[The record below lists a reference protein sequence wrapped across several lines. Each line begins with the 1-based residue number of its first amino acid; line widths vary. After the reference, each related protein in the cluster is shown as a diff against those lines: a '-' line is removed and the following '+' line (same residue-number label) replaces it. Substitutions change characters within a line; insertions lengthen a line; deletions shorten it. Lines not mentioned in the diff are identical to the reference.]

1 MKRLKKLVSSILI
14 TMLTVATLGIISAVK
29 AASAGPLY
37 LGIVSLRRSGYGYQQ
52 GGASGKVWKIAEYD
66 SENGKTADLSKTIY
80 CIKGGPGFGSSDMAT
95 GGVPTISKYTQK
107 FNLKD
112 LASIPSTYSKI
123 LPTGTNYN
131 SLMWLLDNI
140 YIMPAAGTDNKTARE
155 AFLES
160 KIPDEFYEYVTD
172 DDIDVVQQLAI
183 WYFTNPSGDKYH
195 YETTNLK
202 VNSIANVDSNYV
214 SIGDLAQYNGGD
226 DGRDR
231 EDAIEALFQYYI
243 TNAKANSNYKSTNNT
258 TSPIE
263 IVKNNATMTKVGSN
277 YVAGPYK
284 INQLLNVDYTLS
296 ATFTDINGKT
306 ITPTIGIK
314 NSSGNIVS
322 TTKSLKELVGQ
333 EFYLSMP
340 VSSNIS
346 GIKMTVNTSYTSKT
360 VDYWSVADA
369 PTTEQPVVIVDETPF
384 KFSDTTSIVVPK
396 PFDLSLRKF
405 ITNINGTE
413 ITNRIPQVDVSK
425 LASGEAT
432 TATYNHPKNPLRVA
446 IGDEVTYTIRVY
458 NEGEVDGYVEEI
470 TDHLPEQ
477 LEFIVDDQVNI
488 QYGWKIASSSDLK
501 TIKTEYLSKAK
512 ETTDGANKISAF
524 NGKTLAYKDVKIKCR
539 VVSTDP
545 MPTKITNIAD
555 ITRFTDGD
563 GNTVTDRDSQA
574 NNVQLPTG
582 KDLENYRDSEI
593 NRGEEYIPGQQDD
606 DDFEKLTLKDFDL
619 SLRKFI
625 TGVNGTAITNR
636 EPKVNVTPLN
646 NGGTTAI
653 YNHPK
658 TPVSVAIGDLV
669 EYTIR
674 VYNEAEIDGYVE
686 EITDHLPDQL
696 EFVSGNATNTKYGW
710 VVDSTNSK
718 IIRTNYLS
726 KAKESSAGSNK
737 IKAFNGTTLDYKDV
751 KVVCKVVSTDPMP
764 TKITNIADISNFTD
778 GNGNKVTDRDS
789 QENNVNIPSDLPG
802 YKDDEIGKD
811 YVPGQQDD
819 DDFEKLKI
827 KEFDLALRKFIT
839 KLNDEEITSRI
850 PQPDVTKLADGT
862 ATTATYNHPK
872 NPIDV
877 TIGDIVEYTIRVYNE
892 GEVDGYVQEITDHLP
907 DQLEFVANDETNI
920 KYGWTVDGNNSKIIR
935 TKYLSKEND
944 TAEGENKITS
954 FNGTTLDYKDVKV
967 VCKVIETK
975 PMPTKI
981 TNIADISDFTDG
993 NGNKVKDR
1001 DSQEN
1006 NVNIPSDLPGY
1017 KDDEIGKNYV
1027 PGQQDDDDFE
1037 KLKIKEFDLA
1047 LRKFITKVNDENISS
1062 RVPVVDITQLKNGT
1076 ATTATYDHPK
1086 TPIKV
1091 KIDDV
1096 VEYTIRVYNEG
1107 GVDGYVEEITDHLPD
1122 QLEFIADN
1130 ETNKKYGWS
1139 VDNQNSKVVK
1149 TTYLSKA
1156 NEKVAGENKIP
1167 AFDGTTLSYKEV
1179 KIACKVISTNPMP
1192 TKITNIAD
1200 ISDFTNGNGEK
1211 VKDRDSEE
1219 NNVNI
1224 PSDLP
1229 GYKDDEIGKDYVPG
1243 QQDDDDF
1250 EKLEV
1255 KPLEFDLALRK
1266 FITKVND
1273 EEITSRIPK
1282 VDITKLASGEAT
1294 TAIYNHS
1301 KTPVEVAIDDIVEY
1315 TIRVYNE
1322 GEIDGYAEEIKDHL
1336 PDQLELIADNETNK
1350 AYGWTVDDQDSKV
1363 IKTTYLSKA
1372 NEKVAGENKIPAFDG
1387 TTLSY
1392 KDVKVVCKV
1401 VETNQ
1406 MPKKITNL
1414 ADVSDFTDG
1423 DGNKV
1428 TDRDSEKDN
1437 VKIPEDRPGYKDDE
1451 SNKDY
1456 VPGQE
1461 DDDDFEKVTV
1471 AKFDLSLRK
1480 FITAVN
1486 DTEITS
1492 RIPQVDVT
1500 PIKDGSGTTA
1510 KYDHP
1515 KDPVLVSN
1523 GNIVTYTI
1531 RVYNEGEI
1539 DGYASEIKD
1548 DMPQGLKFLT
1558 DNKTNIEYRWK
1569 MLDKDGKE
1577 TENLDEAVSIVT
1589 DYLSKEQEKT
1599 AGANLLKAFDG
1610 EKLDYRDVKVAFE
1623 VTEPN
1628 TSDRILIN
1636 QAQISKNTN
1645 KDGKDVKDQDS
1656 VPDKWNE
1663 GEDDQDIE
1671 KVKVQYFD
1679 LSLRKWVTQAI
1690 VTENGEDKIIESGH
1704 KAEDDPE
1711 DVVKVD
1717 LKKSKINKV
1726 TIKFRYKIRVKN
1738 EGNIAGYAKEL
1749 KDYIP
1754 DGLKFVAEDN
1764 PLWKQIDEKTIT
1776 TDQTKDILLQPGDTT
1791 EVEVLLTWINDS
1803 ENFGVMDNWA
1813 EISKDHND
1821 FNSPDIDSTPDNNKK
1836 GEDDIDDAPVSVGVQ
1851 TGQIRTFTTI
1861 GLAVLVILSSGVA
1874 LIKKFVL

>member
-1 MKRLKKLVSSILI
+1 MKKFKKLVSSILI
-14 TMLTVATLGIISAVK
+14 TMLTVATLGSISAVK

-37 LGIVSLRRSGYGYQQ
+37 LGIVSLRRAGYGYQQ
-52 GGASGKVWKIAEYD
+52 EGSKVWKIAEYD

-123 LPTGTNYN
+123 LPTGSNYN

-140 YIMPAAGTDNKTARE
+140 YIMPAIGTDNTTARE
-155 AFLES
+155 EFLKS
-160 KIPDEFYEYVTD
+160 KIPNELYELITD
-172 DDIDVVQQLAI
+172 DDIDAVQQLAI

-195 YETTNLK
+195 YETSNFK
-202 VNSIANVDSNYV
+202 INSIANVDSNYA
-214 SIGDLAQYNGGD
+214 SMGDIFGD
-226 DGRDR
+226 DGWDR

-263 IVKNNATMTKVGSN
+263 IVKSNATMTKVGSN

-284 INQLLNVDYTLS
+284 INQLLNVDYTLN
-296 ATFTDINGKT
+296 ATFTDINGTT
-306 ITPTIGIK
+306 ITPSIGIK
-314 NSSGNIVS
+314 DVSGNVTA
-322 TTKSLKELVGQ
+322 TTKTLKELVGQ
-333 EFYLSMP
+333 EFYLIMP
-340 VSSNIS
+340 TSSNIS

-369 PTTEQPVVIVDETPF
+369 PTTEQPVVIVNETPLN
-384 KFSDTTSIVVPK
+384 FSDATSIVVPK

-432 TATYNHPKNPLRVA
+432 TATYNHTKTPLKVA
-446 IGDEVTYTIRVY
+446 IGDVVTYTIRVY
-458 NEGEVDGYVEEI
+458 NEGDIDGYVEEI
-470 TDHLPEQ
+470 TDHLPDQ

-488 QYGWKIASSSDLK
+488 EYGWKIASSTDLK
-501 TIKTEYLSKAK
+501 TIKTEYLSKAN

-524 NGKTLAYKDVKIKCR
+524 NGTTLAYKDVKIKCR
-539 VVSTDP
+539 VVATDP
-545 MPTKITNIAD
+545 MADKITNIAD
-555 ITRFTDGD
+555 ITKFTDGD
-563 GNTVTDRDSQA
+563 GNTVTDRDSQE
-574 NNVQLPTG
+574 NNVNLPTG
-582 KDLENYRDSEI
+582 KDLENYKDSEI

-606 DDFEKLTLKDFDL
+606 DDFEKLTLKEFDL

-636 EPKVNVTPLN
+636 EPQVNVTPLK

-696 EFVSGNATNTKYGW
+696 EFVAGNEINTKYGW

-726 KAKESSAGSNK
+726 KAKEASEGANK
-737 IKAFNGTTLDYKDV
+737 IKAFDGTKLDYKDV
-751 KVVCKVVSTDPMP
+751 KVVCKVISTDPMP
-764 TKITNIADISNFTD
+764 TKITNIADITKFTD

-827 KEFDLALRKFIT
+827 KEFDLALGKFIT

-850 PQPDVTKLADGT
+850 PQPDVSKLADGT

-872 NPIDV
+872 
-877 TIGDIVEYTIRVYNE
+877 
-892 GEVDGYVQEITDHLP
+892 
-907 DQLEFVANDETNI
+907 
-920 KYGWTVDGNNSKIIR
+920 
-935 TKYLSKEND
+935 
-944 TAEGENKITS
+944 
-954 FNGTTLDYKDVKV
+954 
-967 VCKVIETK
+967 
-975 PMPTKI
+975 
-981 TNIADISDFTDG
+981 
-993 NGNKVKDR
+993 
-1001 DSQEN
+1001 
-1006 NVNIPSDLPGY
+1006 
-1017 KDDEIGKNYV
+1017 
-1027 PGQQDDDDFE
+1027 
-1037 KLKIKEFDLA
+1037 
-1047 LRKFITKVNDENISS
+1047 
-1062 RVPVVDITQLKNGT
+1062 
-1076 ATTATYDHPK
+1076 
-1086 TPIKV
+1086 TPISV
-1091 KIDDV
+1091 AIGDV
-1096 VEYTIRVYNEG
+1096 VEYTIRVYNEAE
-1107 GVDGYVEEITDHLPD
+1107 VDGYVEEITDHLPD
-1122 QLEFIADN
+1122 QLEFVAGN
-1130 ETNKKYGWS
+1130 ETNTKYGWT
-1139 VDNQNSKVVK
+1139 VDSNNSKIIK
-1149 TTYLSKA
+1149 TKYLSKA
-1156 NEKVAGENKIP
+1156 NETTEGDNKIK
-1167 AFDGTTLSYKEV
+1167 AFDGTKLDYKDV
-1179 KIACKVISTNPMP
+1179 KVVCKVVSTDPMP

-1200 ISDFTNGNGEK
+1200 ITKFTDGNGNT
-1211 VKDRDSEE
+1211 VTDRDSQE

-1250 EKLEV
+1250 EKL
-1255 KPLEFDLALRK
+1255 KIKEFDLALRK
-1266 FITKVND
+1266 FITKVNNT
-1273 EEITSRIPK
+1273 EIKSRIPQ
-1282 VDITKLASGEAT
+1282 VDTTPLKNGTGT

-1301 KTPVEVAIDDIVEY
+1301 KEPVKVSLGAVVEY

-1322 GEIDGYAEEIKDHL
+1322 GQVNGYVEEIKDHL
-1336 PDQLELIADNETNK
+1336 PDQLEFIKDNETNK
-1350 AYGWTVDDQDSKV
+1350 KYGWIVDSTDSKV
-1363 IKTTYLSKA
+1363 IKTSYLCKA

-1392 KDVKVVCKV
+1392 KEVKVACKV
-1401 VETNQ
+1401 VSTDP
-1406 MPKKITNL
+1406 MPSKITNL
-1414 ADVSDFTDG
+1414 ADISDFTDG
-1423 DGNKV
+1423 EGNKV
-1428 TDRDSEKDN
+1428 TDRDSKEDN

-1451 SNKDY
+1451 SKKDY

-1461 DDDDFEKVTV
+1461 DDDDFEKVTLV
-1471 AKFDLSLRK
+1471 KFDLSLRK

-1486 DTEITS
+1486 NTEITS

-1500 PIKDGSGTTA
+1500 PIKDGSSTTA

-1531 RVYNEGEI
+1531 RVFNEGEM

-1577 TENLDEAVSIVT
+1577 TEKLDEAVSIVT

-1636 QAQISKNTN
+1636 QAQISKDSD
-1645 KDGKDVKDQDS
+1645 KDGNDVTDQDS

-1690 VTENGEDKIIESGH
+1690 VTENGEEKIIESGH

-1754 DGLKFVAEDN
+1754 NGLKFVPEDN

-1791 EVEVLLTWINDS
+1791 EVEVVLTWINDS

-1851 TGQIRTFTTI
+1851 TGQIKTFTTI
-1861 GLAVLVILSSGVA
+1861 GLAVLVILSSGVV

>member
-1 MKRLKKLVSSILI
+1 MKKFKKLVSSILI
-14 TMLTVATLGIISAVK
+14 TMLTVATLGSISAVK

-37 LGIVSLRRSGYGYQQ
+37 LGIVSLRRAGYGYQQ
-52 GGASGKVWKIAEYD
+52 EGSKVWKIAEYD

-123 LPTGTNYN
+123 LPTGSNYN

-140 YIMPAAGTDNKTARE
+140 YIMPAIGTDNTTARE
-155 AFLES
+155 EFLKS
-160 KIPDEFYEYVTD
+160 KIPNELYELITD
-172 DDIDVVQQLAI
+172 DDIDAVQQLAI

-195 YETTNLK
+195 YETSNFK
-202 VNSIANVDSNYV
+202 INSIANVDSNYA
-214 SIGDLAQYNGGD
+214 SMGDIFGD
-226 DGRDR
+226 DGWDR

-263 IVKNNATMTKVGSN
+263 IVKSNATMTKVGSN

-284 INQLLNVDYTLS
+284 INQLLNVDYTLN
-296 ATFTDINGKT
+296 ATFTDINGTT
-306 ITPTIGIK
+306 ITPSIGIK
-314 NSSGNIVS
+314 DVSGNVTT
-322 TTKSLKELVGQ
+322 TTKTLKELVGQ
-333 EFYLSMP
+333 EFYLIMP
-340 VSSNIS
+340 TSSNIS

-369 PTTEQPVVIVDETPF
+369 PTTEQPVVIVNETPLN
-384 KFSDTTSIVVPK
+384 FSDTTSIVVPK

-432 TATYNHPKNPLRVA
+432 TATYNHTKTPLKVA
-446 IGDEVTYTIRVY
+446 IGDVVTYTIRVY
-458 NEGEVDGYVEEI
+458 NEGDIDGYVEEI
-470 TDHLPEQ
+470 TDHLPDQ

-488 QYGWKIASSSDLK
+488 EYGWKIASSTDLK
-501 TIKTEYLSKAK
+501 TIKTEYLSKAN

-524 NGKTLAYKDVKIKCR
+524 NGTTLAYKDVKIKCR
-539 VVSTDP
+539 VVATDP
-545 MPTKITNIAD
+545 MADKITNIAD
-555 ITRFTDGD
+555 ITKFTDGD
-563 GNTVTDRDSQA
+563 GNTVTDRDSQE
-574 NNVQLPTG
+574 NNVNLPTG

-606 DDFEKLTLKDFDL
+606 DDFEKLTLKEFDL

-636 EPKVNVTPLN
+636 EPQVNVTPLK

-696 EFVSGNATNTKYGW
+696 EFVTGNEINTKYGW
-710 VVDSTNSK
+710 VVDSTNPK

-726 KAKESSAGSNK
+726 KAKEASEGANK
-737 IKAFNGTTLDYKDV
+737 IKAFDGEKLDYKDV

-764 TKITNIADISNFTD
+764 TKITNIADITKFTD
-778 GNGNKVTDRDS
+778 GNGNTVTDRDS

-850 PQPDVTKLADGT
+850 PQPDVSKLADGT

-872 NPIDV
+872 
-877 TIGDIVEYTIRVYNE
+877 
-892 GEVDGYVQEITDHLP
+892 
-907 DQLEFVANDETNI
+907 
-920 KYGWTVDGNNSKIIR
+920 
-935 TKYLSKEND
+935 
-944 TAEGENKITS
+944 
-954 FNGTTLDYKDVKV
+954 
-967 VCKVIETK
+967 
-975 PMPTKI
+975 
-981 TNIADISDFTDG
+981 
-993 NGNKVKDR
+993 
-1001 DSQEN
+1001 
-1006 NVNIPSDLPGY
+1006 
-1017 KDDEIGKNYV
+1017 
-1027 PGQQDDDDFE
+1027 
-1037 KLKIKEFDLA
+1037 
-1047 LRKFITKVNDENISS
+1047 
-1062 RVPVVDITQLKNGT
+1062 
-1076 ATTATYDHPK
+1076 
-1086 TPIKV
+1086 TPISV
-1091 KIDDV
+1091 AIGDV
-1096 VEYTIRVYNEG
+1096 VEYTIRVYNEAE
-1107 GVDGYVEEITDHLPD
+1107 VDGYVEEITDHLPD
-1122 QLEFIADN
+1122 QLEFVAGN
-1130 ETNKKYGWS
+1130 ETNTKYGWT
-1139 VDNQNSKVVK
+1139 VDSNNSKIIK
-1149 TTYLSKA
+1149 TKYLSKA
-1156 NEKVAGENKIP
+1156 NETTEGDNKIK
-1167 AFDGTTLSYKEV
+1167 AFDGTKLDYKDV
-1179 KIACKVISTNPMP
+1179 KVVCKVVSTDPMP

-1200 ISDFTNGNGEK
+1200 ITKFTDGNENT
-1211 VKDRDSEE
+1211 VTDRDSQE

-1250 EKLEV
+1250 EKL
-1255 KPLEFDLALRK
+1255 KIKEFDLALRK
-1266 FITKVND
+1266 FITKVNNT
-1273 EEITSRIPK
+1273 EIKSRIPQ
-1282 VDITKLASGEAT
+1282 VDTTPLKNGTGT

-1301 KTPVEVAIDDIVEY
+1301 KEPVKVSLGAVVEY

-1322 GEIDGYAEEIKDHL
+1322 GQVDGYVEEIKDHL
-1336 PDQLELIADNETNK
+1336 PDQLEFVKDNETNK
-1350 AYGWTVDDQDSKV
+1350 KYGWTVDSTDSKV
-1363 IKTTYLSKA
+1363 IKTSYLCKA

-1387 TTLSY
+1387 TTLYY
-1392 KDVKVVCKV
+1392 KEVKVACKV
-1401 VETNQ
+1401 VSTDP
-1406 MPKKITNL
+1406 MPSKITNL
-1414 ADVSDFTDG
+1414 ADISDFTDG
-1423 DGNKV
+1423 EGNKV
-1428 TDRDSEKDN
+1428 TDRDSKEDN

-1451 SNKDY
+1451 SKKDY

-1461 DDDDFEKVTV
+1461 DDDDFEKVTLV
-1471 AKFDLSLRK
+1471 KFDLSLRK

-1486 DTEITS
+1486 NTEITS

-1500 PIKDGSGTTA
+1500 PIKDGSSTTA

-1531 RVYNEGEI
+1531 RVFNEGEM

-1636 QAQISKNTN
+1636 QAQISKDSD
-1645 KDGKDVKDQDS
+1645 KDGNDVTDQDS

-1690 VTENGEDKIIESGH
+1690 VTENGEEKIIESGH

-1754 DGLKFVAEDN
+1754 NGLKFVPEDN

-1791 EVEVLLTWINDS
+1791 EVEVVLTWINDS

-1851 TGQIRTFTTI
+1851 TGQIKTFTTI
-1861 GLAVLVILSSGVA
+1861 GLAVLVILSSGVV

>member
-1 MKRLKKLVSSILI
+1 MKKFKKLVSSILI
-14 TMLTVATLGIISAVK
+14 TMLTVATLGSISAVK

-37 LGIVSLRRSGYGYQQ
+37 LGIVSLRRAGYGYQQ
-52 GGASGKVWKIAEYD
+52 EGSKVWKIAEYD

-123 LPTGTNYN
+123 LPTGSNYN

-140 YIMPAAGTDNKTARE
+140 YIMPAIGTDNTTARE
-155 AFLES
+155 EFLKS
-160 KIPDEFYEYVTD
+160 KIPNELYELITD
-172 DDIDVVQQLAI
+172 DDIDAVQQLAI

-195 YETTNLK
+195 YETSNFK
-202 VNSIANVDSNYV
+202 INSIANVDSNYA
-214 SIGDLAQYNGGD
+214 SMGDIFGD
-226 DGRDR
+226 DGWDR

-263 IVKNNATMTKVGSN
+263 IVKSNATMTKVGSN

-284 INQLLNVDYTLS
+284 INQLLNVDYTLN
-296 ATFTDINGKT
+296 ATFTDINGTT
-306 ITPTIGIK
+306 ITPSIGIK
-314 NSSGNIVS
+314 DVSGNVTA
-322 TTKSLKELVGQ
+322 TTKTLKELVGQ
-333 EFYLSMP
+333 EFYLMMP
-340 VSSNIS
+340 TSSNIS

-369 PTTEQPVVIVDETPF
+369 PTTEQPVVIVNETPLN
-384 KFSDTTSIVVPK
+384 FSDTTSIVVPK

-432 TATYNHPKNPLRVA
+432 TATYNHPKTPLKVA
-446 IGDEVTYTIRVY
+446 IGDVVTYTIRVY
-458 NEGEVDGYVEEI
+458 NEGDIDGYVEEI

-488 QYGWKIASSSDLK
+488 EYGWKIASSTDLK
-501 TIKTEYLSKAK
+501 TIKTEYLSKAN

-524 NGKTLAYKDVKIKCR
+524 NGTTLAYKDVKIKCR
-539 VVSTDP
+539 VVATDP
-545 MPTKITNIAD
+545 MADKITNIAD
-555 ITRFTDGD
+555 ITKFTDGD
-563 GNTVTDRDSQA
+563 GNTVTDRDSQE
-574 NNVQLPTG
+574 NNVNLPTG

-606 DDFEKLTLKDFDL
+606 DDFEKLTLKEFDL

-636 EPKVNVTPLN
+636 EPQVNVTPLK

-696 EFVSGNATNTKYGW
+696 EFVSENEINTKYGW

-726 KAKESSAGSNK
+726 KAKEASEGANK
-737 IKAFNGTTLDYKDV
+737 IKAFDGTKLDYKDV

-764 TKITNIADISNFTD
+764 TKITNIADITKFTD
-778 GNGNKVTDRDS
+778 GNGNTVTDRDS

-850 PQPDVTKLADGT
+850 PQPDVSKLADGT

-872 NPIDV
+872 
-877 TIGDIVEYTIRVYNE
+877 
-892 GEVDGYVQEITDHLP
+892 
-907 DQLEFVANDETNI
+907 
-920 KYGWTVDGNNSKIIR
+920 
-935 TKYLSKEND
+935 
-944 TAEGENKITS
+944 
-954 FNGTTLDYKDVKV
+954 
-967 VCKVIETK
+967 
-975 PMPTKI
+975 
-981 TNIADISDFTDG
+981 
-993 NGNKVKDR
+993 
-1001 DSQEN
+1001 
-1006 NVNIPSDLPGY
+1006 
-1017 KDDEIGKNYV
+1017 
-1027 PGQQDDDDFE
+1027 
-1037 KLKIKEFDLA
+1037 
-1047 LRKFITKVNDENISS
+1047 
-1062 RVPVVDITQLKNGT
+1062 
-1076 ATTATYDHPK
+1076 
-1086 TPIKV
+1086 TPISV
-1091 KIDDV
+1091 AIGDV
-1096 VEYTIRVYNEG
+1096 VEYTIRVYNEAE
-1107 GVDGYVEEITDHLPD
+1107 VDGYVEEITDHLPD
-1122 QLEFIADN
+1122 QLEFIAGN
-1130 ETNKKYGWS
+1130 EINTKYGWK
-1139 VDNQNSKVVK
+1139 VDSNNSKIIK
-1149 TTYLSKA
+1149 TEYLSKA
-1156 NEKVAGENKIP
+1156 NETTEGDNKIK
-1167 AFDGTTLSYKEV
+1167 AFDGTKLDYKDV
-1179 KIACKVISTNPMP
+1179 KVVCKVVSTDPMP

-1200 ISDFTNGNGEK
+1200 ITKFTDGNGNT
-1211 VKDRDSEE
+1211 VTDRDSQE

-1250 EKLEV
+1250 EKL
-1255 KPLEFDLALRK
+1255 KIKEFDLALRK
-1266 FITKVND
+1266 FITKVNNT
-1273 EEITSRIPK
+1273 EIKSRIPQ
-1282 VDITKLASGEAT
+1282 VDTTPLKNGTGT

-1301 KTPVEVAIDDIVEY
+1301 KEPVKVSLGAVVEY

-1322 GEIDGYAEEIKDHL
+1322 GQVDGYVEEIKDHL
-1336 PDQLELIADNETNK
+1336 PDQLEFVKDNETNK
-1350 AYGWTVDDQDSKV
+1350 KYGWTVDSTDSKV
-1363 IKTTYLSKA
+1363 IKTSYLSKA

-1392 KDVKVVCKV
+1392 REVKVACKV
-1401 VETNQ
+1401 VSTDP
-1406 MPKKITNL
+1406 MPSKITNL
-1414 ADVSDFTDG
+1414 ADISDFTDG
-1423 DGNKV
+1423 EGNKV
-1428 TDRDSEKDN
+1428 TDRDSKEDN

-1451 SNKDY
+1451 SKKDY

-1461 DDDDFEKVTV
+1461 DDDDFEKVTLV
-1471 AKFDLSLRK
+1471 KFDLSLRK

-1486 DTEITS
+1486 NTEITS

-1500 PIKDGSGTTA
+1500 PIKDGSSTTA

-1531 RVYNEGEI
+1531 RVFNEGEM

-1636 QAQISKNTN
+1636 QAQISKDSD
-1645 KDGKDVKDQDS
+1645 KDGNDVTDQDS

-1754 DGLKFVAEDN
+1754 NGLKFVPEDN

-1791 EVEVLLTWINDS
+1791 EVEVVLTWINDS

-1851 TGQIRTFTTI
+1851 TGQIKTFTTI
-1861 GLAVLVILSSGVA
+1861 GLAVLVILSSGVV

>member
-1 MKRLKKLVSSILI
+1 MKKFKKLVSSILI
-14 TMLTVATLGIISAVK
+14 TMLTVATLGSISAVK

-37 LGIVSLRRSGYGYQQ
+37 LGIVSLRRAGYGYQQ
-52 GGASGKVWKIAEYD
+52 EGSKVWKIAEYD

-123 LPTGTNYN
+123 LPTGSNYN

-140 YIMPAAGTDNKTARE
+140 YIMPAIGTDNTTARE
-155 AFLES
+155 EFLKS
-160 KIPDEFYEYVTD
+160 KIPNELYDLITD
-172 DDIDVVQQLAI
+172 DDIDAVQQLAI

-195 YETTNLK
+195 YETSNFK
-202 VNSIANVDSNYV
+202 INSIANVDSNYA
-214 SIGDLAQYNGGD
+214 SMGDIFGD
-226 DGRDR
+226 DGWDR

-263 IVKNNATMTKVGSN
+263 IVKSNATMTKVGSN

-284 INQLLNVDYTLS
+284 INQLLNIDYTLN
-296 ATFTDINGKT
+296 ATFTDINGTT
-306 ITPTIGIK
+306 ITPSIGIK
-314 NSSGNIVS
+314 DVSGNVTA
-322 TTKSLKELVGQ
+322 TTKTLKELVGQ
-333 EFYLSMP
+333 EFYLIMP
-340 VSSNIS
+340 TSSNIS

-369 PTTEQPVVIVDETPF
+369 PTTEQPVVIVNETPLN
-384 KFSDTTSIVVPK
+384 FSYTTSIVVPK

-432 TATYNHPKNPLRVA
+432 TATYNHPKTPLKVA
-446 IGDEVTYTIRVY
+446 IGDVVTYTIRVY
-458 NEGEVDGYVEEI
+458 NEGDIDGYVEEI

-488 QYGWKIASSSDLK
+488 EYGWKIASSTDLK
-501 TIKTEYLSKAK
+501 TIKTEYLSKAN

-524 NGKTLAYKDVKIKCR
+524 NGTTLAYKDVKIKCR
-539 VVSTDP
+539 VVATEP
-545 MPTKITNIAD
+545 MADKITNIAD
-555 ITRFTDGD
+555 ITKFTDGD
-563 GNTVTDRDSQA
+563 GNTVTDRDSQE
-574 NNVQLPTG
+574 NNVNLPTG
-582 KDLENYRDSEI
+582 KDLENYKDSEI

-606 DDFEKLTLKDFDL
+606 DDFEKLTLKEFDL

-636 EPKVNVTPLN
+636 EPQVNVTPLK

-696 EFVSGNATNTKYGW
+696 EFVAGNEINTKYGW

-726 KAKESSAGSNK
+726 KAKEASEGANK
-737 IKAFNGTTLDYKDV
+737 IKAFDGTKLDYKDV
-751 KVVCKVVSTDPMP
+751 KVVCKVVSTEPMP
-764 TKITNIADISNFTD
+764 TKITNIADITKFTD
-778 GNGNKVTDRDS
+778 GNGNTVTDRDS

-850 PQPDVTKLADGT
+850 PQPDVSKLADGT

-872 NPIDV
+872 
-877 TIGDIVEYTIRVYNE
+877 
-892 GEVDGYVQEITDHLP
+892 
-907 DQLEFVANDETNI
+907 
-920 KYGWTVDGNNSKIIR
+920 
-935 TKYLSKEND
+935 
-944 TAEGENKITS
+944 
-954 FNGTTLDYKDVKV
+954 
-967 VCKVIETK
+967 
-975 PMPTKI
+975 
-981 TNIADISDFTDG
+981 
-993 NGNKVKDR
+993 
-1001 DSQEN
+1001 
-1006 NVNIPSDLPGY
+1006 
-1017 KDDEIGKNYV
+1017 
-1027 PGQQDDDDFE
+1027 
-1037 KLKIKEFDLA
+1037 
-1047 LRKFITKVNDENISS
+1047 
-1062 RVPVVDITQLKNGT
+1062 
-1076 ATTATYDHPK
+1076 
-1086 TPIKV
+1086 TPISV
-1091 KIDDV
+1091 AIGDV
-1096 VEYTIRVYNEG
+1096 VEYTIRVYNEAE
-1107 GVDGYVEEITDHLPD
+1107 VDGYVEEITDHLPD
-1122 QLEFIADN
+1122 QLEFIAGN
-1130 ETNKKYGWS
+1130 EINTKYGWT
-1139 VDNQNSKVVK
+1139 VDSNNSKIIK
-1149 TTYLSKA
+1149 TKYLSKA
-1156 NEKVAGENKIP
+1156 NETTEGDNKIK
-1167 AFDGTTLSYKEV
+1167 AFDGTKLDYKDV
-1179 KIACKVISTNPMP
+1179 KVVCKVVSTDPMP

-1200 ISDFTNGNGEK
+1200 ITKFTDGNGNI
-1211 VKDRDSEE
+1211 VTDRDSQE

-1250 EKLEV
+1250 EKL
-1255 KPLEFDLALRK
+1255 KIKEFDLALRK
-1266 FITKVND
+1266 FITKVNNT
-1273 EEITSRIPK
+1273 EIKSRIPQ
-1282 VDITKLASGEAT
+1282 VDTTPLKNGTGT

-1301 KTPVEVAIDDIVEY
+1301 KEPVKVSLGAVVEY

-1322 GEIDGYAEEIKDHL
+1322 GQVDGYVEEIKDHL
-1336 PDQLELIADNETNK
+1336 PDQLEFIKDNETNK
-1350 AYGWTVDDQDSKV
+1350 KYGWTVDSTDSKV
-1363 IKTTYLSKA
+1363 IKTSYLSKA

-1392 KDVKVVCKV
+1392 KEVKVACKV
-1401 VETNQ
+1401 VSTDP
-1406 MPKKITNL
+1406 MPSKITNL
-1414 ADVSDFTDG
+1414 ADISDFTDG
-1423 DGNKV
+1423 EGNKV
-1428 TDRDSEKDN
+1428 TDRDSKEDN

-1451 SNKDY
+1451 SKKDY

-1461 DDDDFEKVTV
+1461 DDDDFEKVTLV
-1471 AKFDLSLRK
+1471 KFDLSLRK

-1486 DTEITS
+1486 NTEITS

-1500 PIKDGSGTTA
+1500 PIKDGSSTTA

-1531 RVYNEGEI
+1531 RVFNEGEM

-1636 QAQISKNTN
+1636 QAQISKDSD
-1645 KDGKDVKDQDS
+1645 KDGNDVTDQDS

-1690 VTENGEDKIIESGH
+1690 VTENGEEKIIESGH

-1754 DGLKFVAEDN
+1754 NGLKFVPEDN

-1791 EVEVLLTWINDS
+1791 EVEVVLTWINDS

-1851 TGQIRTFTTI
+1851 TGQIKTFTTI
-1861 GLAVLVILSSGVA
+1861 GLAVLVILSSGVV

>member
-1 MKRLKKLVSSILI
+1 MKKFKKLVSSILI
-14 TMLTVATLGIISAVK
+14 TMLTVATLGSISAVK

-37 LGIVSLRRSGYGYQQ
+37 LGIVSLRRAGYGYQQ
-52 GGASGKVWKIAEYD
+52 EGSKVWKIAEYD

-112 LASIPSTYSKI
+112 LASIPSTYSRI
-123 LPTGTNYN
+123 LPTGSNYN

-140 YIMPAAGTDNKTARE
+140 YIMPAIGTDNTTARE
-155 AFLES
+155 EFLKS
-160 KIPDEFYEYVTD
+160 KIPNELYELITD
-172 DDIDVVQQLAI
+172 DDIDAVQQLAI

-195 YETTNLK
+195 YETSNFK
-202 VNSIANVDSNYV
+202 INSIANVDSNYA
-214 SIGDLAQYNGGD
+214 SMGDIFGD
-226 DGRDR
+226 DGWDR

-263 IVKNNATMTKVGSN
+263 IVKSNATMTKVGSN

-284 INQLLNVDYTLS
+284 INQLLNVDYTLN
-296 ATFTDINGKT
+296 ATFTDINGTT
-306 ITPTIGIK
+306 ITPSIGIK
-314 NSSGNIVS
+314 DVSGNVTA
-322 TTKSLKELVGQ
+322 TTKTLKELVGQ
-333 EFYLSMP
+333 EFYLIMP
-340 VSSNIS
+340 TSSNIS

-369 PTTEQPVVIVDETPF
+369 PTTEQPVVIVNETPLN
-384 KFSDTTSIVVPK
+384 FSDTTSIVVPK

-432 TATYNHPKNPLRVA
+432 TATYNHTKTPLKVA
-446 IGDEVTYTIRVY
+446 IGDVVTYTIRVY
-458 NEGEVDGYVEEI
+458 NEGDIDGYVEEI

-488 QYGWKIASSSDLK
+488 EYGWKIASSTDLK
-501 TIKTEYLSKAK
+501 TIKTEYLSKAN

-524 NGKTLAYKDVKIKCR
+524 NGTTLAYKDVKIKCR
-539 VVSTDP
+539 VVATDP
-545 MPTKITNIAD
+545 MADKITNIAD
-555 ITRFTDGD
+555 ITKFTDGD
-563 GNTVTDRDSQA
+563 GNTVTDRDSQE
-574 NNVQLPTG
+574 NNVNLPTG
-582 KDLENYRDSEI
+582 KDLENYKDSEI

-606 DDFEKLTLKDFDL
+606 DDFEKLTLKEFDL

-636 EPKVNVTPLN
+636 EPQVNVTPLK

-696 EFVSGNATNTKYGW
+696 EFVAGNETNSKYGW

-726 KAKESSAGSNK
+726 KAKEASEGANK
-737 IKAFNGTTLDYKDV
+737 IKAFDGTKLDYKDV

-764 TKITNIADISNFTD
+764 TKITNIADITKFTD
-778 GNGNKVTDRDS
+778 GNGNTVTDRDS

-839 KLNDEEITSRI
+839 KLNYEEITSRV
-850 PQPDVTKLADGT
+850 PQPDVSKLADGT

-872 NPIDV
+872 
-877 TIGDIVEYTIRVYNE
+877 
-892 GEVDGYVQEITDHLP
+892 
-907 DQLEFVANDETNI
+907 
-920 KYGWTVDGNNSKIIR
+920 
-935 TKYLSKEND
+935 
-944 TAEGENKITS
+944 
-954 FNGTTLDYKDVKV
+954 
-967 VCKVIETK
+967 
-975 PMPTKI
+975 
-981 TNIADISDFTDG
+981 
-993 NGNKVKDR
+993 
-1001 DSQEN
+1001 
-1006 NVNIPSDLPGY
+1006 
-1017 KDDEIGKNYV
+1017 
-1027 PGQQDDDDFE
+1027 
-1037 KLKIKEFDLA
+1037 
-1047 LRKFITKVNDENISS
+1047 
-1062 RVPVVDITQLKNGT
+1062 
-1076 ATTATYDHPK
+1076 
-1086 TPIKV
+1086 TPISV
-1091 KIDDV
+1091 AIGDV
-1096 VEYTIRVYNEG
+1096 VEYTIRVYNEAE
-1107 GVDGYVEEITDHLPD
+1107 VDGYVEEITDHLPD
-1122 QLEFIADN
+1122 QLEFVAGN
-1130 ETNKKYGWS
+1130 ETNTKYGWT
-1139 VDNQNSKVVK
+1139 VDSNNSKIIK
-1149 TTYLSKA
+1149 TKYLSKA
-1156 NEKVAGENKIP
+1156 NETTEGDNKIK
-1167 AFDGTTLSYKEV
+1167 AFDGTKLDYKDV
-1179 KIACKVISTNPMP
+1179 KVVCKVVSTDPMP

-1200 ISDFTNGNGEK
+1200 ITKFTDGNGNT
-1211 VKDRDSEE
+1211 VTDRDSQE

-1250 EKLEV
+1250 EKL
-1255 KPLEFDLALRK
+1255 KIKEFDLALRK
-1266 FITKVND
+1266 FITKVNNT
-1273 EEITSRIPK
+1273 EIKSRIPQ
-1282 VDITKLASGEAT
+1282 VDTTPLKNGTGT

-1301 KTPVEVAIDDIVEY
+1301 KEPVKVSLGAVVEY

-1322 GEIDGYAEEIKDHL
+1322 GQVDGYVEEIKDHL
-1336 PDQLELIADNETNK
+1336 PDQLEFIKDNETNK
-1350 AYGWTVDDQDSKV
+1350 KYGWTVDSTDSKV
-1363 IKTTYLSKA
+1363 IKTSYLSKA

-1392 KDVKVVCKV
+1392 KEVKVACKV
-1401 VETNQ
+1401 VSTDP
-1406 MPKKITNL
+1406 MPSKITNL
-1414 ADVSDFTDG
+1414 ADISDFTDG
-1423 DGNKV
+1423 EGNKV
-1428 TDRDSEKDN
+1428 TDRDSKEDN

-1451 SNKDY
+1451 SKKDY
-1456 VPGQE
+1456 VQGQE
-1461 DDDDFEKVTV
+1461 DDDDFEKVTLV
-1471 AKFDLSLRK
+1471 KFDLSLRK

-1486 DTEITS
+1486 NTEITS

-1500 PIKDGSGTTA
+1500 PIKDGSSTTA

-1531 RVYNEGEI
+1531 RVFNEGEM

-1636 QAQISKNTN
+1636 QAQISKDSD
-1645 KDGKDVKDQDS
+1645 KDGNDVTDQDS

-1690 VTENGEDKIIESGH
+1690 VTENGEEKIIESGH

-1754 DGLKFVAEDN
+1754 NGLKFVPEDN

-1791 EVEVLLTWINDS
+1791 EVEVVLTWINDS

-1851 TGQIRTFTTI
+1851 TGQIKTFTTI
-1861 GLAVLVILSSGVA
+1861 GLAVLVILSSGVV

>member
-1 MKRLKKLVSSILI
+1 MKKFKKLVSSILI
-14 TMLTVATLGIISAVK
+14 TMLTVATLGSISAVK

-37 LGIVSLRRSGYGYQQ
+37 LGIVSLRRAGYGYQQ
-52 GGASGKVWKIAEYD
+52 EGSKVWKIAEYD

-123 LPTGTNYN
+123 LPTGSNYN

-140 YIMPAAGTDNKTARE
+140 YIMPAIGTDNTTARE
-155 AFLES
+155 EFLKS
-160 KIPDEFYEYVTD
+160 KIPNELYELITD
-172 DDIDVVQQLAI
+172 DDIDAVQQLAI

-195 YETTNLK
+195 YETSNFK
-202 VNSIANVDSNYV
+202 INSIANVDSNYA
-214 SIGDLAQYNGGD
+214 SMGDIFGD
-226 DGRDR
+226 DGWDR

-263 IVKNNATMTKVGSN
+263 IVKSNATMTKVGSN

-284 INQLLNVDYTLS
+284 INQLLNVDYTLN
-296 ATFTDINGKT
+296 ATFTDINGTT
-306 ITPTIGIK
+306 ITPSIGIK
-314 NSSGNIVS
+314 DVSGNVTA
-322 TTKSLKELVGQ
+322 TTKTLKELVGQ
-333 EFYLSMP
+333 EFYLIMP
-340 VSSNIS
+340 TSSNIS

-369 PTTEQPVVIVDETPF
+369 PTTEQPVVIVNETPLN
-384 KFSDTTSIVVPK
+384 FSDTTSIVVPK

-432 TATYNHPKNPLRVA
+432 TATYNHTKTPLKVA
-446 IGDEVTYTIRVY
+446 IGDVVTYTIRVY
-458 NEGEVDGYVEEI
+458 NEGDIDGYVEEI
-470 TDHLPEQ
+470 TDHLPDQ

-488 QYGWKIASSSDLK
+488 EYGWKIASSTDLK
-501 TIKTEYLSKAK
+501 TIKTEYLSKAN

-524 NGKTLAYKDVKIKCR
+524 NGTTLAYKDVKIKCK
-539 VVSTDP
+539 VVATDP
-545 MPTKITNIAD
+545 MADKITNIAD
-555 ITRFTDGD
+555 ITKFTDGD
-563 GNTVTDRDSQA
+563 GNTVTDRDSQE
-574 NNVQLPTG
+574 NNVNLPTG

-606 DDFEKLTLKDFDL
+606 DDFEKLTLKEFDL

-636 EPKVNVTPLN
+636 EPQVNVTPLK

-696 EFVSGNATNTKYGW
+696 EFVAGNETNTKYGW

-726 KAKESSAGSNK
+726 KAKEASEGANK
-737 IKAFNGTTLDYKDV
+737 IKAFDGTKLDYKDV

-764 TKITNIADISNFTD
+764 TKITNIADITKFTD
-778 GNGNKVTDRDS
+778 GNGNTVTDRDS

-850 PQPDVTKLADGT
+850 PQPDVSKLADGT

-872 NPIDV
+872 TPISV
-877 TIGDIVEYTIRVYNE
+877 
-892 GEVDGYVQEITDHLP
+892 
-907 DQLEFVANDETNI
+907 
-920 KYGWTVDGNNSKIIR
+920 
-935 TKYLSKEND
+935 
-944 TAEGENKITS
+944 
-954 FNGTTLDYKDVKV
+954 
-967 VCKVIETK
+967 
-975 PMPTKI
+975 
-981 TNIADISDFTDG
+981 
-993 NGNKVKDR
+993 
-1001 DSQEN
+1001 
-1006 NVNIPSDLPGY
+1006 
-1017 KDDEIGKNYV
+1017 EIG
-1027 PGQQDDDDFE
+1027 
-1037 KLKIKEFDLA
+1037 
-1047 LRKFITKVNDENISS
+1047 
-1062 RVPVVDITQLKNGT
+1062 
-1076 ATTATYDHPK
+1076 
-1086 TPIKV
+1086 
-1091 KIDDV
+1091 DV
-1096 VEYTIRVYNEG
+1096 VEYTIRVYNETE
-1107 GVDGYVEEITDHLPD
+1107 VDGYVEEITDHLPN
-1122 QLEFIADN
+1122 QLEFIAGN
-1130 ETNKKYGWS
+1130 EINTKYGWT
-1139 VDNQNSKVVK
+1139 VDSNNSKIIK
-1149 TTYLSKA
+1149 TKYLSKA
-1156 NEKVAGENKIP
+1156 NETTEGDNKIK
-1167 AFDGTTLSYKEV
+1167 AFDGTKLDYKDV
-1179 KIACKVISTNPMP
+1179 KVVCKVVSTDPMP

-1200 ISDFTNGNGEK
+1200 ITKFTDGNGNT
-1211 VKDRDSEE
+1211 VTDRDSQE

-1250 EKLEV
+1250 EKL
-1255 KPLEFDLALRK
+1255 KIKEFDLALRK
-1266 FITKVND
+1266 FITKVNNT
-1273 EEITSRIPK
+1273 EIKSRIPQ
-1282 VDITKLASGEAT
+1282 VDTTPLKNGTGT

-1301 KTPVEVAIDDIVEY
+1301 KEPVKVSLGAVVEY

-1322 GEIDGYAEEIKDHL
+1322 GQVDGYVEEIKDHL
-1336 PDQLELIADNETNK
+1336 PDQLEFIKDNEINK
-1350 AYGWTVDDQDSKV
+1350 KYGWTVDSTDSKV
-1363 IKTTYLSKA
+1363 IKTSYLCKA

-1392 KDVKVVCKV
+1392 KEVKVACKV
-1401 VETNQ
+1401 VSTDP
-1406 MPKKITNL
+1406 MPSKITNL
-1414 ADVSDFTDG
+1414 ADISDFTDG
-1423 DGNKV
+1423 EGNKV
-1428 TDRDSEKDN
+1428 TDRDSKEDN

-1451 SNKDY
+1451 SKKDY

-1461 DDDDFEKVTV
+1461 DDDDFEKVTLV
-1471 AKFDLSLRK
+1471 KFDLSLRK

-1486 DTEITS
+1486 NTEITS

-1500 PIKDGSGTTA
+1500 PIKDGSSTTA

-1531 RVYNEGEI
+1531 RVFNEGEM

-1636 QAQISKNTN
+1636 QAQISKDSD
-1645 KDGKDVKDQDS
+1645 KDGNDVTDQDS

-1754 DGLKFVAEDN
+1754 NGLKFVPEDN

-1791 EVEVLLTWINDS
+1791 EVEVVLTWINDS

-1851 TGQIRTFTTI
+1851 TGQIKTFTTI
-1861 GLAVLVILSSGVA
+1861 SLAVLVILSSGVV

>member
-1 MKRLKKLVSSILI
+1 MKKFKKLVSSILI
-14 TMLTVATLGIISAVK
+14 TMLTVATLGSISAVK

-37 LGIVSLRRSGYGYQQ
+37 LGIVSLRRAGYGYQQ
-52 GGASGKVWKIAEYD
+52 EGSKVWKIAEYD

-112 LASIPSTYSKI
+112 LASIPSTYSRI
-123 LPTGTNYN
+123 LPTGSNYN

-140 YIMPAAGTDNKTARE
+140 YIMPAIGTDNTTARE
-155 AFLES
+155 EFLKS
-160 KIPDEFYEYVTD
+160 KIPNELYNLITD
-172 DDIDVVQQLAI
+172 DDIDAVQQLAI

-195 YETTNLK
+195 YETSNFK
-202 VNSIANVDSNYV
+202 INSIANVDSNYA
-214 SIGDLAQYNGGD
+214 SMGDIFGD
-226 DGRDR
+226 DGWDR

-263 IVKNNATMTKVGSN
+263 IVKSNATMTKVGSN

-284 INQLLNVDYTLS
+284 INQLLNVDYTLN
-296 ATFTDINGKT
+296 ATFTDINGTT
-306 ITPTIGIK
+306 ITPSIGIK
-314 NSSGNIVS
+314 DVSGNVTA
-322 TTKSLKELVGQ
+322 TTKTLKELVGQ
-333 EFYLSMP
+333 EFYLIMP
-340 VSSNIS
+340 TSSNIS

-369 PTTEQPVVIVDETPF
+369 PTTEQPVVIVNETPLN
-384 KFSDTTSIVVPK
+384 FSDTTSIVVPK

-432 TATYNHPKNPLRVA
+432 TATYNHPKTPLKVA
-446 IGDEVTYTIRVY
+446 IGDVVTYTIRVY
-458 NEGEVDGYVEEI
+458 NEGDIDGYVEEI
-470 TDHLPEQ
+470 TDHLPDQ

-488 QYGWKIASSSDLK
+488 ENGWKIASSTDLK
-501 TIKTEYLSKAK
+501 TIKTEYLSKAN

-524 NGKTLAYKDVKIKCR
+524 NGTTLAYKDVKIKCR
-539 VVSTDP
+539 VVATDP
-545 MPTKITNIAD
+545 MADKITNIAD
-555 ITRFTDGD
+555 ITKFTDGD
-563 GNTVTDRDSQA
+563 GNTVTDRDSQE
-574 NNVQLPTG
+574 NNVNLPTG
-582 KDLENYRDSEI
+582 KDLENYKDSEI

-606 DDFEKLTLKDFDL
+606 DDFEKLTLKEFDL

-636 EPKVNVTPLN
+636 EPQVNVTPLK

-696 EFVSGNATNTKYGW
+696 EFVAGNEINTKYGW

-726 KAKESSAGSNK
+726 KAKEASEGANK
-737 IKAFNGTTLDYKDV
+737 IKAFDGTKLDYKDV

-764 TKITNIADISNFTD
+764 TKITNIADITKFTD

-850 PQPDVTKLADGT
+850 PQPDVSKLADGT

-872 NPIDV
+872 
-877 TIGDIVEYTIRVYNE
+877 
-892 GEVDGYVQEITDHLP
+892 
-907 DQLEFVANDETNI
+907 
-920 KYGWTVDGNNSKIIR
+920 
-935 TKYLSKEND
+935 
-944 TAEGENKITS
+944 
-954 FNGTTLDYKDVKV
+954 
-967 VCKVIETK
+967 
-975 PMPTKI
+975 
-981 TNIADISDFTDG
+981 
-993 NGNKVKDR
+993 
-1001 DSQEN
+1001 
-1006 NVNIPSDLPGY
+1006 
-1017 KDDEIGKNYV
+1017 
-1027 PGQQDDDDFE
+1027 
-1037 KLKIKEFDLA
+1037 
-1047 LRKFITKVNDENISS
+1047 
-1062 RVPVVDITQLKNGT
+1062 
-1076 ATTATYDHPK
+1076 
-1086 TPIKV
+1086 TPISV
-1091 KIDDV
+1091 AIGDV
-1096 VEYTIRVYNEG
+1096 VEYTIRVYNEAE
-1107 GVDGYVEEITDHLPD
+1107 VDGYVEEITDHLPD
-1122 QLEFIADN
+1122 QLEFVTGN
-1130 ETNKKYGWS
+1130 EINTKYGWV
-1139 VDNQNSKVVK
+1139 VDSTNPKIIRTN
-1149 TTYLSKA
+1149 YLSKA
-1156 NEKVAGENKIP
+1156 KEASEGANKIK
-1167 AFDGTTLSYKEV
+1167 AFDGEKLDYKDV
-1179 KIACKVISTNPMP
+1179 KVVCKVVSTDPMP

-1200 ISDFTNGNGEK
+1200 ITKFTDGNGNT
-1211 VKDRDSEE
+1211 VTDRDSQE

-1250 EKLEV
+1250 EKL
-1255 KPLEFDLALRK
+1255 KIKEFDLALRK
-1266 FITKVND
+1266 FITKVNNT
-1273 EEITSRIPK
+1273 EIKSRIPQ
-1282 VDITKLASGEAT
+1282 VDTTPLKNGTGT

-1301 KTPVEVAIDDIVEY
+1301 KEPVKVSLGAVVEY

-1322 GEIDGYAEEIKDHL
+1322 GQVDGYVEEIKDHL
-1336 PDQLELIADNETNK
+1336 PDQLEFIKDNETNK
-1350 AYGWTVDDQDSKV
+1350 KYGWTVDSTDSKV
-1363 IKTTYLSKA
+1363 IKTSYLCKA

-1392 KDVKVVCKV
+1392 KEVKVACKV
-1401 VETNQ
+1401 VSTDP
-1406 MPKKITNL
+1406 MPSKITNL
-1414 ADVSDFTDG
+1414 ADISDFTDG
-1423 DGNKV
+1423 EGNKV
-1428 TDRDSEKDN
+1428 TDRDSKEDN

-1451 SNKDY
+1451 SKKDY

-1461 DDDDFEKVTV
+1461 DDDDFEKVTLV
-1471 AKFDLSLRK
+1471 KFDLSLRK

-1486 DTEITS
+1486 NTEITS

-1500 PIKDGSGTTA
+1500 PIKDGSSTTA

-1523 GNIVTYTI
+1523 GKIVTYTI
-1531 RVYNEGEI
+1531 RVFNEGEM

-1636 QAQISKNTN
+1636 QAQISKDSD
-1645 KDGKDVKDQDS
+1645 KDGNDVTDQDS

-1754 DGLKFVAEDN
+1754 NGLKFVPEDN

-1776 TDQTKDILLQPGDTT
+1776 TEQTKDILLQPGDTT
-1791 EVEVLLTWINDS
+1791 EVEVVLTWINDS

-1851 TGQIRTFTTI
+1851 TGQIKTFTTI
-1861 GLAVLVILSSGVA
+1861 GLAVLVILSSGVV

>member
-1 MKRLKKLVSSILI
+1 MKKFKKLVSSILI
-14 TMLTVATLGIISAVK
+14 TMLTVATLGSISAVK

-37 LGIVSLRRSGYGYQQ
+37 LGIVSLRRAGYGYQQ
-52 GGASGKVWKIAEYD
+52 EGSKVWKIAEYD

-123 LPTGTNYN
+123 LPTGSNYN

-140 YIMPAAGTDNKTARE
+140 YIMPAIGTDNTTARE
-155 AFLES
+155 EFLKS
-160 KIPDEFYEYVTD
+160 KIPNELYELITD
-172 DDIDVVQQLAI
+172 DDIDAVQQLAI

-195 YETTNLK
+195 YETSNFK
-202 VNSIANVDSNYV
+202 INSIANVDSNYA
-214 SIGDLAQYNGGD
+214 SMGDIFGD
-226 DGRDR
+226 DGWDR

-263 IVKNNATMTKVGSN
+263 IVKSNATMTKVGSN

-284 INQLLNVDYTLS
+284 INQLLNVDYTLN
-296 ATFTDINGKT
+296 ATFTDINGTT
-306 ITPTIGIK
+306 ITPSIGIK
-314 NSSGNIVS
+314 DVSGNVTA
-322 TTKSLKELVGQ
+322 TTKTLKELVGQ
-333 EFYLSMP
+333 EFYLIMP
-340 VSSNIS
+340 TSSNIS

-369 PTTEQPVVIVDETPF
+369 PTTEQPVVIVNETPLN
-384 KFSDTTSIVVPK
+384 FSDATSIVVPK

-432 TATYNHPKNPLRVA
+432 TATYNHTKTPLKVA
-446 IGDEVTYTIRVY
+446 IGDVVTYTIRVY
-458 NEGEVDGYVEEI
+458 NEGD
-470 TDHLPEQ
+470 
-477 LEFIVDDQVNI
+477 
-488 QYGWKIASSSDLK
+488 
-501 TIKTEYLSKAK
+501 
-512 ETTDGANKISAF
+512 
-524 NGKTLAYKDVKIKCR
+524 
-539 VVSTDP
+539 
-545 MPTKITNIAD
+545 
-555 ITRFTDGD
+555 
-563 GNTVTDRDSQA
+563 
-574 NNVQLPTG
+574 
-582 KDLENYRDSEI
+582 
-593 NRGEEYIPGQQDD
+593 
-606 DDFEKLTLKDFDL
+606 
-619 SLRKFI
+619 
-625 TGVNGTAITNR
+625 
-636 EPKVNVTPLN
+636 
-646 NGGTTAI
+646 
-653 YNHPK
+653 
-658 TPVSVAIGDLV
+658 
-669 EYTIR
+669 
-674 VYNEAEIDGYVE
+674 IDGYVE

-696 EFVSGNATNTKYGW
+696 EFVAGNEINTKYGW
-710 VVDSTNSK
+710 VVDSTNPK

-726 KAKESSAGSNK
+726 KAKEASEGANK
-737 IKAFNGTTLDYKDV
+737 IKAFDGTKLDYKDV

-764 TKITNIADISNFTD
+764 TKITNIADITKFTD
-778 GNGNKVTDRDS
+778 GNGNTVTDRDS

-839 KLNDEEITSRI
+839 KVNNTEIKSRI
-850 PQPDVTKLADGT
+850 PQVD
-862 ATTATYNHPK
+862 TTP
-872 NPIDV
+872 
-877 TIGDIVEYTIRVYNE
+877 
-892 GEVDGYVQEITDHLP
+892 
-907 DQLEFVANDETNI
+907 
-920 KYGWTVDGNNSKIIR
+920 
-935 TKYLSKEND
+935 
-944 TAEGENKITS
+944 
-954 FNGTTLDYKDVKV
+954 
-967 VCKVIETK
+967 
-975 PMPTKI
+975 
-981 TNIADISDFTDG
+981 
-993 NGNKVKDR
+993 
-1001 DSQEN
+1001 
-1006 NVNIPSDLPGY
+1006 
-1017 KDDEIGKNYV
+1017 
-1027 PGQQDDDDFE
+1027 
-1037 KLKIKEFDLA
+1037 
-1047 LRKFITKVNDENISS
+1047 
-1062 RVPVVDITQLKNGT
+1062 LKNGT
-1076 ATTATYDHPK
+1076 GTTAIYNHSKEPV
-1086 TPIKV
+1086 KV
-1091 KIDDV
+1091 SLGAV

-1107 GVDGYVEEITDHLPD
+1107 QVDGYVEEIKDHLPD
-1122 QLEFIADN
+1122 QLEFIKDN
-1130 ETNKKYGWS
+1130 ETNKKYGWT
-1139 VDNQNSKVVK
+1139 VDSTDSKVIK
-1149 TTYLSKA
+1149 TSYLCKA

-1179 KIACKVISTNPMP
+1179 KVACKVVSTDPMP
-1192 TKITNIAD
+1192 SKITNLAD
-1200 ISDFTNGNGEK
+1200 ISDFTDGE
-1211 VKDRDSEE
+1211 
-1219 NNVNI
+1219 
-1224 PSDLP
+1224 
-1229 GYKDDEIGKDYVPG
+1229 
-1243 QQDDDDF
+1243 
-1250 EKLEV
+1250 
-1255 KPLEFDLALRK
+1255 
-1266 FITKVND
+1266 
-1273 EEITSRIPK
+1273 
-1282 VDITKLASGEAT
+1282 
-1294 TAIYNHS
+1294 
-1301 KTPVEVAIDDIVEY
+1301 
-1315 TIRVYNE
+1315 
-1322 GEIDGYAEEIKDHL
+1322 
-1336 PDQLELIADNETNK
+1336 
-1350 AYGWTVDDQDSKV
+1350 
-1363 IKTTYLSKA
+1363 
-1372 NEKVAGENKIPAFDG
+1372 
-1387 TTLSY
+1387 
-1392 KDVKVVCKV
+1392 
-1401 VETNQ
+1401 
-1406 MPKKITNL
+1406 
-1414 ADVSDFTDG
+1414 
-1423 DGNKV
+1423 GNKV
-1428 TDRDSEKDN
+1428 TDRDSKEDN

-1451 SNKDY
+1451 SKKDY

-1461 DDDDFEKVTV
+1461 DDDDFEKVTLV
-1471 AKFDLSLRK
+1471 KFDLSLRK

-1486 DTEITS
+1486 NTEITS

-1500 PIKDGSGTTA
+1500 PIKDGSSTTA

-1531 RVYNEGEI
+1531 RVFNEGEM

-1636 QAQISKNTN
+1636 QAQISKDSD
-1645 KDGKDVKDQDS
+1645 KDGNDVTDQDS

-1690 VTENGEDKIIESGH
+1690 VTENGEEKIIESGH

-1754 DGLKFVAEDN
+1754 NGLKFVPEDN

-1791 EVEVLLTWINDS
+1791 EVEVVLTWINDS

-1851 TGQIRTFTTI
+1851 TGQIKTFTTI
-1861 GLAVLVILSSGVA
+1861 SLAVLVILSSGVV

>member
-1 MKRLKKLVSSILI
+1 MKKFKKLVSSILI
-14 TMLTVATLGIISAVK
+14 TMLTVATLGSISAVK

-37 LGIVSLRRSGYGYQQ
+37 LGIVSLRRAGYGYQQ
-52 GGASGKVWKIAEYD
+52 EGSKVWKIAEYD
-66 SENGKTADLSKTIY
+66 SENGRTANLSKTIY

-123 LPTGTNYN
+123 LPTGSNYN

-140 YIMPAAGTDNKTARE
+140 YIMPAIGTDNTTARE
-155 AFLES
+155 EFLKS
-160 KIPDEFYEYVTD
+160 KIPNELYNLITD
-172 DDIDVVQQLAI
+172 DDIDAVQQLAI

-195 YETTNLK
+195 YETSNFK
-202 VNSIANVDSNYV
+202 INSIANVDSNYA
-214 SIGDLAQYNGGD
+214 SMGDIFGD
-226 DGRDR
+226 DGWDR

-263 IVKNNATMTKVGSN
+263 IVKSNATMTKVGSN

-284 INQLLNVDYTLS
+284 INQLLNVDYTLN
-296 ATFTDINGKT
+296 ATFTDINGTT
-306 ITPTIGIK
+306 ITPSIGIK
-314 NSSGNIVS
+314 DVSGNVTA
-322 TTKSLKELVGQ
+322 TTKTLKELVGQ
-333 EFYLSMP
+333 EFYLIMP
-340 VSSNIS
+340 TSSNIS

-369 PTTEQPVVIVDETPF
+369 PTTEQPVVIVNETPLN
-384 KFSDTTSIVVPK
+384 FSDATSIVVPK

-432 TATYNHPKNPLRVA
+432 TATYNHTKTPLKVA
-446 IGDEVTYTIRVY
+446 IGDVVTYTIRVY
-458 NEGEVDGYVEEI
+458 NEGDIDGYVEEI
-470 TDHLPEQ
+470 TDHLPDQ

-488 QYGWKIASSSDLK
+488 EYGWKIASSTDLK
-501 TIKTEYLSKAK
+501 TIKTEYLSKAN

-524 NGKTLAYKDVKIKCR
+524 NGTTLAYKDVKIKCR
-539 VVSTDP
+539 VVATDP
-545 MPTKITNIAD
+545 MADKITNIAD
-555 ITRFTDGD
+555 ITKFTDGD
-563 GNTVTDRDSQA
+563 GNTVTDRDSQE
-574 NNVQLPTG
+574 NNVNLPTG
-582 KDLENYRDSEI
+582 KDLENYKDSEI

-606 DDFEKLTLKDFDL
+606 DDFEKLTLKEFDL

-636 EPKVNVTPLN
+636 EPQVNVTPLK

-696 EFVSGNATNTKYGW
+696 EFVAGNEINTKYGW

-726 KAKESSAGSNK
+726 KAKEASEGANK
-737 IKAFNGTTLDYKDV
+737 IKAFDGTKLDYKDV

-764 TKITNIADISNFTD
+764 TKITNIADITKFTD

-850 PQPDVTKLADGT
+850 PQPDVSKLADGT

-872 NPIDV
+872 
-877 TIGDIVEYTIRVYNE
+877 
-892 GEVDGYVQEITDHLP
+892 
-907 DQLEFVANDETNI
+907 
-920 KYGWTVDGNNSKIIR
+920 
-935 TKYLSKEND
+935 
-944 TAEGENKITS
+944 
-954 FNGTTLDYKDVKV
+954 
-967 VCKVIETK
+967 
-975 PMPTKI
+975 
-981 TNIADISDFTDG
+981 
-993 NGNKVKDR
+993 
-1001 DSQEN
+1001 
-1006 NVNIPSDLPGY
+1006 
-1017 KDDEIGKNYV
+1017 
-1027 PGQQDDDDFE
+1027 
-1037 KLKIKEFDLA
+1037 
-1047 LRKFITKVNDENISS
+1047 
-1062 RVPVVDITQLKNGT
+1062 
-1076 ATTATYDHPK
+1076 
-1086 TPIKV
+1086 TPISV
-1091 KIDDV
+1091 AIGDV
-1096 VEYTIRVYNEG
+1096 VEYTIRVYNEAE
-1107 GVDGYVEEITDHLPD
+1107 VDGYVEEITDHLPD
-1122 QLEFIADN
+1122 QLEFVAGN
-1130 ETNKKYGWS
+1130 ETNTKYGWT
-1139 VDNQNSKVVK
+1139 VDSNNSKIIK
-1149 TTYLSKA
+1149 TKYLSKA
-1156 NEKVAGENKIP
+1156 NETTEGDNKIK
-1167 AFDGTTLSYKEV
+1167 AFDGTKLDYKDV
-1179 KIACKVISTNPMP
+1179 KVVCKVVSTDPMP

-1200 ISDFTNGNGEK
+1200 ITKFTDGNGNK
-1211 VKDRDSEE
+1211 VTDRDSQE

-1250 EKLEV
+1250 EKL
-1255 KPLEFDLALRK
+1255 KIKEFDLALRK
-1266 FITKVND
+1266 FITKVNNT
-1273 EEITSRIPK
+1273 EIKSRIPQ
-1282 VDITKLASGEAT
+1282 VDTTPLKNGTGT

-1301 KTPVEVAIDDIVEY
+1301 KEPVKVSLGAVVEY

-1322 GEIDGYAEEIKDHL
+1322 GQVDGYVEEIKDHL
-1336 PDQLELIADNETNK
+1336 PDQLEFVKDNETNK
-1350 AYGWTVDDQDSKV
+1350 KYGWTVDSTDSKV
-1363 IKTTYLSKA
+1363 IKTSYLSKT

-1392 KDVKVVCKV
+1392 KEVKVACKV
-1401 VETNQ
+1401 VSTDP
-1406 MPKKITNL
+1406 MPSKITNL
-1414 ADVSDFTDG
+1414 ADISDFTDG
-1423 DGNKV
+1423 EGNKV
-1428 TDRDSEKDN
+1428 TDRDSKEDN

-1451 SNKDY
+1451 SKKDY

-1461 DDDDFEKVTV
+1461 DDDDFEKVTLV
-1471 AKFDLSLRK
+1471 KFDLSLRK

-1486 DTEITS
+1486 NTEITS

-1500 PIKDGSGTTA
+1500 PIKDGSSTTA

-1531 RVYNEGEI
+1531 RVFNEGEM

-1636 QAQISKNTN
+1636 QAQISKDSD
-1645 KDGKDVKDQDS
+1645 KDGNDVKDQDS

-1690 VTENGEDKIIESGH
+1690 VTENGEEKIIESGH

-1717 LKKSKINKV
+1717 LKKSKINSV

-1764 PLWKQIDEKTIT
+1764 PQWKQIDEKTIT

>member
-1 MKRLKKLVSSILI
+1 MKKFKKLVSSILI
-14 TMLTVATLGIISAVK
+14 TMLTVATLGSISAVK

-37 LGIVSLRRSGYGYQQ
+37 LGIVSLRRAGYGYQQ
-52 GGASGKVWKIAEYD
+52 EGSKVWKIAEYD

-123 LPTGTNYN
+123 LPTGSNYN

-140 YIMPAAGTDNKTARE
+140 YIMPAIGTDNTTARE
-155 AFLES
+155 EFLKS
-160 KIPDEFYEYVTD
+160 KIPNELYELITD
-172 DDIDVVQQLAI
+172 DDIDAVQQLAI

-195 YETTNLK
+195 YETSNFK
-202 VNSIANVDSNYV
+202 INSIANVDSNYA
-214 SIGDLAQYNGGD
+214 SMGDIFGD
-226 DGRDR
+226 DGWDR

-263 IVKNNATMTKVGSN
+263 IVKSNATMTKVGSN

-284 INQLLNVDYTLS
+284 INQLLNIDYTLN
-296 ATFTDINGKT
+296 ATFTDINGTT
-306 ITPTIGIK
+306 ITPSIGIK
-314 NSSGNIVS
+314 DVSGNVTA
-322 TTKSLKELVGQ
+322 TTKTLKELVGQ
-333 EFYLSMP
+333 EFYLIMP
-340 VSSNIS
+340 TSSNIS

-369 PTTEQPVVIVDETPF
+369 PTTEQPVVIVNETPLN
-384 KFSDTTSIVVPK
+384 FSDATSIVVPK

-432 TATYNHPKNPLRVA
+432 TATYNHTKTPLKVA
-446 IGDEVTYTIRVY
+446 IGDVVTYTIRVY
-458 NEGEVDGYVEEI
+458 NEGDIDGYVEEI

-488 QYGWKIASSSDLK
+488 EYGWKIASSTDLK
-501 TIKTEYLSKAK
+501 TIKTEYLSKAN

-524 NGKTLAYKDVKIKCR
+524 NGTTLAYKDVKIKCR
-539 VVSTDP
+539 VVATDP
-545 MPTKITNIAD
+545 MADKITNIAD
-555 ITRFTDGD
+555 ITKFTDGD
-563 GNTVTDRDSQA
+563 GNTVTDRDSQE
-574 NNVQLPTG
+574 NNVNLPTG

-606 DDFEKLTLKDFDL
+606 DDFEKLTLKEFDL

-636 EPKVNVTPLN
+636 EPQVNVTPLK

-696 EFVSGNATNTKYGW
+696 EFVAGNEINTKYGW

-726 KAKESSAGSNK
+726 KAKEASEGANK
-737 IKAFNGTTLDYKDV
+737 IKAFDGTKLDYKDV

-764 TKITNIADISNFTD
+764 TKITNIADITKFTD
-778 GNGNKVTDRDS
+778 GNGNTVTDRDS

-850 PQPDVTKLADGT
+850 PQPDVSKLADGT

-872 NPIDV
+872 
-877 TIGDIVEYTIRVYNE
+877 
-892 GEVDGYVQEITDHLP
+892 
-907 DQLEFVANDETNI
+907 
-920 KYGWTVDGNNSKIIR
+920 
-935 TKYLSKEND
+935 
-944 TAEGENKITS
+944 
-954 FNGTTLDYKDVKV
+954 
-967 VCKVIETK
+967 
-975 PMPTKI
+975 
-981 TNIADISDFTDG
+981 
-993 NGNKVKDR
+993 
-1001 DSQEN
+1001 
-1006 NVNIPSDLPGY
+1006 
-1017 KDDEIGKNYV
+1017 
-1027 PGQQDDDDFE
+1027 
-1037 KLKIKEFDLA
+1037 
-1047 LRKFITKVNDENISS
+1047 
-1062 RVPVVDITQLKNGT
+1062 
-1076 ATTATYDHPK
+1076 
-1086 TPIKV
+1086 TPISV
-1091 KIDDV
+1091 AIGDV
-1096 VEYTIRVYNEG
+1096 VEYTIRVYNEAE
-1107 GVDGYVEEITDHLPD
+1107 VDGYVEEITDHLPD
-1122 QLEFIADN
+1122 QLEFVTGN
-1130 ETNKKYGWS
+1130 EINTKYGWV
-1139 VDNQNSKVVK
+1139 VDSTNPKIIRTN
-1149 TTYLSKA
+1149 YLSKA
-1156 NEKVAGENKIP
+1156 KEASEGANKIK
-1167 AFDGTTLSYKEV
+1167 AFDGEKLDYKDV
-1179 KIACKVISTNPMP
+1179 KVVCKVVSTDPMP

-1200 ISDFTNGNGEK
+1200 ITKFTDGNGNT
-1211 VKDRDSEE
+1211 VTDRDSQE

-1250 EKLEV
+1250 EKL
-1255 KPLEFDLALRK
+1255 KIKEFDLALRK
-1266 FITKVND
+1266 FITKVNNT
-1273 EEITSRIPK
+1273 EIKSRIPQ
-1282 VDITKLASGEAT
+1282 VDTTPLKNGTGT

-1301 KTPVEVAIDDIVEY
+1301 KEPVKVSLGAVVEY

-1322 GEIDGYAEEIKDHL
+1322 GQVDGYVEEIKDHL
-1336 PDQLELIADNETNK
+1336 PDQLEFIKDNETNK
-1350 AYGWTVDDQDSKV
+1350 KYGWTVDSTDSKV
-1363 IKTTYLSKA
+1363 IKTSYLCKA

-1392 KDVKVVCKV
+1392 KEVKVACKV
-1401 VETNQ
+1401 VSTDP
-1406 MPKKITNL
+1406 MPSKITNL
-1414 ADVSDFTDG
+1414 ADISDFTDG
-1423 DGNKV
+1423 EGNKV
-1428 TDRDSEKDN
+1428 TDRDSKEDN

-1451 SNKDY
+1451 SKKDY

-1461 DDDDFEKVTV
+1461 DDDDFEKVTLV
-1471 AKFDLSLRK
+1471 KFDLSLRK

-1486 DTEITS
+1486 NTEITS

-1500 PIKDGSGTTA
+1500 PIKDGSSTTA

-1523 GNIVTYTI
+1523 GKIVTYTI
-1531 RVYNEGEI
+1531 RVFNEGEM

-1636 QAQISKNTN
+1636 QAQISKDSD
-1645 KDGKDVKDQDS
+1645 KDGNDVTDQDS

-1754 DGLKFVAEDN
+1754 NELKFVPEDN

-1791 EVEVLLTWINDS
+1791 EVEVVLTWINDS

-1851 TGQIRTFTTI
+1851 TGQIKTFTTI
-1861 GLAVLVILSSGVA
+1861 GLAVLVILSSGVV

>member
-1 MKRLKKLVSSILI
+1 MKKFKKLVSSILI
-14 TMLTVATLGIISAVK
+14 TMLTVATLGSFSAVK

-37 LGIVSLRRSGYGYQQ
+37 LGIVSLRRAGYGYQQ
-52 GGASGKVWKIAEYD
+52 EGSKVWKIAEYD

-123 LPTGTNYN
+123 LPTGSNYN

-140 YIMPAAGTDNKTARE
+140 YIMPAIGTDNTTARE
-155 AFLES
+155 EFLKS
-160 KIPDEFYEYVTD
+160 KIPNELYNLITD
-172 DDIDVVQQLAI
+172 DDIDAVQQLAI

-195 YETTNLK
+195 YETSNFK
-202 VNSIANVDSNYV
+202 INSIANVDSNYA
-214 SIGDLAQYNGGD
+214 SMGDIFGD
-226 DGRDR
+226 DGWDR

-263 IVKNNATMTKVGSN
+263 IVKSNATMTKVGSN

-284 INQLLNVDYTLS
+284 INQLLNVDYTLN
-296 ATFTDINGKT
+296 ATFTDINGTT
-306 ITPTIGIK
+306 ITPSIGIK
-314 NSSGNIVS
+314 DVSGNVTA
-322 TTKSLKELVGQ
+322 TTKTLKELVGQ
-333 EFYLSMP
+333 EFYLIMP
-340 VSSNIS
+340 TSSNIS

-369 PTTEQPVVIVDETPF
+369 PTTEQPVVIVNETPLN
-384 KFSDTTSIVVPK
+384 FSDTTSIVVPK

-432 TATYNHPKNPLRVA
+432 TATYNHPKTPLKVA
-446 IGDEVTYTIRVY
+446 IGDVVTYTIRVY
-458 NEGEVDGYVEEI
+458 NEGDIDGYVEEI
-470 TDHLPEQ
+470 TDHLPDQ

-488 QYGWKIASSSDLK
+488 ENGWKIASSTDLK
-501 TIKTEYLSKAK
+501 TIKTEYLSKAN

-524 NGKTLAYKDVKIKCR
+524 NGTTLAYKDVKIKCR
-539 VVSTDP
+539 VVATDP
-545 MPTKITNIAD
+545 MADKITNIAD
-555 ITRFTDGD
+555 ITKFTDGD
-563 GNTVTDRDSQA
+563 GNTVTDRDSQE
-574 NNVQLPTG
+574 NNVNLPTG
-582 KDLENYRDSEI
+582 KDLENYKDSEI

-606 DDFEKLTLKDFDL
+606 DDFEKLTLKEFDL

-636 EPKVNVTPLN
+636 EPQVNVTPLK

-658 TPVSVAIGDLV
+658 TPISVAIGDLV

-696 EFVSGNATNTKYGW
+696 EFVAGNEINTKYGW

-726 KAKESSAGSNK
+726 KAKETSEGANK
-737 IKAFNGTTLDYKDV
+737 IKAFDGTKLDYKDV

-764 TKITNIADISNFTD
+764 TKITNIADITKFTD
-778 GNGNKVTDRDS
+778 GNGNTVTDRDS

-850 PQPDVTKLADGT
+850 PQPDVSKLADGT

-872 NPIDV
+872 TPISV
-877 TIGDIVEYTIRVYNE
+877 AIGDVVEYTIRVYNE
-892 GEVDGYVQEITDHLP
+892 AEVDGYVEEITDHLP
-907 DQLEFVANDETNI
+907 DQLEFVAGNETNT
-920 KYGWTVDGNNSKIIR
+920 KYGWTVDSNNSKIIK
-935 TKYLSKEND
+935 TKYLSKANE
-944 TAEGENKITS
+944 TTEGDNKIKA
-954 FNGTTLDYKDVKV
+954 FDGTKLDYKDVKV
-967 VCKVIETK
+967 VCKVVSTD

-993 NGNKVKDR
+993 NGNKVTDR
-1001 DSQEN
+1001 DSQ
-1006 NVNIPSDLPGY
+1006 
-1017 KDDEIGKNYV
+1017 
-1027 PGQQDDDDFE
+1027 
-1037 KLKIKEFDLA
+1037 
-1047 LRKFITKVNDENISS
+1047 
-1062 RVPVVDITQLKNGT
+1062 
-1076 ATTATYDHPK
+1076 
-1086 TPIKV
+1086 
-1091 KIDDV
+1091 
-1096 VEYTIRVYNEG
+1096 
-1107 GVDGYVEEITDHLPD
+1107 
-1122 QLEFIADN
+1122 
-1130 ETNKKYGWS
+1130 
-1139 VDNQNSKVVK
+1139 
-1149 TTYLSKA
+1149 
-1156 NEKVAGENKIP
+1156 
-1167 AFDGTTLSYKEV
+1167 
-1179 KIACKVISTNPMP
+1179 
-1192 TKITNIAD
+1192 
-1200 ISDFTNGNGEK
+1200 
-1211 VKDRDSEE
+1211 E

-1250 EKLEV
+1250 EKL
-1255 KPLEFDLALRK
+1255 KIKEFDLALRK
-1266 FITKVND
+1266 FITKVNNT
-1273 EEITSRIPK
+1273 EIKSRIPQ
-1282 VDITKLASGEAT
+1282 VDTTPLKNGTGT

-1301 KTPVEVAIDDIVEY
+1301 KEPVKVSLGAVVEY

-1322 GEIDGYAEEIKDHL
+1322 GQVDGYVEEIKDHL
-1336 PDQLELIADNETNK
+1336 PDQLEFIKDNETNK
-1350 AYGWTVDDQDSKV
+1350 KYGWTVDSTDSKV
-1363 IKTTYLSKA
+1363 IKTSYLSKA

-1392 KDVKVVCKV
+1392 KEVKVACKV
-1401 VETNQ
+1401 VSTDP
-1406 MPKKITNL
+1406 MPSKITNL
-1414 ADVSDFTDG
+1414 ADISDFTDG
-1423 DGNKV
+1423 EGNKV
-1428 TDRDSEKDN
+1428 TDRDSKEDN

-1451 SNKDY
+1451 SKKDY

-1461 DDDDFEKVTV
+1461 DDDDFEKVTLV
-1471 AKFDLSLRK
+1471 KFDLSLRK

-1486 DTEITS
+1486 NTEITS

-1500 PIKDGSGTTA
+1500 PIKDGSSTTA

-1531 RVYNEGEI
+1531 RVFNEGEM

-1636 QAQISKNTN
+1636 QAQISKDSD
-1645 KDGKDVKDQDS
+1645 KDGNDVTDQDS

-1679 LSLRKWVTQAI
+1679 LSLRKWVIQAI
-1690 VTENGEDKIIESGH
+1690 VSENGEEKIIESGH

-1754 DGLKFVAEDN
+1754 NGLKFVPEDN

-1791 EVEVLLTWINDS
+1791 EVEVVLTWINDS

-1851 TGQIRTFTTI
+1851 TGQIKTFTTI
-1861 GLAVLVILSSGVA
+1861 GLAVLVILSSGVV

>member
-1 MKRLKKLVSSILI
+1 MKKFKKLVSSILI
-14 TMLTVATLGIISAVK
+14 TMLTVATLGSISAVK

-37 LGIVSLRRSGYGYQQ
+37 LGIVSLRRAGYGYQQ
-52 GGASGKVWKIAEYD
+52 EGSKVWKIAEYD

-123 LPTGTNYN
+123 LPTESNYN

-140 YIMPAAGTDNKTARE
+140 YIMPAIGTDNTTARE
-155 AFLES
+155 EFLKS
-160 KIPDEFYEYVTD
+160 KIPNELYGLITD
-172 DDIDVVQQLAI
+172 DDIDAVQQLAI

-195 YETTNLK
+195 YETSNFK
-202 VNSIANVDSNYV
+202 INSIANVDSNYA
-214 SIGDLAQYNGGD
+214 SMGDIFGD
-226 DGRDR
+226 DGWDR

-263 IVKNNATMTKVGSN
+263 IVKSNATMTKVGSN

-284 INQLLNVDYTLS
+284 INQLLNVDYTLN
-296 ATFTDINGKT
+296 ATFTDINGTT
-306 ITPTIGIK
+306 ITPNIGIK
-314 NSSGNIVS
+314 DVSGNVTA
-322 TTKSLKELVGQ
+322 TTKTLKELVGQ
-333 EFYLSMP
+333 EFYLIMP
-340 VSSNIS
+340 TSSNIS

-369 PTTEQPVVIVDETPF
+369 PTTEQPVVIVNETPLN
-384 KFSDTTSIVVPK
+384 FSDTTSIVVPK

-405 ITNINGTE
+405 ITDINGKE

-432 TATYNHPKNPLRVA
+432 TATYNHPKTPLKVA
-446 IGDEVTYTIRVY
+446 IGDVVTYTIRVY
-458 NEGEVDGYVEEI
+458 NEGDIDGYVEEI
-470 TDHLPEQ
+470 TDHLPDQ

-488 QYGWKIASSSDLK
+488 EYGWKIASSTDLK
-501 TIKTEYLSKAK
+501 TIKTEYLSKAN

-524 NGKTLAYKDVKIKCR
+524 NGTTLAYKDVKIKCR
-539 VVSTDP
+539 VVATDP
-545 MPTKITNIAD
+545 MADKITNIAD
-555 ITRFTDGD
+555 ITKFTDGD
-563 GNTVTDRDSQA
+563 GNTVTDRDSQE
-574 NNVQLPTG
+574 NNVNLPTG
-582 KDLENYRDSEI
+582 KDLENYKDSEI

-606 DDFEKLTLKDFDL
+606 DDFEKLTLKEFDL

-636 EPKVNVTPLN
+636 EPQVNVTPLK

-696 EFVSGNATNTKYGW
+696 EFVAGNEINTKYGW

-726 KAKESSAGSNK
+726 KAKEASEGANK
-737 IKAFNGTTLDYKDV
+737 IKAFDGTKLDYKDV
-751 KVVCKVVSTDPMP
+751 KVVCKVVSTEPMP
-764 TKITNIADISNFTD
+764 TKITNIADITKFTD
-778 GNGNKVTDRDS
+778 GNGNTVTDRDS

-839 KLNDEEITSRI
+839 KVNNTEIKSRI
-850 PQPDVTKLADGT
+850 PQVD
-862 ATTATYNHPK
+862 TTP
-872 NPIDV
+872 
-877 TIGDIVEYTIRVYNE
+877 
-892 GEVDGYVQEITDHLP
+892 
-907 DQLEFVANDETNI
+907 
-920 KYGWTVDGNNSKIIR
+920 
-935 TKYLSKEND
+935 
-944 TAEGENKITS
+944 
-954 FNGTTLDYKDVKV
+954 
-967 VCKVIETK
+967 
-975 PMPTKI
+975 
-981 TNIADISDFTDG
+981 
-993 NGNKVKDR
+993 
-1001 DSQEN
+1001 
-1006 NVNIPSDLPGY
+1006 
-1017 KDDEIGKNYV
+1017 
-1027 PGQQDDDDFE
+1027 
-1037 KLKIKEFDLA
+1037 
-1047 LRKFITKVNDENISS
+1047 
-1062 RVPVVDITQLKNGT
+1062 LKNGT
-1076 ATTATYDHPK
+1076 GTTAIYNHSKEPV
-1086 TPIKV
+1086 KV
-1091 KIDDV
+1091 SLGAV
-1096 VEYTIRVYNEG
+1096 VEYTIRLYNEG
-1107 GVDGYVEEITDHLPD
+1107 QVDGYVEEIKDHLPD
-1122 QLEFIADN
+1122 QLEFIKDN
-1130 ETNKKYGWS
+1130 ETNKKYGWT
-1139 VDNQNSKVVK
+1139 VDSTDSKVIK
-1149 TTYLSKA
+1149 TSYLSKA

-1179 KIACKVISTNPMP
+1179 KVACKVVSTDPMP
-1192 TKITNIAD
+1192 SKITNLAD
-1200 ISDFTNGNGEK
+1200 ISDFTDGE
-1211 VKDRDSEE
+1211 
-1219 NNVNI
+1219 
-1224 PSDLP
+1224 
-1229 GYKDDEIGKDYVPG
+1229 
-1243 QQDDDDF
+1243 
-1250 EKLEV
+1250 
-1255 KPLEFDLALRK
+1255 
-1266 FITKVND
+1266 
-1273 EEITSRIPK
+1273 
-1282 VDITKLASGEAT
+1282 
-1294 TAIYNHS
+1294 
-1301 KTPVEVAIDDIVEY
+1301 
-1315 TIRVYNE
+1315 
-1322 GEIDGYAEEIKDHL
+1322 
-1336 PDQLELIADNETNK
+1336 
-1350 AYGWTVDDQDSKV
+1350 
-1363 IKTTYLSKA
+1363 
-1372 NEKVAGENKIPAFDG
+1372 
-1387 TTLSY
+1387 
-1392 KDVKVVCKV
+1392 
-1401 VETNQ
+1401 
-1406 MPKKITNL
+1406 
-1414 ADVSDFTDG
+1414 
-1423 DGNKV
+1423 GNKV
-1428 TDRDSEKDN
+1428 TDRDSKEDN

-1451 SNKDY
+1451 SKKDY

-1461 DDDDFEKVTV
+1461 DDDDFEKVTLV
-1471 AKFDLSLRK
+1471 KFDLSLRK

-1486 DTEITS
+1486 NTEITS

-1500 PIKDGSGTTA
+1500 PIKDGSSTTA

-1531 RVYNEGEI
+1531 RVFNEGEM

-1636 QAQISKNTN
+1636 QAQISKDSD
-1645 KDGKDVKDQDS
+1645 KDGNDVTDQDS

-1663 GEDDQDIE
+1663 GEDDQDLE

-1690 VTENGEDKIIESGH
+1690 VTENGEEKIIESGH

-1754 DGLKFVAEDN
+1754 NGLKFVPEDN

-1791 EVEVLLTWINDS
+1791 EVEVVLTWINDS

-1851 TGQIRTFTTI
+1851 TGQIKTFTTI
-1861 GLAVLVILSSGVA
+1861 GLAVLVILSSGVV

>member
-1 MKRLKKLVSSILI
+1 
-14 TMLTVATLGIISAVK
+14 
-29 AASAGPLY
+29 
-37 LGIVSLRRSGYGYQQ
+37 
-52 GGASGKVWKIAEYD
+52 
-66 SENGKTADLSKTIY
+66 
-80 CIKGGPGFGSSDMAT
+80 MAT

-123 LPTGTNYN
+123 LPTGSNYN

-140 YIMPAAGTDNKTARE
+140 YIMPAIGTDNTTARE
-155 AFLES
+155 EFLKS
-160 KIPDEFYEYVTD
+160 KIPNELYELITD
-172 DDIDVVQQLAI
+172 DDIDAVQQLAI

-195 YETTNLK
+195 YETSNFK
-202 VNSIANVDSNYV
+202 INSIANVDSNYA
-214 SIGDLAQYNGGD
+214 SMGDIFGD
-226 DGRDR
+226 DGWDR

-263 IVKNNATMTKVGSN
+263 IVKSNATMTKVGSN

-284 INQLLNVDYTLS
+284 INQLLNVDYTLN
-296 ATFTDINGKT
+296 ATFTDINGTT
-306 ITPTIGIK
+306 ITPSIGIK
-314 NSSGNIVS
+314 DVSGNVTA
-322 TTKSLKELVGQ
+322 TTKTLKELVGQ
-333 EFYLSMP
+333 EFYLIMP
-340 VSSNIS
+340 TSSNIS

-369 PTTEQPVVIVDETPF
+369 PTTEQPVVIVNETPLN
-384 KFSDTTSIVVPK
+384 FSDATSIVVPK

-432 TATYNHPKNPLRVA
+432 TATYNHTKTPLKVA
-446 IGDEVTYTIRVY
+446 IGDVVTYTIRVY
-458 NEGEVDGYVEEI
+458 NEGDIDGYVEEI
-470 TDHLPEQ
+470 TDHLPDQ

-488 QYGWKIASSSDLK
+488 EYGWKIASSTDLK
-501 TIKTEYLSKAK
+501 TIKTEYLSKAN

-524 NGKTLAYKDVKIKCR
+524 NGTTLAYKDVKIKCR
-539 VVSTDP
+539 VVATDP
-545 MPTKITNIAD
+545 MADKITNIAD
-555 ITRFTDGD
+555 ITKFTDGD
-563 GNTVTDRDSQA
+563 GNTVTDRDSQE
-574 NNVQLPTG
+574 NNVNLPTG
-582 KDLENYRDSEI
+582 KDLENYKDSEI

-606 DDFEKLTLKDFDL
+606 DDFEKLTLKEFDL

-636 EPKVNVTPLN
+636 EPQVNVTPLK

-696 EFVSGNATNTKYGW
+696 EFVAGNEINTKYGW

-726 KAKESSAGSNK
+726 KAKEASEGANK
-737 IKAFNGTTLDYKDV
+737 IKAFDGTKLDYKDV
-751 KVVCKVVSTDPMP
+751 KVVCKVISTDPMP
-764 TKITNIADISNFTD
+764 TKITNIADITKFTD

-839 KLNDEEITSRI
+839 KVNNTEIKSRI
-850 PQPDVTKLADGT
+850 PQVD
-862 ATTATYNHPK
+862 TTP
-872 NPIDV
+872 
-877 TIGDIVEYTIRVYNE
+877 
-892 GEVDGYVQEITDHLP
+892 
-907 DQLEFVANDETNI
+907 
-920 KYGWTVDGNNSKIIR
+920 
-935 TKYLSKEND
+935 
-944 TAEGENKITS
+944 
-954 FNGTTLDYKDVKV
+954 
-967 VCKVIETK
+967 
-975 PMPTKI
+975 
-981 TNIADISDFTDG
+981 
-993 NGNKVKDR
+993 
-1001 DSQEN
+1001 
-1006 NVNIPSDLPGY
+1006 
-1017 KDDEIGKNYV
+1017 
-1027 PGQQDDDDFE
+1027 
-1037 KLKIKEFDLA
+1037 
-1047 LRKFITKVNDENISS
+1047 
-1062 RVPVVDITQLKNGT
+1062 LKNGT
-1076 ATTATYDHPK
+1076 GTTAIYNHSKEPV
-1086 TPIKV
+1086 KV
-1091 KIDDV
+1091 SLGAV

-1107 GVDGYVEEITDHLPD
+1107 QVNGYVEEIKDHLPD
-1122 QLEFIADN
+1122 QLEFIKDN
-1130 ETNKKYGWS
+1130 ETNKKYGWI
-1139 VDNQNSKVVK
+1139 VDSTDSKVIK
-1149 TTYLSKA
+1149 TSYLCKA

-1179 KIACKVISTNPMP
+1179 KVACKVVSTDPMP
-1192 TKITNIAD
+1192 SKITNLAD
-1200 ISDFTNGNGEK
+1200 ISDFTDGE
-1211 VKDRDSEE
+1211 
-1219 NNVNI
+1219 
-1224 PSDLP
+1224 
-1229 GYKDDEIGKDYVPG
+1229 
-1243 QQDDDDF
+1243 
-1250 EKLEV
+1250 
-1255 KPLEFDLALRK
+1255 
-1266 FITKVND
+1266 
-1273 EEITSRIPK
+1273 
-1282 VDITKLASGEAT
+1282 
-1294 TAIYNHS
+1294 
-1301 KTPVEVAIDDIVEY
+1301 
-1315 TIRVYNE
+1315 
-1322 GEIDGYAEEIKDHL
+1322 
-1336 PDQLELIADNETNK
+1336 
-1350 AYGWTVDDQDSKV
+1350 
-1363 IKTTYLSKA
+1363 
-1372 NEKVAGENKIPAFDG
+1372 
-1387 TTLSY
+1387 
-1392 KDVKVVCKV
+1392 
-1401 VETNQ
+1401 
-1406 MPKKITNL
+1406 
-1414 ADVSDFTDG
+1414 
-1423 DGNKV
+1423 GNKV
-1428 TDRDSEKDN
+1428 TDRDSKEDN

-1451 SNKDY
+1451 SKKDY

-1461 DDDDFEKVTV
+1461 DDDDFEKVTLV
-1471 AKFDLSLRK
+1471 KFDLSLRK

-1486 DTEITS
+1486 NTEITS

-1500 PIKDGSGTTA
+1500 PIKDGSSTTA

-1531 RVYNEGEI
+1531 RVFNEGEM

-1577 TENLDEAVSIVT
+1577 TEKLDEAVSIVT

-1636 QAQISKNTN
+1636 QAQISKDSD
-1645 KDGKDVKDQDS
+1645 KDGNDVTDQDS

-1690 VTENGEDKIIESGH
+1690 VTENGEEKIIESGH

-1754 DGLKFVAEDN
+1754 NGLKFVPEDN

-1791 EVEVLLTWINDS
+1791 EVEVVLTWINDS

-1851 TGQIRTFTTI
+1851 TGQIKTFTTI
-1861 GLAVLVILSSGVA
+1861 GLAVLVILSSGVV

>member
-1 MKRLKKLVSSILI
+1 MKKFKKLVSSILI
-14 TMLTVATLGIISAVK
+14 TMLTVATLGSISAVK

-37 LGIVSLRRSGYGYQQ
+37 LGIVSLRRAGYGYQQ
-52 GGASGKVWKIAEYD
+52 EGSKVWKIAEYD

-123 LPTGTNYN
+123 LPTGSNYN

-140 YIMPAAGTDNKTARE
+140 YIMPAIGTDNTTARE
-155 AFLES
+155 EFLKS
-160 KIPDEFYEYVTD
+160 KIPNELYDLITD
-172 DDIDVVQQLAI
+172 DDIDAVQQLAI

-195 YETTNLK
+195 YETSNFK
-202 VNSIANVDSNYV
+202 INSIANVDSNYA
-214 SIGDLAQYNGGD
+214 SMGDIFGD
-226 DGRDR
+226 DGWDR

-263 IVKNNATMTKVGSN
+263 IVKSNATMTKVGSN

-284 INQLLNVDYTLS
+284 INQLLNIDYTLN
-296 ATFTDINGKT
+296 ATFTDINGTT
-306 ITPTIGIK
+306 ITPSIGIK
-314 NSSGNIVS
+314 DVSGNVTA
-322 TTKSLKELVGQ
+322 TTKTLKELVGQ
-333 EFYLSMP
+333 EFYLIMP
-340 VSSNIS
+340 TSSNIS

-369 PTTEQPVVIVDETPF
+369 PTTEQPVVIVNETPLN
-384 KFSDTTSIVVPK
+384 FSDTTSIVVPK

-432 TATYNHPKNPLRVA
+432 TATYNHPKTPLKVA
-446 IGDEVTYTIRVY
+446 IGDVVTYTIRVY
-458 NEGEVDGYVEEI
+458 NEGDIDGYVEEI

-488 QYGWKIASSSDLK
+488 EYGWKIASSTDLK
-501 TIKTEYLSKAK
+501 TIKTEYLSKAN

-524 NGKTLAYKDVKIKCR
+524 NGTTLAYKDVKIKCR
-539 VVSTDP
+539 VVATEP
-545 MPTKITNIAD
+545 MADKITNIAD
-555 ITRFTDGD
+555 ITKFTDGD
-563 GNTVTDRDSQA
+563 ENTVTDRDSQE
-574 NNVQLPTG
+574 NNVNLPTG
-582 KDLENYRDSEI
+582 KDLENYKDSEI

-606 DDFEKLTLKDFDL
+606 DDFEKLTLKEFDL

-636 EPKVNVTPLN
+636 EPQVNVTPLK

-674 VYNEAEIDGYVE
+674 VYNEAEVDGYVE

-696 EFVSGNATNTKYGW
+696 EFVAGNEINTKYGW

-726 KAKESSAGSNK
+726 KAKEASEGANK
-737 IKAFNGTTLDYKDV
+737 IKAFDGTKLDYKDV
-751 KVVCKVVSTDPMP
+751 KVVCKVVSTEPMP
-764 TKITNIADISNFTD
+764 TKITNIADITKFTD
-778 GNGNKVTDRDS
+778 GNGNTVTDRDS

-839 KLNDEEITSRI
+839 KVNNTEIKSRI
-850 PQPDVTKLADGT
+850 PQVD
-862 ATTATYNHPK
+862 TTP
-872 NPIDV
+872 
-877 TIGDIVEYTIRVYNE
+877 
-892 GEVDGYVQEITDHLP
+892 
-907 DQLEFVANDETNI
+907 
-920 KYGWTVDGNNSKIIR
+920 
-935 TKYLSKEND
+935 
-944 TAEGENKITS
+944 
-954 FNGTTLDYKDVKV
+954 
-967 VCKVIETK
+967 
-975 PMPTKI
+975 
-981 TNIADISDFTDG
+981 
-993 NGNKVKDR
+993 
-1001 DSQEN
+1001 
-1006 NVNIPSDLPGY
+1006 
-1017 KDDEIGKNYV
+1017 
-1027 PGQQDDDDFE
+1027 
-1037 KLKIKEFDLA
+1037 
-1047 LRKFITKVNDENISS
+1047 
-1062 RVPVVDITQLKNGT
+1062 LKNGT
-1076 ATTATYDHPK
+1076 GTTAIYNHSKEPV
-1086 TPIKV
+1086 KV
-1091 KIDDV
+1091 SLGAV

-1107 GVDGYVEEITDHLPD
+1107 QVDGYVEEIKDHLPD
-1122 QLEFIADN
+1122 QLEFVKDN
-1130 ETNKKYGWS
+1130 ETNKKYGWT
-1139 VDNQNSKVVK
+1139 VDSTDSKVIK
-1149 TTYLSKA
+1149 TSYLSKA
-1156 NEKVAGENKIP
+1156 NEKVAEENKIP

-1179 KIACKVISTNPMP
+1179 KVACKVVSTDPMP
-1192 TKITNIAD
+1192 SKITNLAD
-1200 ISDFTNGNGEK
+1200 ISDFTDGE
-1211 VKDRDSEE
+1211 
-1219 NNVNI
+1219 
-1224 PSDLP
+1224 
-1229 GYKDDEIGKDYVPG
+1229 
-1243 QQDDDDF
+1243 
-1250 EKLEV
+1250 
-1255 KPLEFDLALRK
+1255 
-1266 FITKVND
+1266 
-1273 EEITSRIPK
+1273 
-1282 VDITKLASGEAT
+1282 
-1294 TAIYNHS
+1294 
-1301 KTPVEVAIDDIVEY
+1301 
-1315 TIRVYNE
+1315 
-1322 GEIDGYAEEIKDHL
+1322 
-1336 PDQLELIADNETNK
+1336 
-1350 AYGWTVDDQDSKV
+1350 
-1363 IKTTYLSKA
+1363 
-1372 NEKVAGENKIPAFDG
+1372 
-1387 TTLSY
+1387 
-1392 KDVKVVCKV
+1392 
-1401 VETNQ
+1401 
-1406 MPKKITNL
+1406 
-1414 ADVSDFTDG
+1414 
-1423 DGNKV
+1423 GNKV
-1428 TDRDSEKDN
+1428 TDRDSKEDN

-1451 SNKDY
+1451 SKKDY

-1461 DDDDFEKVTV
+1461 DDDDFEKVTLV
-1471 AKFDLSLRK
+1471 KFDLSLRK

-1486 DTEITS
+1486 NTEITS

-1500 PIKDGSGTTA
+1500 PIKDGSSTTA

-1531 RVYNEGEI
+1531 RVFNEGEM

-1636 QAQISKNTN
+1636 QAQISRDSD
-1645 KDGKDVKDQDS
+1645 KDGNDVTDQDS

-1690 VTENGEDKIIESGH
+1690 VTENGEEKIIESGH

-1754 DGLKFVAEDN
+1754 NGLKFVPEDN

-1791 EVEVLLTWINDS
+1791 EVEVVLTWINDS

-1851 TGQIRTFTTI
+1851 TGQIKTFTTI
-1861 GLAVLVILSSGVA
+1861 GLAVLVILSSGVV

>member
-1 MKRLKKLVSSILI
+1 MKKFKKLVSSILI
-14 TMLTVATLGIISAVK
+14 TMLTVATLGSISAVK

-37 LGIVSLRRSGYGYQQ
+37 LGIVSLRRAGYGYQQ
-52 GGASGKVWKIAEYD
+52 EGSKVWKIAEYD

-112 LASIPSTYSKI
+112 LASIPSTYSRI
-123 LPTGTNYN
+123 LPTGSNYN

-140 YIMPAAGTDNKTARE
+140 YIMPAIGTDNTTARE
-155 AFLES
+155 EFLKS
-160 KIPDEFYEYVTD
+160 KIPNELYDLITD
-172 DDIDVVQQLAI
+172 DDIDAVQQLAI

-195 YETTNLK
+195 YETSNFK
-202 VNSIANVDSNYV
+202 INSIANVDSNYA
-214 SIGDLAQYNGGD
+214 SMGDIFGD
-226 DGRDR
+226 DGWDR

-263 IVKNNATMTKVGSN
+263 IVKSNATMTKVGSN

-284 INQLLNVDYTLS
+284 INQLLNVDYTLN
-296 ATFTDINGKT
+296 ATFTDINGTT
-306 ITPTIGIK
+306 ITPSIGIK
-314 NSSGNIVS
+314 DVSGNVTA
-322 TTKSLKELVGQ
+322 TTKTLKELVGQ
-333 EFYLSMP
+333 EFYLIMP
-340 VSSNIS
+340 TSSNIS

-369 PTTEQPVVIVDETPF
+369 PTTEQPVVIVNETPLN
-384 KFSDTTSIVVPK
+384 FSDTTSIVVPK

-432 TATYNHPKNPLRVA
+432 TATYNHTKTPLKVA
-446 IGDEVTYTIRVY
+446 IGDVVTYTIRVY
-458 NEGEVDGYVEEI
+458 NEGDIDGYVEEI

-488 QYGWKIASSSDLK
+488 EYGWKIASSTDLK
-501 TIKTEYLSKAK
+501 TIKTEYLSKAN

-524 NGKTLAYKDVKIKCR
+524 NGTTLAYKDVKIKCR
-539 VVSTDP
+539 VVATDP
-545 MPTKITNIAD
+545 MADKITNIAD
-555 ITRFTDGD
+555 ITKFTDGD
-563 GNTVTDRDSQA
+563 GNTVTDRDSQE
-574 NNVQLPTG
+574 NNVNLPTG
-582 KDLENYRDSEI
+582 KDLENYKDSEI

-606 DDFEKLTLKDFDL
+606 DDFEKLTLKEFDL

-636 EPKVNVTPLN
+636 EPQVNVTPLK

-696 EFVSGNATNTKYGW
+696 EFVAGNEINTKYGW

-726 KAKESSAGSNK
+726 KAKEASEGANK
-737 IKAFNGTTLDYKDV
+737 IKAFDGTKLDYKDV
-751 KVVCKVVSTDPMP
+751 KVVCKVISTDPMP
-764 TKITNIADISNFTD
+764 TKITNIADITKFTD
-778 GNGNKVTDRDS
+778 GNGNTVTDRDS

-850 PQPDVTKLADGT
+850 PQPDVSKLADGT

-872 NPIDV
+872 
-877 TIGDIVEYTIRVYNE
+877 
-892 GEVDGYVQEITDHLP
+892 
-907 DQLEFVANDETNI
+907 
-920 KYGWTVDGNNSKIIR
+920 
-935 TKYLSKEND
+935 
-944 TAEGENKITS
+944 
-954 FNGTTLDYKDVKV
+954 
-967 VCKVIETK
+967 
-975 PMPTKI
+975 
-981 TNIADISDFTDG
+981 
-993 NGNKVKDR
+993 
-1001 DSQEN
+1001 
-1006 NVNIPSDLPGY
+1006 
-1017 KDDEIGKNYV
+1017 
-1027 PGQQDDDDFE
+1027 
-1037 KLKIKEFDLA
+1037 
-1047 LRKFITKVNDENISS
+1047 
-1062 RVPVVDITQLKNGT
+1062 
-1076 ATTATYDHPK
+1076 
-1086 TPIKV
+1086 TPISV
-1091 KIDDV
+1091 AIGDV
-1096 VEYTIRVYNEG
+1096 VEYTIRVYNEAE
-1107 GVDGYVEEITDHLPD
+1107 VDGYVEEITDHLPD
-1122 QLEFIADN
+1122 QLEFVAGN
-1130 ETNKKYGWS
+1130 ETNTKYGWT
-1139 VDNQNSKVVK
+1139 VDSNNSKIIK
-1149 TTYLSKA
+1149 TKYLSKA
-1156 NEKVAGENKIP
+1156 NETTEGDNKIK
-1167 AFDGTTLSYKEV
+1167 AFDGTKLDYKDV
-1179 KIACKVISTNPMP
+1179 KVVCKVVSTDPMP

-1200 ISDFTNGNGEK
+1200 ITKFTDGNGNT
-1211 VKDRDSEE
+1211 VTDRDSQE

-1250 EKLEV
+1250 EKL
-1255 KPLEFDLALRK
+1255 KIKEFDLALRK
-1266 FITKVND
+1266 FITKVNNT
-1273 EEITSRIPK
+1273 EIKSRIPQ
-1282 VDITKLASGEAT
+1282 VDTTPLKNGTGT

-1301 KTPVEVAIDDIVEY
+1301 KEPVKVSLGAVVEY

-1322 GEIDGYAEEIKDHL
+1322 GQVDGYVEEIKDHL
-1336 PDQLELIADNETNK
+1336 PDQLEFIKDNETNK
-1350 AYGWTVDDQDSKV
+1350 KYGWTVDSTDSKV
-1363 IKTTYLSKA
+1363 IKTSYLCKA
-1372 NEKVAGENKIPAFDG
+1372 NEKVAGENKIPAFDE

-1392 KDVKVVCKV
+1392 KEVKVACKV
-1401 VETNQ
+1401 VSTDP
-1406 MPKKITNL
+1406 MPSKITNL
-1414 ADVSDFTDG
+1414 ADISDFTDG
-1423 DGNKV
+1423 EGNKV
-1428 TDRDSEKDN
+1428 TDRDSKEDN

-1451 SNKDY
+1451 SKKDY

-1461 DDDDFEKVTV
+1461 DDDDFEKVTLV
-1471 AKFDLSLRK
+1471 KFDLSLRK

-1486 DTEITS
+1486 NTEITS

-1500 PIKDGSGTTA
+1500 PIKEGSSTTA

-1531 RVYNEGEI
+1531 RVFNEGEM

-1636 QAQISKNTN
+1636 QAQISKDSD
-1645 KDGKDVKDQDS
+1645 KDGNDVTDQDS

-1690 VTENGEDKIIESGH
+1690 VTENGEEKIIESGH

-1754 DGLKFVAEDN
+1754 NGLKFVPEDN

-1791 EVEVLLTWINDS
+1791 EVEVVLTWINDS

-1851 TGQIRTFTTI
+1851 TGQIKTFTTI
-1861 GLAVLVILSSGVA
+1861 GLAVLVILSSGVV

>member
-1 MKRLKKLVSSILI
+1 MKKFKKLVSSILI
-14 TMLTVATLGIISAVK
+14 TMLTVATLGSISAVK

-37 LGIVSLRRSGYGYQQ
+37 LGIVSLRRAGYGYQQ
-52 GGASGKVWKIAEYD
+52 EGSKVWKIAEYD

-123 LPTGTNYN
+123 LPTGSNYN

-140 YIMPAAGTDNKTARE
+140 YIMPAIGTDNTTARE
-155 AFLES
+155 EFLKS
-160 KIPDEFYEYVTD
+160 KIPNELYELITD
-172 DDIDVVQQLAI
+172 DDIDAVQQLAI

-195 YETTNLK
+195 YETSNFK
-202 VNSIANVDSNYV
+202 INSIANVDSNYA
-214 SIGDLAQYNGGD
+214 SMGDIFGD
-226 DGRDR
+226 DGWDR

-263 IVKNNATMTKVGSN
+263 IVKGNATMTKVGSN

-284 INQLLNVDYTLS
+284 INKLLNVDYTLN
-296 ATFTDINGKT
+296 ATFTDINGTT
-306 ITPTIGIK
+306 ITPSIGIK
-314 NSSGNIVS
+314 DVSGNVTA
-322 TTKSLKELVGQ
+322 TTKTLKELVGQ
-333 EFYLSMP
+333 EFYLIMP
-340 VSSNIS
+340 TSSNIS

-369 PTTEQPVVIVDETPF
+369 PTTEQPVVIVNETPLN
-384 KFSDTTSIVVPK
+384 FSDTTSIVVPK

-432 TATYNHPKNPLRVA
+432 TATYNHPKTPLKVA
-446 IGDEVTYTIRVY
+446 IGDVVTYTIRVY
-458 NEGEVDGYVEEI
+458 NEGDIDGYVEEI

-488 QYGWKIASSSDLK
+488 EYGWKIASSTDLK
-501 TIKTEYLSKAK
+501 TIKTEYLSKAN

-524 NGKTLAYKDVKIKCR
+524 NGTTLAYKDVKIKCR
-539 VVSTDP
+539 VVATEP
-545 MPTKITNIAD
+545 MADKITNIAD
-555 ITRFTDGD
+555 ITKFTDGD
-563 GNTVTDRDSQA
+563 GNTVTDRDSQE
-574 NNVQLPTG
+574 NNVNLPTG
-582 KDLENYRDSEI
+582 KDLENYKDSEI

-606 DDFEKLTLKDFDL
+606 DDFEKLTLKEFDL

-636 EPKVNVTPLN
+636 EPQVNVTPLN

-696 EFVSGNATNTKYGW
+696 EFVAGNETNSKYGW

-726 KAKESSAGSNK
+726 KAKEASEGANK
-737 IKAFNGTTLDYKDV
+737 IKAFDGTKLDYKDV

-764 TKITNIADISNFTD
+764 TKITNIADITKFTD
-778 GNGNKVTDRDS
+778 GNGNTVTDRDS

-839 KLNDEEITSRI
+839 KVNNTEIKSRI
-850 PQPDVTKLADGT
+850 PQVD
-862 ATTATYNHPK
+862 TTP
-872 NPIDV
+872 
-877 TIGDIVEYTIRVYNE
+877 
-892 GEVDGYVQEITDHLP
+892 
-907 DQLEFVANDETNI
+907 
-920 KYGWTVDGNNSKIIR
+920 
-935 TKYLSKEND
+935 
-944 TAEGENKITS
+944 
-954 FNGTTLDYKDVKV
+954 
-967 VCKVIETK
+967 
-975 PMPTKI
+975 
-981 TNIADISDFTDG
+981 
-993 NGNKVKDR
+993 
-1001 DSQEN
+1001 
-1006 NVNIPSDLPGY
+1006 
-1017 KDDEIGKNYV
+1017 
-1027 PGQQDDDDFE
+1027 
-1037 KLKIKEFDLA
+1037 
-1047 LRKFITKVNDENISS
+1047 
-1062 RVPVVDITQLKNGT
+1062 LKNGT
-1076 ATTATYDHPK
+1076 GTTAIYNHSKEPV
-1086 TPIKV
+1086 KV
-1091 KIDDV
+1091 SLGAV

-1107 GVDGYVEEITDHLPD
+1107 QVDGYVEEIKDHLPD
-1122 QLEFIADN
+1122 QLEFIKDN
-1130 ETNKKYGWS
+1130 ETNKKYGWT
-1139 VDNQNSKVVK
+1139 VDSTDSKVIK
-1149 TTYLSKA
+1149 TSYLSKA

-1179 KIACKVISTNPMP
+1179 KVACKVVSTDPMP
-1192 TKITNIAD
+1192 SKITNLAD
-1200 ISDFTNGNGEK
+1200 ISDFTDGE
-1211 VKDRDSEE
+1211 
-1219 NNVNI
+1219 
-1224 PSDLP
+1224 
-1229 GYKDDEIGKDYVPG
+1229 
-1243 QQDDDDF
+1243 
-1250 EKLEV
+1250 
-1255 KPLEFDLALRK
+1255 
-1266 FITKVND
+1266 
-1273 EEITSRIPK
+1273 
-1282 VDITKLASGEAT
+1282 
-1294 TAIYNHS
+1294 
-1301 KTPVEVAIDDIVEY
+1301 
-1315 TIRVYNE
+1315 
-1322 GEIDGYAEEIKDHL
+1322 
-1336 PDQLELIADNETNK
+1336 
-1350 AYGWTVDDQDSKV
+1350 
-1363 IKTTYLSKA
+1363 
-1372 NEKVAGENKIPAFDG
+1372 
-1387 TTLSY
+1387 
-1392 KDVKVVCKV
+1392 
-1401 VETNQ
+1401 
-1406 MPKKITNL
+1406 
-1414 ADVSDFTDG
+1414 
-1423 DGNKV
+1423 GNKV
-1428 TDRDSEKDN
+1428 TDRDSKEDN

-1451 SNKDY
+1451 SKKDY
-1456 VPGQE
+1456 VQGQE
-1461 DDDDFEKVTV
+1461 DDDDFEKVTLV
-1471 AKFDLSLRK
+1471 KFDLSLRK

-1486 DTEITS
+1486 NTEITS

-1500 PIKDGSGTTA
+1500 PIKDGSSTTA

-1531 RVYNEGEI
+1531 RVFNEGEM

-1636 QAQISKNTN
+1636 QAQISKDSD
-1645 KDGKDVKDQDS
+1645 KDGNDVTDQDS

-1690 VTENGEDKIIESGH
+1690 VTENGEEKIIESGH

-1754 DGLKFVAEDN
+1754 NGLKFVPEDN

-1791 EVEVLLTWINDS
+1791 EVEVVLTWINDS

-1851 TGQIRTFTTI
+1851 TGQIKTFTTI
-1861 GLAVLVILSSGVA
+1861 GLAVLVILSSGVV

>member
-1 MKRLKKLVSSILI
+1 MKKFKKLVSSILI
-14 TMLTVATLGIISAVK
+14 TMLTVATLGSISAVK

-37 LGIVSLRRSGYGYQQ
+37 LGIVSLRRAGYGYQQ
-52 GGASGKVWKIAEYD
+52 EGSKVWKIAEYD

-123 LPTGTNYN
+123 LPTGSNYN

-140 YIMPAAGTDNKTARE
+140 YIMPAIGTDNTTARE
-155 AFLES
+155 EFLKS
-160 KIPDEFYEYVTD
+160 KIPNELYDLITD
-172 DDIDVVQQLAI
+172 DDIDAVQQLAI

-195 YETTNLK
+195 YETSNFK
-202 VNSIANVDSNYV
+202 INSIANVDSNYA
-214 SIGDLAQYNGGD
+214 SMGDIFGD
-226 DGRDR
+226 DGWDR

-263 IVKNNATMTKVGSN
+263 IVKSNATMTKVGSN

-284 INQLLNVDYTLS
+284 INKLLNVDYTLN
-296 ATFTDINGKT
+296 ATFTDINGT
-306 ITPTIGIK
+306 AITPSIGIK
-314 NSSGNIVS
+314 DVSGNVTA
-322 TTKSLKELVGQ
+322 TTKTLKELVGQ
-333 EFYLSMP
+333 EFYLIMP
-340 VSSNIS
+340 TSSNIS

-369 PTTEQPVVIVDETPF
+369 PTTEQPVVIVNETPLN
-384 KFSDTTSIVVPK
+384 FSDATSIVVPK

-432 TATYNHPKNPLRVA
+432 TATYNHPKTPLKIA
-446 IGDEVTYTIRVY
+446 IGDVVTYTIRVY
-458 NEGEVDGYVEEI
+458 NEGDIDGYVEEI
-470 TDHLPEQ
+470 TDHLPDQ

-488 QYGWKIASSSDLK
+488 EYGWKIASSTDLK
-501 TIKTEYLSKAK
+501 TIKTEYLSKAN

-524 NGKTLAYKDVKIKCR
+524 NGTTLAYKDVKIKCR
-539 VVSTDP
+539 VVATEP
-545 MPTKITNIAD
+545 MADKITNIAD
-555 ITRFTDGD
+555 ITKFTDGD
-563 GNTVTDRDSQA
+563 GNTVTDRDSQE
-574 NNVQLPTG
+574 NNVNLPTG
-582 KDLENYRDSEI
+582 KDLENYKDSEI

-606 DDFEKLTLKDFDL
+606 DDFEKLTLKEFDL

-636 EPKVNVTPLN
+636 EPQVNVTPLK

-696 EFVSGNATNTKYGW
+696 EFVAGNETNSKYGW

-726 KAKESSAGSNK
+726 KAKEASEGANK
-737 IKAFNGTTLDYKDV
+737 IKAFDGTKLDYKDV

-764 TKITNIADISNFTD
+764 TKITNIADITKFTD
-778 GNGNKVTDRDS
+778 GNGNTVTDRDS

-850 PQPDVTKLADGT
+850 PQPDVSKLADGT

-872 NPIDV
+872 
-877 TIGDIVEYTIRVYNE
+877 
-892 GEVDGYVQEITDHLP
+892 
-907 DQLEFVANDETNI
+907 
-920 KYGWTVDGNNSKIIR
+920 
-935 TKYLSKEND
+935 
-944 TAEGENKITS
+944 
-954 FNGTTLDYKDVKV
+954 
-967 VCKVIETK
+967 
-975 PMPTKI
+975 
-981 TNIADISDFTDG
+981 
-993 NGNKVKDR
+993 
-1001 DSQEN
+1001 
-1006 NVNIPSDLPGY
+1006 
-1017 KDDEIGKNYV
+1017 
-1027 PGQQDDDDFE
+1027 
-1037 KLKIKEFDLA
+1037 
-1047 LRKFITKVNDENISS
+1047 
-1062 RVPVVDITQLKNGT
+1062 
-1076 ATTATYDHPK
+1076 
-1086 TPIKV
+1086 TPISV
-1091 KIDDV
+1091 AIGDV
-1096 VEYTIRVYNEG
+1096 VEYTIRVYNEAE
-1107 GVDGYVEEITDHLPD
+1107 VDGYVEEITDHLPD
-1122 QLEFIADN
+1122 QLEFVAGN
-1130 ETNKKYGWS
+1130 ETNTKYGWT
-1139 VDNQNSKVVK
+1139 VDSNNSKIIK
-1149 TTYLSKA
+1149 TKYLSKA
-1156 NEKVAGENKIP
+1156 NETAEGDNKIK
-1167 AFDGTTLSYKEV
+1167 AFDGTKLDYKDV
-1179 KIACKVISTNPMP
+1179 KVVCKVVSTDPMP

-1200 ISDFTNGNGEK
+1200 ITKFTDDNGNT
-1211 VKDRDSEE
+1211 VTDRDSQE

-1250 EKLEV
+1250 EKL
-1255 KPLEFDLALRK
+1255 KIKEFDLALRK
-1266 FITKVND
+1266 FITKVNNT
-1273 EEITSRIPK
+1273 EIKSRIPQ
-1282 VDITKLASGEAT
+1282 VDTTPLKNGTGT

-1301 KTPVEVAIDDIVEY
+1301 KEPVKVSLGAVVEY

-1322 GEIDGYAEEIKDHL
+1322 GQVDGYVEEIKDHL
-1336 PDQLELIADNETNK
+1336 PDQLEFVKDNETNK
-1350 AYGWTVDDQDSKV
+1350 KYGWTVDSTDSKV
-1363 IKTTYLSKA
+1363 IKTSYLSKA

-1392 KDVKVVCKV
+1392 KEVKVACKV
-1401 VETNQ
+1401 VSTDP
-1406 MPKKITNL
+1406 MPSKITNL
-1414 ADVSDFTDG
+1414 ADISDFTDG
-1423 DGNKV
+1423 EGNKV
-1428 TDRDSEKDN
+1428 TDRDSKEDN

-1451 SNKDY
+1451 SKKDY

-1461 DDDDFEKVTV
+1461 DDDDFEKVTLV
-1471 AKFDLSLRK
+1471 KFDLSLRK

-1486 DTEITS
+1486 NTEITS

-1500 PIKDGSGTTA
+1500 PIKDGSSTTA

-1531 RVYNEGEI
+1531 RVFNEGEM

-1636 QAQISKNTN
+1636 QVQISKDSD
-1645 KDGKDVKDQDS
+1645 KDGNDVTDQDS

-1754 DGLKFVAEDN
+1754 NGLKFVPEDN

-1791 EVEVLLTWINDS
+1791 EVEVVLTWINDS

-1851 TGQIRTFTTI
+1851 TGQIKTFTTI
-1861 GLAVLVILSSGVA
+1861 SLAVLVILSSGVV

>member
-1 MKRLKKLVSSILI
+1 MKKFKKLVSSILI
-14 TMLTVATLGIISAVK
+14 TMLTVATLGSISAVK

-37 LGIVSLRRSGYGYQQ
+37 LGIVSLRRAGYGYQQ
-52 GGASGKVWKIAEYD
+52 EGSKVWKIAEYD

-123 LPTGTNYN
+123 LPTGSNYN

-140 YIMPAAGTDNKTARE
+140 YIMPAIGTDNTTARE
-155 AFLES
+155 EFLKS
-160 KIPDEFYEYVTD
+160 KIPNELYELVTD
-172 DDIDVVQQLAI
+172 DDIDAVQQLAI

-195 YETTNLK
+195 YETSNFK
-202 VNSIANVDSNYV
+202 INSIANVDSNYA
-214 SIGDLAQYNGGD
+214 SMGDIFGD
-226 DGRDR
+226 DGWDR

-243 TNAKANSNYKSTNNT
+243 TNAKANSSYQSTNNT

-263 IVKNNATMTKVGSN
+263 IVKSNAKMFKVRDN
-277 YVAGPYK
+277 YIAGPYK
-284 INQLLNVDYTLS
+284 INQLLNVDYTLN
-296 ATFTDINGKT
+296 ATFTDMDGT
-306 ITPTIGIK
+306 PITPSIGIK
-314 NSSGNIVS
+314 DVSGNVTA
-322 TTKSLKELVGQ
+322 TTKTLKELVGQ
-333 EFYLSMP
+333 EFYLMMP
-340 VSSNIS
+340 TSSNIS

-369 PTTEQPVVIVDETPF
+369 PTTEQPVVIVNETPLN
-384 KFSDTTSIVVPK
+384 FSDTTSIVVPK

-432 TATYNHPKNPLRVA
+432 TATYNHPKTPLKVA
-446 IGDEVTYTIRVY
+446 IGDVVTYTIRVY
-458 NEGEVDGYVEEI
+458 NEGDIDGYVEEI
-470 TDHLPEQ
+470 TDHLPDQ

-488 QYGWKIASSSDLK
+488 ENGWKIASSTDLK
-501 TIKTEYLSKAK
+501 TIKTEYLSKAN

-524 NGKTLAYKDVKIKCR
+524 NGTTLAYKDVKIKCR
-539 VVSTDP
+539 VVATDP
-545 MPTKITNIAD
+545 MADKITNIAD
-555 ITRFTDGD
+555 ITKFTDGD
-563 GNTVTDRDSQA
+563 GNTVTDRDSQE
-574 NNVQLPTG
+574 NNVNLPTG

-606 DDFEKLTLKDFDL
+606 DDFEKLTLKEFDL

-636 EPKVNVTPLN
+636 EPQVNVTPLK

-696 EFVSGNATNTKYGW
+696 EFVAGNEINTKYGW
-710 VVDSTNSK
+710 VVDSTNPK

-726 KAKESSAGSNK
+726 KAKEASEGANK
-737 IKAFNGTTLDYKDV
+737 IKAFDGEKLDYKDV

-764 TKITNIADISNFTD
+764 TKITNIADITKFTD
-778 GNGNKVTDRDS
+778 GNGNTVTDRDS

-839 KLNDEEITSRI
+839 KVNNTEIKSRI
-850 PQPDVTKLADGT
+850 PQVD
-862 ATTATYNHPK
+862 TTP
-872 NPIDV
+872 
-877 TIGDIVEYTIRVYNE
+877 
-892 GEVDGYVQEITDHLP
+892 
-907 DQLEFVANDETNI
+907 
-920 KYGWTVDGNNSKIIR
+920 
-935 TKYLSKEND
+935 
-944 TAEGENKITS
+944 
-954 FNGTTLDYKDVKV
+954 
-967 VCKVIETK
+967 
-975 PMPTKI
+975 
-981 TNIADISDFTDG
+981 
-993 NGNKVKDR
+993 
-1001 DSQEN
+1001 
-1006 NVNIPSDLPGY
+1006 
-1017 KDDEIGKNYV
+1017 
-1027 PGQQDDDDFE
+1027 
-1037 KLKIKEFDLA
+1037 
-1047 LRKFITKVNDENISS
+1047 
-1062 RVPVVDITQLKNGT
+1062 LKNGT
-1076 ATTATYDHPK
+1076 GTTAIYNHSKEPV
-1086 TPIKV
+1086 KV
-1091 KIDDV
+1091 SLGAV

-1107 GVDGYVEEITDHLPD
+1107 QVDGYVEEIKDHLPD
-1122 QLEFIADN
+1122 QLEFVKDN
-1130 ETNKKYGWS
+1130 ETNKKYGWT
-1139 VDNQNSKVVK
+1139 VDSTDSKVIK
-1149 TTYLSKA
+1149 TSYLSKA

-1179 KIACKVISTNPMP
+1179 KVACKVVSTDPMP
-1192 TKITNIAD
+1192 SKITNLAD
-1200 ISDFTNGNGEK
+1200 ISDFTDGE
-1211 VKDRDSEE
+1211 
-1219 NNVNI
+1219 
-1224 PSDLP
+1224 
-1229 GYKDDEIGKDYVPG
+1229 
-1243 QQDDDDF
+1243 
-1250 EKLEV
+1250 
-1255 KPLEFDLALRK
+1255 
-1266 FITKVND
+1266 
-1273 EEITSRIPK
+1273 
-1282 VDITKLASGEAT
+1282 
-1294 TAIYNHS
+1294 
-1301 KTPVEVAIDDIVEY
+1301 
-1315 TIRVYNE
+1315 
-1322 GEIDGYAEEIKDHL
+1322 
-1336 PDQLELIADNETNK
+1336 
-1350 AYGWTVDDQDSKV
+1350 
-1363 IKTTYLSKA
+1363 
-1372 NEKVAGENKIPAFDG
+1372 
-1387 TTLSY
+1387 
-1392 KDVKVVCKV
+1392 
-1401 VETNQ
+1401 
-1406 MPKKITNL
+1406 
-1414 ADVSDFTDG
+1414 
-1423 DGNKV
+1423 GNKV
-1428 TDRDSEKDN
+1428 TDRDSKEDN

-1451 SNKDY
+1451 SKKDY

-1461 DDDDFEKVTV
+1461 DDDDFEKVTLV
-1471 AKFDLSLRK
+1471 KFDLSLRK

-1486 DTEITS
+1486 NTEITS

-1500 PIKDGSGTTA
+1500 PIKDGSSTTA

-1531 RVYNEGEI
+1531 RVFNEGEM

-1636 QAQISKNTN
+1636 QAQISKDSD
-1645 KDGKDVKDQDS
+1645 KDGNDVTDQDS

-1690 VTENGEDKIIESGH
+1690 VTENGEEKIIESGH

-1754 DGLKFVAEDN
+1754 NGLKFVPEDN

-1791 EVEVLLTWINDS
+1791 EVEVVLTWINDS

>member
-1 MKRLKKLVSSILI
+1 MKKFKKLVSSILI
-14 TMLTVATLGIISAVK
+14 TMLTVATLGSISTVK

-37 LGIVSLRRSGYGYQQ
+37 LGIVSLRRAGYGYQQ
-52 GGASGKVWKIAEYD
+52 EGSKVWKIAEYD

-123 LPTGTNYN
+123 LPTGSNYN

-140 YIMPAAGTDNKTARE
+140 YIMPAIGTDNTTARE
-155 AFLES
+155 EFLKS
-160 KIPDEFYEYVTD
+160 KIPNELYELITD
-172 DDIDVVQQLAI
+172 DDIDAVQQLAI

-195 YETTNLK
+195 YETSNFK
-202 VNSIANVDSNYV
+202 INSIANVDSNYA
-214 SIGDLAQYNGGD
+214 SMRDIFGD
-226 DGRDR
+226 DGWDR
-231 EDAIEALFQYYI
+231 ENAIEALFQYYI

-263 IVKNNATMTKVGSN
+263 IVKSNATMTKVGSN

-284 INQLLNVDYTLS
+284 INQLLNVDYTLN
-296 ATFTDINGKT
+296 ATFTDINGTT
-306 ITPTIGIK
+306 ITPSIGIK
-314 NSSGNIVS
+314 DVSGNVTA
-322 TTKSLKELVGQ
+322 TTKTLKELVGQ
-333 EFYLSMP
+333 EFYLIMP
-340 VSSNIS
+340 TSSNIS

-369 PTTEQPVVIVDETPF
+369 PTTEQPVVIVNETPLN
-384 KFSDTTSIVVPK
+384 FSDTTSIVVPK

-432 TATYNHPKNPLRVA
+432 TATYNHTKTPLKVA
-446 IGDEVTYTIRVY
+446 IGDVVTYTIRVY
-458 NEGEVDGYVEEI
+458 NEGDIDGYVEEI
-470 TDHLPEQ
+470 TDHLPDQ

-488 QYGWKIASSSDLK
+488 EYGWKIASSTDLK
-501 TIKTEYLSKAK
+501 TIKTEYLSKAN

-524 NGKTLAYKDVKIKCR
+524 NGTTLAYKDVKIKCR
-539 VVSTDP
+539 VVATEP
-545 MPTKITNIAD
+545 MADKITNIAD
-555 ITRFTDGD
+555 ITKFADGD
-563 GNTVTDRDSQA
+563 GNTVTDRDSQE
-574 NNVQLPTG
+574 NNVNLPTG

-606 DDFEKLTLKDFDL
+606 DDFEKLTLKEFDL

-636 EPKVNVTPLN
+636 EPQVNVTPLK

-658 TPVSVAIGDLV
+658 TPVSVAVGDLV

-696 EFVSGNATNTKYGW
+696 EFVSENEINTKYGW

-726 KAKESSAGSNK
+726 KAKEASEGANK
-737 IKAFNGTTLDYKDV
+737 IKAFDGEKLDYKDV

-764 TKITNIADISNFTD
+764 TKITNIADITKFTD
-778 GNGNKVTDRDS
+778 GNGNTVTDRDS

-850 PQPDVTKLADGT
+850 PQPDVSKLADGT

-872 NPIDV
+872 
-877 TIGDIVEYTIRVYNE
+877 
-892 GEVDGYVQEITDHLP
+892 
-907 DQLEFVANDETNI
+907 
-920 KYGWTVDGNNSKIIR
+920 
-935 TKYLSKEND
+935 
-944 TAEGENKITS
+944 
-954 FNGTTLDYKDVKV
+954 
-967 VCKVIETK
+967 
-975 PMPTKI
+975 
-981 TNIADISDFTDG
+981 
-993 NGNKVKDR
+993 
-1001 DSQEN
+1001 
-1006 NVNIPSDLPGY
+1006 
-1017 KDDEIGKNYV
+1017 
-1027 PGQQDDDDFE
+1027 
-1037 KLKIKEFDLA
+1037 
-1047 LRKFITKVNDENISS
+1047 
-1062 RVPVVDITQLKNGT
+1062 
-1076 ATTATYDHPK
+1076 
-1086 TPIKV
+1086 TPISV
-1091 KIDDV
+1091 AIGDV
-1096 VEYTIRVYNEG
+1096 VEYTIRVYNEAE
-1107 GVDGYVEEITDHLPD
+1107 VDGYVEEITDHLPD
-1122 QLEFIADN
+1122 QLEFIAGN
-1130 ETNKKYGWS
+1130 EINTKYGWV
-1139 VDNQNSKVVK
+1139 VDSTNSKIIK
-1149 TTYLSKA
+1149 TNYLSKA
-1156 NEKVAGENKIP
+1156 KEASEGANKIK
-1167 AFDGTTLSYKEV
+1167 AFDGEKLDYKDV
-1179 KIACKVISTNPMP
+1179 KVVCKVVSTDPMP

-1200 ISDFTNGNGEK
+1200 ITKFTDGNGNT
-1211 VKDRDSEE
+1211 VTDRDSQE

-1250 EKLEV
+1250 EKL
-1255 KPLEFDLALRK
+1255 KIKEFDLALRK
-1266 FITKVND
+1266 FITKVNNT
-1273 EEITSRIPK
+1273 EIKSRIPQ
-1282 VDITKLASGEAT
+1282 VDTTPLKNGTGT

-1301 KTPVEVAIDDIVEY
+1301 KEPVKVSLGAVVEY

-1322 GEIDGYAEEIKDHL
+1322 GQVDGYVEEIKDHL
-1336 PDQLELIADNETNK
+1336 PDQLEFIKDNETNK
-1350 AYGWTVDDQDSKV
+1350 KYGWTVDSTDSKV
-1363 IKTTYLSKA
+1363 IKTSYLCKA

-1387 TTLSY
+1387 TTLYY
-1392 KDVKVVCKV
+1392 KEVKVACKV
-1401 VETNQ
+1401 VSTDP
-1406 MPKKITNL
+1406 MPSKITNL
-1414 ADVSDFTDG
+1414 ADISDFTDG
-1423 DGNKV
+1423 EGNKV
-1428 TDRDSEKDN
+1428 TDRDSKEDN

-1451 SNKDY
+1451 SKKDY

-1461 DDDDFEKVTV
+1461 DDDDFEKVTLV
-1471 AKFDLSLRK
+1471 KFDLSLRK

-1486 DTEITS
+1486 NTEITS

-1500 PIKDGSGTTA
+1500 PIKDGSSTTA

-1531 RVYNEGEI
+1531 RVFNEGEM

-1636 QAQISKNTN
+1636 QAQISKDSD
-1645 KDGKDVKDQDS
+1645 KDGNDVTDQDS

-1690 VTENGEDKIIESGH
+1690 VTENGEEKIIESGH

-1754 DGLKFVAEDN
+1754 NGLKFVPEDN

-1791 EVEVLLTWINDS
+1791 EVEVVLTWINDS

-1851 TGQIRTFTTI
+1851 TGQIKTFTTI
-1861 GLAVLVILSSGVA
+1861 GLAVLVILSSGVV

>member
-1 MKRLKKLVSSILI
+1 MKKFKKLVSSILI
-14 TMLTVATLGIISAVK
+14 TMLTVATLGSISAVK

-37 LGIVSLRRSGYGYQQ
+37 LGIVSLRSAGYGYQQ
-52 GGASGKVWKIAEYD
+52 EGSKVWKIAEYD
-66 SENGKTADLSKTIY
+66 SENGRTANLSKTIY

-123 LPTGTNYN
+123 LPTGSNYN

-140 YIMPAAGTDNKTARE
+140 YIMPAIGTDNTTARE
-155 AFLES
+155 EFLKS
-160 KIPDEFYEYVTD
+160 KIPNELYELVTD
-172 DDIDVVQQLAI
+172 DDIDAVQQLAV

-195 YETTNLK
+195 YETSNFK
-202 VNSIANVDSNYV
+202 INSIANVDSNYA
-214 SIGDLAQYNGGD
+214 SMGDIFGD
-226 DGRDR
+226 DGWDR

-263 IVKNNATMTKVGSN
+263 IVKSNATMTKVGSN

-284 INQLLNVDYTLS
+284 INQLLNVDYTLN
-296 ATFTDINGKT
+296 ATFTDINGTT
-306 ITPTIGIK
+306 ITPSIGIK
-314 NSSGNIVS
+314 DVSGNVTA
-322 TTKSLKELVGQ
+322 TTKTLKELVGQ
-333 EFYLSMP
+333 EFYLIMP
-340 VSSNIS
+340 TSSNIS

-360 VDYWSVADA
+360 VDYWSVVDA
-369 PTTEQPVVIVDETPF
+369 PTTEQPVVIVNETPLN
-384 KFSDTTSIVVPK
+384 FSDTTSIVVPK

-432 TATYNHPKNPLRVA
+432 TATYNHTKTPLKVA
-446 IGDEVTYTIRVY
+446 IGDVVTYTIRVY
-458 NEGEVDGYVEEI
+458 NEGDIDGYVEEI
-470 TDHLPEQ
+470 TDHLPDQ

-488 QYGWKIASSSDLK
+488 EYGWKIASSTDLK
-501 TIKTEYLSKAK
+501 TIKTEYLSKAN

-524 NGKTLAYKDVKIKCR
+524 NGTTLAYKDVKIKCR
-539 VVSTDP
+539 VVATDP
-545 MPTKITNIAD
+545 MADKITNIAD
-555 ITRFTDGD
+555 ITKFTDGD
-563 GNTVTDRDSQA
+563 GNTVTDRDSQE
-574 NNVQLPTG
+574 NNVNLPTG

-606 DDFEKLTLKDFDL
+606 DDFEKLTLKEFDL

-636 EPKVNVTPLN
+636 EPQVNVTPLN

-696 EFVSGNATNTKYGW
+696 EFVAGNEINTKYGW

-726 KAKESSAGSNK
+726 KAKETSEGANK
-737 IKAFNGTTLDYKDV
+737 IKAFDGTKLDYKDV

-764 TKITNIADISNFTD
+764 TKITNIADITKFTD
-778 GNGNKVTDRDS
+778 GNGNTVTDRDS

-839 KLNDEEITSRI
+839 KVNNTEIKSRI
-850 PQPDVTKLADGT
+850 PQVD
-862 ATTATYNHPK
+862 TTP
-872 NPIDV
+872 
-877 TIGDIVEYTIRVYNE
+877 
-892 GEVDGYVQEITDHLP
+892 
-907 DQLEFVANDETNI
+907 
-920 KYGWTVDGNNSKIIR
+920 
-935 TKYLSKEND
+935 
-944 TAEGENKITS
+944 
-954 FNGTTLDYKDVKV
+954 
-967 VCKVIETK
+967 
-975 PMPTKI
+975 
-981 TNIADISDFTDG
+981 
-993 NGNKVKDR
+993 
-1001 DSQEN
+1001 
-1006 NVNIPSDLPGY
+1006 
-1017 KDDEIGKNYV
+1017 
-1027 PGQQDDDDFE
+1027 
-1037 KLKIKEFDLA
+1037 
-1047 LRKFITKVNDENISS
+1047 
-1062 RVPVVDITQLKNGT
+1062 LKNGT
-1076 ATTATYDHPK
+1076 GTTAIYNHSKEPV
-1086 TPIKV
+1086 KV
-1091 KIDDV
+1091 SLGAV

-1107 GVDGYVEEITDHLPD
+1107 QVDGYVEEIKDHLPD
-1122 QLEFIADN
+1122 QLEFIKDN
-1130 ETNKKYGWS
+1130 ETNKKYGWT
-1139 VDNQNSKVVK
+1139 VDSTDSKVIK
-1149 TTYLSKA
+1149 TSYLCKA

-1179 KIACKVISTNPMP
+1179 KVACKVVSTDPMP
-1192 TKITNIAD
+1192 SKITNLAD
-1200 ISDFTNGNGEK
+1200 ISDFTDGE
-1211 VKDRDSEE
+1211 
-1219 NNVNI
+1219 
-1224 PSDLP
+1224 
-1229 GYKDDEIGKDYVPG
+1229 
-1243 QQDDDDF
+1243 
-1250 EKLEV
+1250 
-1255 KPLEFDLALRK
+1255 
-1266 FITKVND
+1266 
-1273 EEITSRIPK
+1273 
-1282 VDITKLASGEAT
+1282 
-1294 TAIYNHS
+1294 
-1301 KTPVEVAIDDIVEY
+1301 
-1315 TIRVYNE
+1315 
-1322 GEIDGYAEEIKDHL
+1322 
-1336 PDQLELIADNETNK
+1336 
-1350 AYGWTVDDQDSKV
+1350 
-1363 IKTTYLSKA
+1363 
-1372 NEKVAGENKIPAFDG
+1372 
-1387 TTLSY
+1387 
-1392 KDVKVVCKV
+1392 
-1401 VETNQ
+1401 
-1406 MPKKITNL
+1406 
-1414 ADVSDFTDG
+1414 
-1423 DGNKV
+1423 GNKV
-1428 TDRDSEKDN
+1428 TDRDSKEDN

-1451 SNKDY
+1451 SKKDY

-1461 DDDDFEKVTV
+1461 DDDDFEKVTLV
-1471 AKFDLSLRK
+1471 KFDLSLRK

-1486 DTEITS
+1486 NTEITS

-1500 PIKDGSGTTA
+1500 PIKDGSSTTA

-1531 RVYNEGEI
+1531 RVFNEGEM

-1636 QAQISKNTN
+1636 QAQISKDSD
-1645 KDGKDVKDQDS
+1645 KDGNDVTDQDS

-1754 DGLKFVAEDN
+1754 NGLKFVPEDN

-1791 EVEVLLTWINDS
+1791 EVEVVLTWINDS

-1851 TGQIRTFTTI
+1851 TGQIKTFTTI
-1861 GLAVLVILSSGVA
+1861 GLAVLVILSSGVV

>member
-1 MKRLKKLVSSILI
+1 MKKFKKLVSIILI
-14 TMLTVATLGIISAVK
+14 TMLTVATLGSISAVK

-37 LGIVSLRRSGYGYQQ
+37 LGIVSLRRAGYGYQQ
-52 GGASGKVWKIAEYD
+52 EGSKVWKIAEYD

-123 LPTGTNYN
+123 LPTGSNYN

-140 YIMPAAGTDNKTARE
+140 YIMPAIGTDNTTARE
-155 AFLES
+155 EFLKS
-160 KIPDEFYEYVTD
+160 KIPNELYDLITD
-172 DDIDVVQQLAI
+172 DDIDAVQQLAI

-195 YETTNLK
+195 YETSNFK
-202 VNSIANVDSNYV
+202 INSIANVDSNYA
-214 SIGDLAQYNGGD
+214 SMGDIFGD
-226 DGRDR
+226 DGWDR

-263 IVKNNATMTKVGSN
+263 IVKSNATMTKVGSN

-284 INQLLNVDYTLS
+284 INQLLNVDYTLN
-296 ATFTDINGKT
+296 ATFTDINGTT
-306 ITPTIGIK
+306 ITPSIGIK
-314 NSSGNIVS
+314 DVSGNVTA
-322 TTKSLKELVGQ
+322 TTKTLKELVGQ
-333 EFYLSMP
+333 EFYLIMP
-340 VSSNIS
+340 TSSNIS

-369 PTTEQPVVIVDETPF
+369 PTTEQPVVIVNETPLN
-384 KFSDTTSIVVPK
+384 FSDATSIVVPK

-432 TATYNHPKNPLRVA
+432 TATYNHTKTPLKVA
-446 IGDEVTYTIRVY
+446 IGDVVTYTIRVY
-458 NEGEVDGYVEEI
+458 NEGDIDGYVEEI
-470 TDHLPEQ
+470 TDHLPDQ

-488 QYGWKIASSSDLK
+488 EYGWKIASSTDLK
-501 TIKTEYLSKAK
+501 TIKTEYLSKAN

-524 NGKTLAYKDVKIKCR
+524 NGTTLAYKDVKIKCR
-539 VVSTDP
+539 VVATDP
-545 MPTKITNIAD
+545 MADKITNIAD
-555 ITRFTDGD
+555 ITKFTDGD
-563 GNTVTDRDSQA
+563 GNTVTDRDSQE
-574 NNVQLPTG
+574 NNVNLPTG

-606 DDFEKLTLKDFDL
+606 DDFEKLTLKEFDL

-636 EPKVNVTPLN
+636 EPQVNVTPLK

-696 EFVSGNATNTKYGW
+696 EFVAGNEINTKYGW

-726 KAKESSAGSNK
+726 KAKEASEGANK
-737 IKAFNGTTLDYKDV
+737 IKAFDGTKLDYKDV

-764 TKITNIADISNFTD
+764 TKITNIADITKFTD
-778 GNGNKVTDRDS
+778 GNGNTVTDRDS

-850 PQPDVTKLADGT
+850 PQPDVSKLADGT

-872 NPIDV
+872 
-877 TIGDIVEYTIRVYNE
+877 
-892 GEVDGYVQEITDHLP
+892 
-907 DQLEFVANDETNI
+907 
-920 KYGWTVDGNNSKIIR
+920 
-935 TKYLSKEND
+935 
-944 TAEGENKITS
+944 
-954 FNGTTLDYKDVKV
+954 
-967 VCKVIETK
+967 
-975 PMPTKI
+975 
-981 TNIADISDFTDG
+981 
-993 NGNKVKDR
+993 
-1001 DSQEN
+1001 
-1006 NVNIPSDLPGY
+1006 
-1017 KDDEIGKNYV
+1017 
-1027 PGQQDDDDFE
+1027 
-1037 KLKIKEFDLA
+1037 
-1047 LRKFITKVNDENISS
+1047 
-1062 RVPVVDITQLKNGT
+1062 
-1076 ATTATYDHPK
+1076 
-1086 TPIKV
+1086 TPISV
-1091 KIDDV
+1091 AIGDV
-1096 VEYTIRVYNEG
+1096 VEYTIRVYNEAE
-1107 GVDGYVEEITDHLPD
+1107 VDGYVEEITDHLPD
-1122 QLEFIADN
+1122 QLEFVAGN
-1130 ETNKKYGWS
+1130 ETNTKYGWT
-1139 VDNQNSKVVK
+1139 VDSNNSKIIK
-1149 TTYLSKA
+1149 TKYLSKA
-1156 NEKVAGENKIP
+1156 NETTEGDDKIK
-1167 AFDGTTLSYKEV
+1167 AFDGTKLDYKDV
-1179 KIACKVISTNPMP
+1179 KVVCKVVSTDPMP

-1200 ISDFTNGNGEK
+1200 ITKFTDGNGNT
-1211 VKDRDSEE
+1211 VTDRDSQE

-1250 EKLEV
+1250 EKL
-1255 KPLEFDLALRK
+1255 KIKEFDLALRK
-1266 FITKVND
+1266 FITKVNNT
-1273 EEITSRIPK
+1273 EIKSRIPQ
-1282 VDITKLASGEAT
+1282 VDTTPLKNGTGT

-1301 KTPVEVAIDDIVEY
+1301 KEPVKVSLGAVVEY

-1322 GEIDGYAEEIKDHL
+1322 GQVDGYVEEIKDHL
-1336 PDQLELIADNETNK
+1336 PDQLEFVKDNETNK
-1350 AYGWTVDDQDSKV
+1350 KYGWTVDSTDSKV
-1363 IKTTYLSKA
+1363 IKTSYLCKK

-1392 KDVKVVCKV
+1392 KEVKVACKV
-1401 VETNQ
+1401 VSTDP
-1406 MPKKITNL
+1406 MPSKITNL
-1414 ADVSDFTDG
+1414 ADISDFTDG
-1423 DGNKV
+1423 EGNKV
-1428 TDRDSEKDN
+1428 TDRDSKEDN

-1451 SNKDY
+1451 SKKDY

-1461 DDDDFEKVTV
+1461 DDDDFEKVTLV
-1471 AKFDLSLRK
+1471 KFDLSLRK

-1486 DTEITS
+1486 NTEITS

-1500 PIKDGSGTTA
+1500 PIKDGSSTTA

-1531 RVYNEGEI
+1531 RVFNEGEM

-1636 QAQISKNTN
+1636 QAQISKDSD
-1645 KDGKDVKDQDS
+1645 KDGNDVTDQDS

-1690 VTENGEDKIIESGH
+1690 VTENGEEKIIESGH

-1754 DGLKFVAEDN
+1754 NGLKFVPEDN

-1791 EVEVLLTWINDS
+1791 EVEVVLTWINDS

-1851 TGQIRTFTTI
+1851 TGQIKTFTTI
-1861 GLAVLVILSSGVA
+1861 GLAVLAILSSGVV

>member
-1 MKRLKKLVSSILI
+1 MKKFKKLVSSILI
-14 TMLTVATLGIISAVK
+14 TMLTVATLGSISAVK

-37 LGIVSLRRSGYGYQQ
+37 LGIVSLRRAGYGYQQ
-52 GGASGKVWKIAEYD
+52 EGSKVWKIAEYD

-123 LPTGTNYN
+123 LPTGSNYN

-140 YIMPAAGTDNKTARE
+140 YIMPAIGTDNTTARE
-155 AFLES
+155 EFLKS
-160 KIPDEFYEYVTD
+160 KIPNELYELITD
-172 DDIDVVQQLAI
+172 DDIDAVQQLAI

-195 YETTNLK
+195 YETSNFK
-202 VNSIANVDSNYV
+202 INSIANVDSNYA
-214 SIGDLAQYNGGD
+214 SMGDIFGD
-226 DGRDR
+226 DGWDR

-263 IVKNNATMTKVGSN
+263 IVKSNATMTKVGSN

-284 INQLLNVDYTLS
+284 INQLLNVDYTLN
-296 ATFTDINGKT
+296 ATFTDINGTT
-306 ITPTIGIK
+306 ITPSIGIK
-314 NSSGNIVS
+314 DVSGNVTA
-322 TTKSLKELVGQ
+322 TTKTLKELVGQ
-333 EFYLSMP
+333 EFYLIMP
-340 VSSNIS
+340 TSSNIS

-369 PTTEQPVVIVDETPF
+369 PTTEQPVVIVNETPLN
-384 KFSDTTSIVVPK
+384 FSDTTSIVVPK

-432 TATYNHPKNPLRVA
+432 TATYNHTKTPLKVA
-446 IGDEVTYTIRVY
+446 IGDVVTYTIRVY
-458 NEGEVDGYVEEI
+458 NEGD
-470 TDHLPEQ
+470 
-477 LEFIVDDQVNI
+477 
-488 QYGWKIASSSDLK
+488 
-501 TIKTEYLSKAK
+501 
-512 ETTDGANKISAF
+512 
-524 NGKTLAYKDVKIKCR
+524 
-539 VVSTDP
+539 
-545 MPTKITNIAD
+545 
-555 ITRFTDGD
+555 
-563 GNTVTDRDSQA
+563 
-574 NNVQLPTG
+574 
-582 KDLENYRDSEI
+582 
-593 NRGEEYIPGQQDD
+593 
-606 DDFEKLTLKDFDL
+606 
-619 SLRKFI
+619 
-625 TGVNGTAITNR
+625 
-636 EPKVNVTPLN
+636 
-646 NGGTTAI
+646 
-653 YNHPK
+653 
-658 TPVSVAIGDLV
+658 
-669 EYTIR
+669 
-674 VYNEAEIDGYVE
+674 IDGYVE

-696 EFVSGNATNTKYGW
+696 EFVAGNETNTKYGW

-726 KAKESSAGSNK
+726 KAKEASEGANK
-737 IKAFNGTTLDYKDV
+737 IKAFDGTKLDYKDV

-764 TKITNIADISNFTD
+764 TKITNIADITKFTD
-778 GNGNKVTDRDS
+778 GNGNTVTDRDS

-839 KLNDEEITSRI
+839 KVNNTEIKSRI
-850 PQPDVTKLADGT
+850 PQVD
-862 ATTATYNHPK
+862 TTP
-872 NPIDV
+872 
-877 TIGDIVEYTIRVYNE
+877 
-892 GEVDGYVQEITDHLP
+892 
-907 DQLEFVANDETNI
+907 
-920 KYGWTVDGNNSKIIR
+920 
-935 TKYLSKEND
+935 
-944 TAEGENKITS
+944 
-954 FNGTTLDYKDVKV
+954 
-967 VCKVIETK
+967 
-975 PMPTKI
+975 
-981 TNIADISDFTDG
+981 
-993 NGNKVKDR
+993 
-1001 DSQEN
+1001 
-1006 NVNIPSDLPGY
+1006 
-1017 KDDEIGKNYV
+1017 
-1027 PGQQDDDDFE
+1027 
-1037 KLKIKEFDLA
+1037 
-1047 LRKFITKVNDENISS
+1047 
-1062 RVPVVDITQLKNGT
+1062 LKNGT
-1076 ATTATYDHPK
+1076 GTTAIYNHSKEPV
-1086 TPIKV
+1086 KV
-1091 KIDDV
+1091 SLGAV

-1107 GVDGYVEEITDHLPD
+1107 QVDGYVEEIKDHLPD
-1122 QLEFIADN
+1122 QLEFIKDN
-1130 ETNKKYGWS
+1130 EINKKYGWT
-1139 VDNQNSKVVK
+1139 VDSTDSKVIK
-1149 TTYLSKA
+1149 TSYLCKA

-1179 KIACKVISTNPMP
+1179 KVACKVVSTDPMP
-1192 TKITNIAD
+1192 SKITNLAD
-1200 ISDFTNGNGEK
+1200 ISDFTDGE
-1211 VKDRDSEE
+1211 
-1219 NNVNI
+1219 
-1224 PSDLP
+1224 
-1229 GYKDDEIGKDYVPG
+1229 
-1243 QQDDDDF
+1243 
-1250 EKLEV
+1250 
-1255 KPLEFDLALRK
+1255 
-1266 FITKVND
+1266 
-1273 EEITSRIPK
+1273 
-1282 VDITKLASGEAT
+1282 
-1294 TAIYNHS
+1294 
-1301 KTPVEVAIDDIVEY
+1301 
-1315 TIRVYNE
+1315 
-1322 GEIDGYAEEIKDHL
+1322 
-1336 PDQLELIADNETNK
+1336 
-1350 AYGWTVDDQDSKV
+1350 
-1363 IKTTYLSKA
+1363 
-1372 NEKVAGENKIPAFDG
+1372 
-1387 TTLSY
+1387 
-1392 KDVKVVCKV
+1392 
-1401 VETNQ
+1401 
-1406 MPKKITNL
+1406 
-1414 ADVSDFTDG
+1414 
-1423 DGNKV
+1423 GNKV
-1428 TDRDSEKDN
+1428 TDRDSKEDN

-1451 SNKDY
+1451 SKKDY

-1461 DDDDFEKVTV
+1461 DDDDFEKVTLV
-1471 AKFDLSLRK
+1471 KFDLSLRK

-1486 DTEITS
+1486 NTEITS

-1500 PIKDGSGTTA
+1500 PIKDGSSTTA

-1531 RVYNEGEI
+1531 RVFNEGEM

-1636 QAQISKNTN
+1636 QAQISKDSD
-1645 KDGKDVKDQDS
+1645 KDGNDVTDQDS

-1754 DGLKFVAEDN
+1754 NGLKFVPEDN

-1791 EVEVLLTWINDS
+1791 EVEVVLTWINDS

-1851 TGQIRTFTTI
+1851 TGQIKTFTTI
-1861 GLAVLVILSSGVA
+1861 SLAVLVILSSGVV

>member
-1 MKRLKKLVSSILI
+1 MKKFKKLVSSILI
-14 TMLTVATLGIISAVK
+14 TMLTVATLGSISAVK

-37 LGIVSLRRSGYGYQQ
+37 LGIVSLRRAGYGYQQ
-52 GGASGKVWKIAEYD
+52 EGSKVWKIAEYD

-123 LPTGTNYN
+123 LPTGSNYN

-140 YIMPAAGTDNKTARE
+140 YIMPAIGTDNTTARE
-155 AFLES
+155 EFLKS
-160 KIPDEFYEYVTD
+160 KIPNELYDLITD
-172 DDIDVVQQLAI
+172 DDIDAVQQLAI

-195 YETTNLK
+195 YETSNFK
-202 VNSIANVDSNYV
+202 INSIANVDSNYA
-214 SIGDLAQYNGGD
+214 SMGDIFGD
-226 DGRDR
+226 DGWDR

-263 IVKNNATMTKVGSN
+263 IVKSNATMTKVGSN

-284 INQLLNVDYTLS
+284 INQLLNIDYTLN
-296 ATFTDINGKT
+296 ATFTDINGTT
-306 ITPTIGIK
+306 ITPSIGIK
-314 NSSGNIVS
+314 DVSGNVTA
-322 TTKSLKELVGQ
+322 TTKTLKELVGQ
-333 EFYLSMP
+333 EFYLIMP
-340 VSSNIS
+340 TSSNIS

-369 PTTEQPVVIVDETPF
+369 PTTEQPVVIVNETPLN
-384 KFSDTTSIVVPK
+384 FSDTTSIVVPK

-432 TATYNHPKNPLRVA
+432 TATYNHPKTPLKVA
-446 IGDEVTYTIRVY
+446 IGEVVTYTIRVY
-458 NEGEVDGYVEEI
+458 NEGDIDGYVEEI

-488 QYGWKIASSSDLK
+488 EYGWKIASSTDLK
-501 TIKTEYLSKAK
+501 TIKTEYLSKAN

-524 NGKTLAYKDVKIKCR
+524 NGTTLAYKDVKIKCR
-539 VVSTDP
+539 VVATEP
-545 MPTKITNIAD
+545 MADKITNIAD
-555 ITRFTDGD
+555 ITKFTDGD
-563 GNTVTDRDSQA
+563 GNTVTDRDSQE
-574 NNVQLPTG
+574 NNVNLPTG
-582 KDLENYRDSEI
+582 KDLENYKDSEI

-606 DDFEKLTLKDFDL
+606 DDFEKLTLKEFDL

-636 EPKVNVTPLN
+636 EPQVNVTPLK

-696 EFVSGNATNTKYGW
+696 EFVAGNEINTKYGW

-726 KAKESSAGSNK
+726 KAKEASEGANK
-737 IKAFNGTTLDYKDV
+737 IKAFDGTKLDYKDV
-751 KVVCKVVSTDPMP
+751 KVVCKVVSTEPMP
-764 TKITNIADISNFTD
+764 TKITNIADITKFTD
-778 GNGNKVTDRDS
+778 GNGNTVTDRDS

-839 KLNDEEITSRI
+839 KVNNTEIKSRI
-850 PQPDVTKLADGT
+850 PQVD
-862 ATTATYNHPK
+862 TTP
-872 NPIDV
+872 
-877 TIGDIVEYTIRVYNE
+877 
-892 GEVDGYVQEITDHLP
+892 
-907 DQLEFVANDETNI
+907 
-920 KYGWTVDGNNSKIIR
+920 
-935 TKYLSKEND
+935 
-944 TAEGENKITS
+944 
-954 FNGTTLDYKDVKV
+954 
-967 VCKVIETK
+967 
-975 PMPTKI
+975 
-981 TNIADISDFTDG
+981 
-993 NGNKVKDR
+993 
-1001 DSQEN
+1001 
-1006 NVNIPSDLPGY
+1006 
-1017 KDDEIGKNYV
+1017 
-1027 PGQQDDDDFE
+1027 
-1037 KLKIKEFDLA
+1037 
-1047 LRKFITKVNDENISS
+1047 
-1062 RVPVVDITQLKNGT
+1062 LKNGT
-1076 ATTATYDHPK
+1076 GTTAIYNHSKEPV
-1086 TPIKV
+1086 KV
-1091 KIDDV
+1091 SLGAV

-1107 GVDGYVEEITDHLPD
+1107 QVDGYVEEIKDHLPD
-1122 QLEFIADN
+1122 QLEFIKDN
-1130 ETNKKYGWS
+1130 ETNKKYGWT
-1139 VDNQNSKVVK
+1139 VDSTDSKVIK
-1149 TTYLSKA
+1149 TSYLSKA

-1179 KIACKVISTNPMP
+1179 KVACKVVSTDPMP
-1192 TKITNIAD
+1192 SKITNLAD
-1200 ISDFTNGNGEK
+1200 ISDFTDGE
-1211 VKDRDSEE
+1211 
-1219 NNVNI
+1219 
-1224 PSDLP
+1224 
-1229 GYKDDEIGKDYVPG
+1229 
-1243 QQDDDDF
+1243 
-1250 EKLEV
+1250 
-1255 KPLEFDLALRK
+1255 
-1266 FITKVND
+1266 
-1273 EEITSRIPK
+1273 
-1282 VDITKLASGEAT
+1282 
-1294 TAIYNHS
+1294 
-1301 KTPVEVAIDDIVEY
+1301 
-1315 TIRVYNE
+1315 
-1322 GEIDGYAEEIKDHL
+1322 
-1336 PDQLELIADNETNK
+1336 
-1350 AYGWTVDDQDSKV
+1350 
-1363 IKTTYLSKA
+1363 
-1372 NEKVAGENKIPAFDG
+1372 
-1387 TTLSY
+1387 
-1392 KDVKVVCKV
+1392 
-1401 VETNQ
+1401 
-1406 MPKKITNL
+1406 
-1414 ADVSDFTDG
+1414 
-1423 DGNKV
+1423 GNKV
-1428 TDRDSEKDN
+1428 TDRDSKEDN

-1451 SNKDY
+1451 SKKDY

-1461 DDDDFEKVTV
+1461 DDDDFEKVTLV
-1471 AKFDLSLRK
+1471 KFDLSLRK

-1486 DTEITS
+1486 NTEITS

-1500 PIKDGSGTTA
+1500 PIKDGSSTTA

-1531 RVYNEGEI
+1531 RVFNEGEM

-1636 QAQISKNTN
+1636 QAQISKDSD
-1645 KDGKDVKDQDS
+1645 KDGNDVTDQDS

-1690 VTENGEDKIIESGH
+1690 VTENGEEKIIESGH

-1754 DGLKFVAEDN
+1754 NGLKFVPEDN

-1791 EVEVLLTWINDS
+1791 EVEVVLTWINDS

-1851 TGQIRTFTTI
+1851 TGQIKTFTTI
-1861 GLAVLVILSSGVA
+1861 GLAVLVILSSGVV

>member
-1 MKRLKKLVSSILI
+1 MKKFKKLVSSILI
-14 TMLTVATLGIISAVK
+14 TMLTVATLGSISAVK

-37 LGIVSLRRSGYGYQQ
+37 LGIVSLRRAGYGYQQ
-52 GGASGKVWKIAEYD
+52 EGSKVWKIAEYD

-123 LPTGTNYN
+123 LPTGSNYN

-140 YIMPAAGTDNKTARE
+140 YIMPAIGTDNTTARE
-155 AFLES
+155 EFLKS
-160 KIPDEFYEYVTD
+160 KIPNELYELITD
-172 DDIDVVQQLAI
+172 DDIDAVQQLAI

-195 YETTNLK
+195 YETSNFK
-202 VNSIANVDSNYV
+202 INSIANVDSNYA
-214 SIGDLAQYNGGD
+214 SMGDIFGD
-226 DGRDR
+226 DGWDR

-263 IVKNNATMTKVGSN
+263 IVKSNATMTKVGSN

-284 INQLLNVDYTLS
+284 INQLLNVDYTLN
-296 ATFTDINGKT
+296 ATFTDINGTT
-306 ITPTIGIK
+306 ITPSIGIK
-314 NSSGNIVS
+314 DVSGNVTA
-322 TTKSLKELVGQ
+322 TTKTLKELVGQ
-333 EFYLSMP
+333 EFYLIMP
-340 VSSNIS
+340 TSSNIS

-369 PTTEQPVVIVDETPF
+369 PTTEQPVVIVNETPLN
-384 KFSDTTSIVVPK
+384 FSDTTSIVVPK

-432 TATYNHPKNPLRVA
+432 TATYNHTKTPLKVA
-446 IGDEVTYTIRVY
+446 IGDVVTYTIRVY
-458 NEGEVDGYVEEI
+458 NEGDIDGYVEEI
-470 TDHLPEQ
+470 TDHLPDQ

-488 QYGWKIASSSDLK
+488 EYGWKIASSTDLK
-501 TIKTEYLSKAK
+501 TIKTEYLSKAN

-524 NGKTLAYKDVKIKCR
+524 NGTTLAYKDVKIKCR
-539 VVSTDP
+539 VVATDP
-545 MPTKITNIAD
+545 MADKITNIAD
-555 ITRFTDGD
+555 ITKFTDGD
-563 GNTVTDRDSQA
+563 GNTVTDRDSQE
-574 NNVQLPTG
+574 NNVNLPTG
-582 KDLENYRDSEI
+582 KDLENYKDSEI

-606 DDFEKLTLKDFDL
+606 DDFEKLTLKEFDL

-636 EPKVNVTPLN
+636 EPQVNVTPLKN
-646 NGGTTAI
+646 SGTTAI

-696 EFVSGNATNTKYGW
+696 EFVTENEINTKYGW

-726 KAKESSAGSNK
+726 KAKEASEGANK
-737 IKAFNGTTLDYKDV
+737 IKAFDGTKLDYKDV

-764 TKITNIADISNFTD
+764 TKITNIADITKFTD

-850 PQPDVTKLADGT
+850 PQPDVSKLADGT

-872 NPIDV
+872 
-877 TIGDIVEYTIRVYNE
+877 
-892 GEVDGYVQEITDHLP
+892 
-907 DQLEFVANDETNI
+907 
-920 KYGWTVDGNNSKIIR
+920 
-935 TKYLSKEND
+935 
-944 TAEGENKITS
+944 
-954 FNGTTLDYKDVKV
+954 
-967 VCKVIETK
+967 
-975 PMPTKI
+975 
-981 TNIADISDFTDG
+981 
-993 NGNKVKDR
+993 
-1001 DSQEN
+1001 
-1006 NVNIPSDLPGY
+1006 
-1017 KDDEIGKNYV
+1017 
-1027 PGQQDDDDFE
+1027 
-1037 KLKIKEFDLA
+1037 
-1047 LRKFITKVNDENISS
+1047 
-1062 RVPVVDITQLKNGT
+1062 
-1076 ATTATYDHPK
+1076 
-1086 TPIKV
+1086 TPISV
-1091 KIDDV
+1091 AIGDV
-1096 VEYTIRVYNEG
+1096 VEYTIRVYNEAE
-1107 GVDGYVEEITDHLPD
+1107 VDGYVEEITDHLPD
-1122 QLEFIADN
+1122 QLEFVAGN
-1130 ETNKKYGWS
+1130 ETNTKYGWT
-1139 VDNQNSKVVK
+1139 VDSNNSKIIK
-1149 TTYLSKA
+1149 TKYLSKA
-1156 NEKVAGENKIP
+1156 NETTEGDNKIK
-1167 AFDGTTLSYKEV
+1167 AFDGTKLDYKDV
-1179 KIACKVISTNPMP
+1179 KVVCKVVSTDPMP

-1200 ISDFTNGNGEK
+1200 ITKFTDGNGNT
-1211 VKDRDSEE
+1211 VTDRDSQE

-1250 EKLEV
+1250 EKL
-1255 KPLEFDLALRK
+1255 KIKEFDLALRK
-1266 FITKVND
+1266 FITKVNNT
-1273 EEITSRIPK
+1273 EIKSRIPQ
-1282 VDITKLASGEAT
+1282 VDTTPLKNGTGT

-1301 KTPVEVAIDDIVEY
+1301 KEPVKVSLGAVVEY

-1322 GEIDGYAEEIKDHL
+1322 GQVDGYVEEIKDHL
-1336 PDQLELIADNETNK
+1336 PDQLEFIKDNETNK
-1350 AYGWTVDDQDSKV
+1350 KYGWTVDSTDSKV
-1363 IKTTYLSKA
+1363 IKTSYLSKA

-1392 KDVKVVCKV
+1392 KEVKVACKV
-1401 VETNQ
+1401 VSTDP
-1406 MPKKITNL
+1406 MPSKITNL
-1414 ADVSDFTDG
+1414 ADISDFTDG
-1423 DGNKV
+1423 EGNKV
-1428 TDRDSEKDN
+1428 TDRDSKEDN

-1451 SNKDY
+1451 SKKDY

-1461 DDDDFEKVTV
+1461 DDDDFEKVTLV
-1471 AKFDLSLRK
+1471 KFDLSLRK

-1486 DTEITS
+1486 NTEITS

-1500 PIKDGSGTTA
+1500 PIKDGSSTTA

-1531 RVYNEGEI
+1531 RVFNEGEM

-1636 QAQISKNTN
+1636 QAQISKDSD
-1645 KDGKDVKDQDS
+1645 KDGNDVTDQDS

-1754 DGLKFVAEDN
+1754 TGLKFVPEDN

-1791 EVEVLLTWINDS
+1791 EVEVVLTWINDS

-1851 TGQIRTFTTI
+1851 TGQIKTFTTI
-1861 GLAVLVILSSGVA
+1861 SLAVLVILSSGVV

>member
-1 MKRLKKLVSSILI
+1 MKKFKKLVSSILI
-14 TMLTVATLGIISAVK
+14 TMLTVATLGSISAVK

-37 LGIVSLRRSGYGYQQ
+37 LGIVSLRRAGYGYQQ
-52 GGASGKVWKIAEYD
+52 EGSKVWKIAEYD
-66 SENGKTADLSKTIY
+66 SENGRTANLSKTIY

-95 GGVPTISKYTQK
+95 GGVPTISRYTQK

-112 LASIPSTYSKI
+112 LASIPSTYSRI
-123 LPTGTNYN
+123 LPTGSNYN

-140 YIMPAAGTDNKTARE
+140 YIMPAIGTDNTTARE
-155 AFLES
+155 EFLKS
-160 KIPDEFYEYVTD
+160 KIPNELYELITD
-172 DDIDVVQQLAI
+172 DDIDAVQQLAI

-195 YETTNLK
+195 YETSNFK
-202 VNSIANVDSNYV
+202 INSIANVDSNYA
-214 SIGDLAQYNGGD
+214 SMGDIFGD
-226 DGRDR
+226 DGWDR

-263 IVKNNATMTKVGSN
+263 IVKSNATMTKVGSN

-284 INQLLNVDYTLS
+284 INQLLNVDYTLN
-296 ATFTDINGKT
+296 ATFTDINGTT
-306 ITPTIGIK
+306 ITPSIGIK
-314 NSSGNIVS
+314 DVSGNVTA
-322 TTKSLKELVGQ
+322 TTKTLKELVGQ
-333 EFYLSMP
+333 EFYLIMP
-340 VSSNIS
+340 TSSNIS

-369 PTTEQPVVIVDETPF
+369 PTTEQPVVIVNETPLN
-384 KFSDTTSIVVPK
+384 FSDETSIVVPK

-432 TATYNHPKNPLRVA
+432 TATYNHTKTPLKVA
-446 IGDEVTYTIRVY
+446 IGDVVTYTIRVY
-458 NEGEVDGYVEEI
+458 NEGDIDGYVEEI
-470 TDHLPEQ
+470 TDHLPDQ

-488 QYGWKIASSSDLK
+488 EYGWKIASSTDLK
-501 TIKTEYLSKAK
+501 TIKTEYLSKAN

-524 NGKTLAYKDVKIKCR
+524 NGTTLAYKDVKIKCR
-539 VVSTDP
+539 VVATDP
-545 MPTKITNIAD
+545 MADKITNIAD
-555 ITRFTDGD
+555 ITKFTDGD
-563 GNTVTDRDSQA
+563 GNTVTDRDSQE
-574 NNVQLPTG
+574 NNVNLPTG
-582 KDLENYRDSEI
+582 KDLENYKDSEI

-606 DDFEKLTLKDFDL
+606 DDFEKLTLKEFDL

-636 EPKVNVTPLN
+636 KPQVNVTPLK

-696 EFVSGNATNTKYGW
+696 EFVSGNEINTKYGW

-726 KAKESSAGSNK
+726 KANEASEGDNK
-737 IKAFNGTTLDYKDV
+737 IKAFDGTKLDYKDV
-751 KVVCKVVSTDPMP
+751 KVVCKVVTTDPMP
-764 TKITNIADISNFTD
+764 TKITNIADITKFTD
-778 GNGNKVTDRDS
+778 GNGNTVTDRDS

-850 PQPDVTKLADGT
+850 PQPDVSKLADGT

-872 NPIDV
+872 
-877 TIGDIVEYTIRVYNE
+877 
-892 GEVDGYVQEITDHLP
+892 
-907 DQLEFVANDETNI
+907 
-920 KYGWTVDGNNSKIIR
+920 
-935 TKYLSKEND
+935 
-944 TAEGENKITS
+944 
-954 FNGTTLDYKDVKV
+954 
-967 VCKVIETK
+967 
-975 PMPTKI
+975 
-981 TNIADISDFTDG
+981 
-993 NGNKVKDR
+993 
-1001 DSQEN
+1001 
-1006 NVNIPSDLPGY
+1006 
-1017 KDDEIGKNYV
+1017 
-1027 PGQQDDDDFE
+1027 
-1037 KLKIKEFDLA
+1037 
-1047 LRKFITKVNDENISS
+1047 
-1062 RVPVVDITQLKNGT
+1062 
-1076 ATTATYDHPK
+1076 
-1086 TPIKV
+1086 TPISV
-1091 KIDDV
+1091 AIGDV
-1096 VEYTIRVYNEG
+1096 VEYTIRVYNEAE
-1107 GVDGYVEEITDHLPD
+1107 VDGYVEEITDHLPD
-1122 QLEFIADN
+1122 QLEFVAGN
-1130 ETNKKYGWS
+1130 EINTKYGWT
-1139 VDNQNSKVVK
+1139 VDSNNSKIIK
-1149 TTYLSKA
+1149 TKYLSKA
-1156 NEKVAGENKIP
+1156 NETTEGDNKIK
-1167 AFDGTTLSYKEV
+1167 AFDGTQLDYKDV
-1179 KIACKVISTNPMP
+1179 KVVCKVVTTDPMP

-1200 ISDFTNGNGEK
+1200 ITKFTDGNGNT
-1211 VKDRDSEE
+1211 VTDRDSQE

-1250 EKLEV
+1250 EKL
-1255 KPLEFDLALRK
+1255 KIKEFDLALRK

-1273 EEITSRIPK
+1273 TDIKSRIPQ
-1282 VDITKLASGEAT
+1282 VDTTPLKNGTGT

-1301 KTPVEVAIDDIVEY
+1301 KEPVKVSLGAVVEY

-1322 GEIDGYAEEIKDHL
+1322 GQVDGYVEEIKDHL
-1336 PDQLELIADNETNK
+1336 PDQLEFIKDNETNK
-1350 AYGWTVDDQDSKV
+1350 KYGWTVDSTDSKV
-1363 IKTTYLSKA
+1363 IKTSYLSKA

-1392 KDVKVVCKV
+1392 KEVKVACKV
-1401 VETNQ
+1401 VSTDP
-1406 MPKKITNL
+1406 MPSKITNL
-1414 ADVSDFTDG
+1414 ADISDFTDG
-1423 DGNKV
+1423 EGNKV
-1428 TDRDSEKDN
+1428 TDRDSKEDN

-1451 SNKDY
+1451 SKKDY

-1461 DDDDFEKVTV
+1461 DDDDFEKVTLV
-1471 AKFDLSLRK
+1471 KFDLSLRK

-1486 DTEITS
+1486 NTEITS

-1500 PIKDGSGTTA
+1500 PIKDGSSTTA

-1531 RVYNEGEI
+1531 RVFNEGEM

-1636 QAQISKNTN
+1636 QAQISKDSDKGGN
-1645 KDGKDVKDQDS
+1645 DVTDQDS

-1690 VTENGEDKIIESGH
+1690 ITENGEEKIIESGH

-1754 DGLKFVAEDN
+1754 NGLKFVAEDN
-1764 PLWKQIDEKTIT
+1764 PQWKQIDEKTIT

-1791 EVEVLLTWINDS
+1791 EVEVVLTWINDS

-1851 TGQIRTFTTI
+1851 TGQIKTFTTI
-1861 GLAVLVILSSGVA
+1861 GLAVLVILSSGVV

>member
-1 MKRLKKLVSSILI
+1 MKKFKKLVSSILI
-14 TMLTVATLGIISAVK
+14 TMLTVATLGSISAVK

-37 LGIVSLRRSGYGYQQ
+37 LGIVSLRRAGYGYQQ
-52 GGASGKVWKIAEYD
+52 EGSKVWKIAEYD

-123 LPTGTNYN
+123 LPTGSNYN

-140 YIMPAAGTDNKTARE
+140 YIMPAIGTDNTTARE
-155 AFLES
+155 EFLKS
-160 KIPDEFYEYVTD
+160 KIPNELYDLITD
-172 DDIDVVQQLAI
+172 DDIDAVQQLAI

-195 YETTNLK
+195 YETSNFK
-202 VNSIANVDSNYV
+202 INSIANVDSNYA
-214 SIGDLAQYNGGD
+214 SMGDIFGD
-226 DGRDR
+226 DGWDR

-263 IVKNNATMTKVGSN
+263 IVKSNATMTKVGSN

-284 INQLLNVDYTLS
+284 INQLLNVDYTLN
-296 ATFTDINGKT
+296 ATFTDINGTT
-306 ITPTIGIK
+306 ITPSIGIK
-314 NSSGNIVS
+314 DVSGNVTA
-322 TTKSLKELVGQ
+322 TTKTLKELVGQ
-333 EFYLSMP
+333 EFYLIMP
-340 VSSNIS
+340 TSSNIS

-369 PTTEQPVVIVDETPF
+369 PTTEQPVVIVNETPLN
-384 KFSDTTSIVVPK
+384 FSDATSIVVPK

-432 TATYNHPKNPLRVA
+432 TATYNHTKTPLKVA
-446 IGDEVTYTIRVY
+446 IGDVVTYTIRVY
-458 NEGEVDGYVEEI
+458 NEGDIDGYVEEI
-470 TDHLPEQ
+470 TDHLPDQ

-488 QYGWKIASSSDLK
+488 EYGWKIASSTDLK
-501 TIKTEYLSKAK
+501 TIKTEYLSKAN

-524 NGKTLAYKDVKIKCR
+524 NGTTLAYKDVKIKCR
-539 VVSTDP
+539 VVATDP
-545 MPTKITNIAD
+545 MADKITNIAD
-555 ITRFTDGD
+555 ITKFTDGD
-563 GNTVTDRDSQA
+563 GNTVTDRDSQE
-574 NNVQLPTG
+574 NNVNLPTG
-582 KDLENYRDSEI
+582 KDLENYKDSEI

-606 DDFEKLTLKDFDL
+606 DDFEKLTLKEFDL

-636 EPKVNVTPLN
+636 EPQVNVTPLK

-696 EFVSGNATNTKYGW
+696 EFVAGNEINTKYGW

-726 KAKESSAGSNK
+726 KAKEASEGANK
-737 IKAFNGTTLDYKDV
+737 IKAFDGTKLDYKDV

-764 TKITNIADISNFTD
+764 TKITNIADITKFTD
-778 GNGNKVTDRDS
+778 GNGNTVTDRDS

-850 PQPDVTKLADGT
+850 PQPDVSKLADGT

-872 NPIDV
+872 
-877 TIGDIVEYTIRVYNE
+877 
-892 GEVDGYVQEITDHLP
+892 
-907 DQLEFVANDETNI
+907 
-920 KYGWTVDGNNSKIIR
+920 
-935 TKYLSKEND
+935 
-944 TAEGENKITS
+944 
-954 FNGTTLDYKDVKV
+954 
-967 VCKVIETK
+967 
-975 PMPTKI
+975 
-981 TNIADISDFTDG
+981 
-993 NGNKVKDR
+993 
-1001 DSQEN
+1001 
-1006 NVNIPSDLPGY
+1006 
-1017 KDDEIGKNYV
+1017 
-1027 PGQQDDDDFE
+1027 
-1037 KLKIKEFDLA
+1037 
-1047 LRKFITKVNDENISS
+1047 
-1062 RVPVVDITQLKNGT
+1062 
-1076 ATTATYDHPK
+1076 
-1086 TPIKV
+1086 TPISV
-1091 KIDDV
+1091 AIGDV
-1096 VEYTIRVYNEG
+1096 VEYTIRVYNEAE
-1107 GVDGYVEEITDHLPD
+1107 VDGYVEEITDHLPD
-1122 QLEFIADN
+1122 QLEFVTGN
-1130 ETNKKYGWS
+1130 EINTKYGWV
-1139 VDNQNSKVVK
+1139 VDSTNPKIIRTN
-1149 TTYLSKA
+1149 YLSKA
-1156 NEKVAGENKIP
+1156 KEASEGANKIK
-1167 AFDGTTLSYKEV
+1167 AFDGEKLDYKDV
-1179 KIACKVISTNPMP
+1179 KVVCKVVSTDPMP

-1200 ISDFTNGNGEK
+1200 ITKFTDGNGNT
-1211 VKDRDSEE
+1211 VTDRDSQE

-1250 EKLEV
+1250 EKL
-1255 KPLEFDLALRK
+1255 KIKEFDLALRK
-1266 FITKVND
+1266 FITKVNNT
-1273 EEITSRIPK
+1273 EIKSRIPQ
-1282 VDITKLASGEAT
+1282 VDTTPLKNGTGT

-1301 KTPVEVAIDDIVEY
+1301 KEPVKVSLGAVVEY

-1322 GEIDGYAEEIKDHL
+1322 GQVDGYVEEIKDHL
-1336 PDQLELIADNETNK
+1336 PDQLEFIKDNETNK
-1350 AYGWTVDDQDSKV
+1350 KYGWTVDSTDSKV
-1363 IKTTYLSKA
+1363 IKTSYLSKA

-1392 KDVKVVCKV
+1392 KEVKVACKV
-1401 VETNQ
+1401 VSTDP
-1406 MPKKITNL
+1406 MPSKITNL
-1414 ADVSDFTDG
+1414 ADISDFTDG
-1423 DGNKV
+1423 EGNKV
-1428 TDRDSEKDN
+1428 TDRDSKEDN

-1451 SNKDY
+1451 SKKDY

-1461 DDDDFEKVTV
+1461 DDDDFEKVTLV
-1471 AKFDLSLRK
+1471 KFDLSLRK

-1486 DTEITS
+1486 NTEITS

-1500 PIKDGSGTTA
+1500 PIKDGSSTTA

-1531 RVYNEGEI
+1531 RVFNEGEM

-1636 QAQISKNTN
+1636 QAQISKDSD
-1645 KDGKDVKDQDS
+1645 KDGNDVTDQDS

-1690 VTENGEDKIIESGH
+1690 VTENGEEKIIESGH

-1754 DGLKFVAEDN
+1754 NGLKFVPEDN

-1791 EVEVLLTWINDS
+1791 EVEVVLTWINDS

-1851 TGQIRTFTTI
+1851 TGQIKTFTTI
-1861 GLAVLVILSSGVA
+1861 GLAVLVILSSGVV

>member
-1 MKRLKKLVSSILI
+1 MKKFKKLVSSILI
-14 TMLTVATLGIISAVK
+14 TMLTVATLGSISAVK

-37 LGIVSLRRSGYGYQQ
+37 LGIVSLRRAGYGYQQ
-52 GGASGKVWKIAEYD
+52 EGSKVWKIAEYD

-123 LPTGTNYN
+123 LPTGSNYN

-140 YIMPAAGTDNKTARE
+140 YIMPAIGTDNTTARE
-155 AFLES
+155 EFLKS
-160 KIPDEFYEYVTD
+160 KIPNELYGLITD
-172 DDIDVVQQLAI
+172 DDIDAVQQLAI

-195 YETTNLK
+195 YETSNFK
-202 VNSIANVDSNYV
+202 INSIANVDSNYA
-214 SIGDLAQYNGGD
+214 SMGDIFGD
-226 DGRDR
+226 DGWDR

-263 IVKNNATMTKVGSN
+263 IVKSNATMTKVGSN

-284 INQLLNVDYTLS
+284 INQLLNVDYTLN
-296 ATFTDINGKT
+296 ATFTDINGTT
-306 ITPTIGIK
+306 ITPSIGIK
-314 NSSGNIVS
+314 DVSGNVTA
-322 TTKSLKELVGQ
+322 TTKTLKELVGQ
-333 EFYLSMP
+333 EFYLIMP
-340 VSSNIS
+340 TSSNIS

-369 PTTEQPVVIVDETPF
+369 PTTEQPVVIVNETPLN
-384 KFSDTTSIVVPK
+384 FSDATSIVVPK

-432 TATYNHPKNPLRVA
+432 TATYNHTKTPLKVA
-446 IGDEVTYTIRVY
+446 IGDVVTYTIRVY
-458 NEGEVDGYVEEI
+458 NEGDIDGYVEEI
-470 TDHLPEQ
+470 TDHLPDQ

-488 QYGWKIASSSDLK
+488 EYGWKIASSTDLK
-501 TIKTEYLSKAK
+501 TIKTEYLSKAN

-524 NGKTLAYKDVKIKCR
+524 NGTTLAYKDVKIKCR
-539 VVSTDP
+539 VVATDP
-545 MPTKITNIAD
+545 MADKITNIAD
-555 ITRFTDGD
+555 ITKFTDGD
-563 GNTVTDRDSQA
+563 GNTVTDRDSQE
-574 NNVQLPTG
+574 NNVNLPTG
-582 KDLENYRDSEI
+582 KDLENYKDSEI

-606 DDFEKLTLKDFDL
+606 DDFEKLTLKEFDL

-636 EPKVNVTPLN
+636 EPQVNVTPLK

-696 EFVSGNATNTKYGW
+696 EFVAGNEINTKYGW

-726 KAKESSAGSNK
+726 KAKEASEGANK
-737 IKAFNGTTLDYKDV
+737 IKAFDGTKLDYKDV
-751 KVVCKVVSTDPMP
+751 KVVCKVISTDPMP
-764 TKITNIADISNFTD
+764 TKITNIADITKFTD

-850 PQPDVTKLADGT
+850 PQPDVSKLADGT

-872 NPIDV
+872 
-877 TIGDIVEYTIRVYNE
+877 
-892 GEVDGYVQEITDHLP
+892 
-907 DQLEFVANDETNI
+907 
-920 KYGWTVDGNNSKIIR
+920 
-935 TKYLSKEND
+935 
-944 TAEGENKITS
+944 
-954 FNGTTLDYKDVKV
+954 
-967 VCKVIETK
+967 
-975 PMPTKI
+975 
-981 TNIADISDFTDG
+981 
-993 NGNKVKDR
+993 
-1001 DSQEN
+1001 
-1006 NVNIPSDLPGY
+1006 
-1017 KDDEIGKNYV
+1017 
-1027 PGQQDDDDFE
+1027 
-1037 KLKIKEFDLA
+1037 
-1047 LRKFITKVNDENISS
+1047 
-1062 RVPVVDITQLKNGT
+1062 
-1076 ATTATYDHPK
+1076 
-1086 TPIKV
+1086 TPISV
-1091 KIDDV
+1091 AIGDV
-1096 VEYTIRVYNEG
+1096 VEYTIRVYNEAE
-1107 GVDGYVEEITDHLPD
+1107 VDGYVEEITDHLPD
-1122 QLEFIADN
+1122 QLEFVAGN
-1130 ETNKKYGWS
+1130 ETNTKYGWT
-1139 VDNQNSKVVK
+1139 VDSNNSKIIK
-1149 TTYLSKA
+1149 TKYLSKA
-1156 NEKVAGENKIP
+1156 NETTEGDNKIK
-1167 AFDGTTLSYKEV
+1167 AFDGTKLDYKDV
-1179 KIACKVISTNPMP
+1179 KVVCKVVSTDPMP

-1200 ISDFTNGNGEK
+1200 ITKFTDGNGNT
-1211 VKDRDSEE
+1211 VTDRDSQE

-1250 EKLEV
+1250 EKL
-1255 KPLEFDLALRK
+1255 KIKEFDLALRK
-1266 FITKVND
+1266 FITKVNNT
-1273 EEITSRIPK
+1273 EIKSRIPQ
-1282 VDITKLASGEAT
+1282 VDTTPLKNGTGT

-1301 KTPVEVAIDDIVEY
+1301 KEPVKVSLGAVVEY

-1322 GEIDGYAEEIKDHL
+1322 GQVDGYVEEIKDHL
-1336 PDQLELIADNETNK
+1336 PDQLEFVKDNETNK
-1350 AYGWTVDDQDSKV
+1350 KYGWTVDSTDSKV
-1363 IKTTYLSKA
+1363 IKTSYLSKA

-1392 KDVKVVCKV
+1392 KEVKVACKV
-1401 VETNQ
+1401 VSTDP
-1406 MPKKITNL
+1406 MPSKITNL
-1414 ADVSDFTDG
+1414 ADISDFTDG
-1423 DGNKV
+1423 EGNKV
-1428 TDRDSEKDN
+1428 TDRDSKEDN

-1451 SNKDY
+1451 SKKDY

-1461 DDDDFEKVTV
+1461 DDDDFEKVTLV
-1471 AKFDLSLRK
+1471 KFDLSLRK

-1486 DTEITS
+1486 NTEITS
-1492 RIPQVDVT
+1492 RIPQVDVI
-1500 PIKDGSGTTA
+1500 PIKDGSSTTA

-1531 RVYNEGEI
+1531 RVFNEGEM

-1636 QAQISKNTN
+1636 QAQISKDSDR
-1645 KDGKDVKDQDS
+1645 DGNDVTDQDS
-1656 VPDKWNE
+1656 VPDKWND

-1690 VTENGEDKIIESGH
+1690 VTENGEEKIIESGH

-1754 DGLKFVAEDN
+1754 NGLKFVPEDN

-1791 EVEVLLTWINDS
+1791 EVEVVLTWINDS

-1851 TGQIRTFTTI
+1851 TGQIKTFTTI
-1861 GLAVLVILSSGVA
+1861 SLAVLVILSSGVV

>member
-1 MKRLKKLVSSILI
+1 MKKFKKLVSSILI
-14 TMLTVATLGIISAVK
+14 TMLTVATLGSFSAVK

-37 LGIVSLRRSGYGYQQ
+37 LGIVSLRRAGYGYQQ
-52 GGASGKVWKIAEYD
+52 EGSKVWKIAEYD
-66 SENGKTADLSKTIY
+66 SENGRTANLSKTIY

-123 LPTGTNYN
+123 LPTGSNYN

-140 YIMPAAGTDNKTARE
+140 YIMPAIGTDNTTARE
-155 AFLES
+155 EFLKS
-160 KIPDEFYEYVTD
+160 KIPNELYNLITD
-172 DDIDVVQQLAI
+172 DDIDAVQQLAI

-195 YETTNLK
+195 YETSNFK
-202 VNSIANVDSNYV
+202 INSIANVDSNYA
-214 SIGDLAQYNGGD
+214 SMGDIFGD
-226 DGRDR
+226 DGWDR

-263 IVKNNATMTKVGSN
+263 IVKSNATMTKVGNN

-284 INQLLNVDYTLS
+284 INQLLNVDYTLN
-296 ATFTDINGKT
+296 ATFTDINGTT
-306 ITPTIGIK
+306 ITPSIGIK
-314 NSSGNIVS
+314 DVSGNVTA
-322 TTKSLKELVGQ
+322 TTKTLKELVGQ
-333 EFYLSMP
+333 EFYLIMP
-340 VSSNIS
+340 TSSNIS

-369 PTTEQPVVIVDETPF
+369 PTTEQPVVIVNETPLN
-384 KFSDTTSIVVPK
+384 FSDATSIVVPK

-432 TATYNHPKNPLRVA
+432 TATYNHTKTPLKVA
-446 IGDEVTYTIRVY
+446 IGDVVTYTIRVY
-458 NEGEVDGYVEEI
+458 NEGDIDGYVEEI
-470 TDHLPEQ
+470 TDHLPDQ

-488 QYGWKIASSSDLK
+488 ENGWKIASSTDLK
-501 TIKTEYLSKAK
+501 TIKTEYLSKSN

-524 NGKTLAYKDVKIKCR
+524 NGTTLAYKDVKIKCR
-539 VVSTDP
+539 VVATDP
-545 MPTKITNIAD
+545 MADKITNIAD
-555 ITRFTDGD
+555 ITKFTDGD
-563 GNTVTDRDSQA
+563 GNTVTDRDSQE
-574 NNVQLPTG
+574 NNVNLPTG
-582 KDLENYRDSEI
+582 KDLENYKDSEI

-606 DDFEKLTLKDFDL
+606 DDFEKLTLKEFDL

-636 EPKVNVTPLN
+636 EPQVNVTPLK

-696 EFVSGNATNTKYGW
+696 EFVAGNEINTKYGW

-726 KAKESSAGSNK
+726 KAKEASEGANK
-737 IKAFNGTTLDYKDV
+737 IKAFDGTKLDYKDV
-751 KVVCKVVSTDPMP
+751 KVVCKVISTDPMP
-764 TKITNIADISNFTD
+764 TKITNIADITKFTD

-850 PQPDVTKLADGT
+850 PQPDVSKLADGT

-872 NPIDV
+872 
-877 TIGDIVEYTIRVYNE
+877 
-892 GEVDGYVQEITDHLP
+892 
-907 DQLEFVANDETNI
+907 
-920 KYGWTVDGNNSKIIR
+920 
-935 TKYLSKEND
+935 
-944 TAEGENKITS
+944 
-954 FNGTTLDYKDVKV
+954 
-967 VCKVIETK
+967 
-975 PMPTKI
+975 
-981 TNIADISDFTDG
+981 
-993 NGNKVKDR
+993 
-1001 DSQEN
+1001 
-1006 NVNIPSDLPGY
+1006 
-1017 KDDEIGKNYV
+1017 
-1027 PGQQDDDDFE
+1027 
-1037 KLKIKEFDLA
+1037 
-1047 LRKFITKVNDENISS
+1047 
-1062 RVPVVDITQLKNGT
+1062 
-1076 ATTATYDHPK
+1076 
-1086 TPIKV
+1086 TPISV
-1091 KIDDV
+1091 AIGDV
-1096 VEYTIRVYNEG
+1096 VEYTIRVYNEAE
-1107 GVDGYVEEITDHLPD
+1107 VDGYVEEITDHLPD
-1122 QLEFIADN
+1122 QLEFVAGN
-1130 ETNKKYGWS
+1130 ETNTKYGWT
-1139 VDNQNSKVVK
+1139 VDSNNSKIIK
-1149 TTYLSKA
+1149 TKYLSKA
-1156 NEKVAGENKIP
+1156 NETTEGDNKIK
-1167 AFDGTTLSYKEV
+1167 AFDGTKLDYKDV
-1179 KIACKVISTNPMP
+1179 KVVCKVVSTDPMP

-1200 ISDFTNGNGEK
+1200 ITKFTDGNGNT
-1211 VKDRDSEE
+1211 VTDRDSQE

-1250 EKLEV
+1250 EKL
-1255 KPLEFDLALRK
+1255 KIKEFDLALRK
-1266 FITKVND
+1266 FITKVNNT
-1273 EEITSRIPK
+1273 EIKSRIPQ
-1282 VDITKLASGEAT
+1282 VDTTPLKNGTGT

-1301 KTPVEVAIDDIVEY
+1301 KEPVKVSLGAVVEY

-1322 GEIDGYAEEIKDHL
+1322 GQVDGYVEEIKDHL
-1336 PDQLELIADNETNK
+1336 PDQLEFIKDNETNK
-1350 AYGWTVDDQDSKV
+1350 KYGWTVDSTDSKV
-1363 IKTTYLSKA
+1363 IKTSYLSKA

-1392 KDVKVVCKV
+1392 KEVKVACKV
-1401 VETNQ
+1401 VSTDP
-1406 MPKKITNL
+1406 MPSKITNL
-1414 ADVSDFTDG
+1414 ADISDFTDG
-1423 DGNKV
+1423 EGNKV
-1428 TDRDSEKDN
+1428 TDRDSKEDN

-1451 SNKDY
+1451 SKKDY

-1461 DDDDFEKVTV
+1461 DDDDFEKVTLV
-1471 AKFDLSLRK
+1471 KFDLSLRK

-1486 DTEITS
+1486 NTEITS

-1500 PIKDGSGTTA
+1500 PIKDGSSTTA

-1531 RVYNEGEI
+1531 RVFNEGEM

-1610 EKLDYRDVKVAFE
+1610 EKLDYRDVNVAFE

-1636 QAQISKNTN
+1636 QAQISKDSD
-1645 KDGKDVKDQDS
+1645 KDGNDVTDQDS

-1754 DGLKFVAEDN
+1754 NGLKFVPEDN

-1791 EVEVLLTWINDS
+1791 EVEVVLTWINDS

-1851 TGQIRTFTTI
+1851 TGQIKTFTTI
-1861 GLAVLVILSSGVA
+1861 GLAVLVILSSGVV

>member
-1 MKRLKKLVSSILI
+1 MKKFKKLVSSILI
-14 TMLTVATLGIISAVK
+14 TMLTVATLGSISAVK

-37 LGIVSLRRSGYGYQQ
+37 LGIVSLRRAGYGYQQ
-52 GGASGKVWKIAEYD
+52 EGSKVWKIAEYD

-123 LPTGTNYN
+123 LPTGSNYN

-140 YIMPAAGTDNKTARE
+140 YIMPAIGTDNTTARE
-155 AFLES
+155 EFLKS
-160 KIPDEFYEYVTD
+160 KIPNELYELITD
-172 DDIDVVQQLAI
+172 DDIDAVQQLAI

-195 YETTNLK
+195 YETSNFK
-202 VNSIANVDSNYV
+202 INSIANVDSNYA
-214 SIGDLAQYNGGD
+214 SMGDIFGD
-226 DGRDR
+226 DGWDR

-263 IVKNNATMTKVGSN
+263 IVKSNATMTKVGSN

-284 INQLLNVDYTLS
+284 INQLLNVDYTLN
-296 ATFTDINGKT
+296 ATFTDINGTT
-306 ITPTIGIK
+306 ITPSIGIK
-314 NSSGNIVS
+314 DVSGNVTA
-322 TTKSLKELVGQ
+322 TTKTLKELVGQ
-333 EFYLSMP
+333 EFYLIMP
-340 VSSNIS
+340 TSSNIS

-369 PTTEQPVVIVDETPF
+369 PTTEQPVVIVNETPLN
-384 KFSDTTSIVVPK
+384 FSDATSIVVPK

-432 TATYNHPKNPLRVA
+432 TATYNHTKTPLKVA
-446 IGDEVTYTIRVY
+446 IGDVVTYTIRVY
-458 NEGEVDGYVEEI
+458 NEGDIDGYVEEI
-470 TDHLPEQ
+470 TDHLPDQ

-488 QYGWKIASSSDLK
+488 EYGWKIASSTDLK
-501 TIKTEYLSKAK
+501 TIKTEYLSKAN

-524 NGKTLAYKDVKIKCR
+524 NGTTLAYKDVKIKCR
-539 VVSTDP
+539 VVATDP
-545 MPTKITNIAD
+545 MADKITNIAD
-555 ITRFTDGD
+555 ITKFTDGD
-563 GNTVTDRDSQA
+563 GNTVTDRDSQE
-574 NNVQLPTG
+574 NNVNLPTG
-582 KDLENYRDSEI
+582 KDLENYKDSEI

-606 DDFEKLTLKDFDL
+606 DDFEKLTLKEFDL

-636 EPKVNVTPLN
+636 EPQVNVTPLK

-696 EFVSGNATNTKYGW
+696 EFVAGNEINTKYGW

-726 KAKESSAGSNK
+726 KAKEASEGANK
-737 IKAFNGTTLDYKDV
+737 IKAFDGTKLDYKDV
-751 KVVCKVVSTDPMP
+751 KVVCKVISTDPMP
-764 TKITNIADISNFTD
+764 TKITNIADITKFTD

-850 PQPDVTKLADGT
+850 PQPDVSKLADGT

-872 NPIDV
+872 
-877 TIGDIVEYTIRVYNE
+877 
-892 GEVDGYVQEITDHLP
+892 
-907 DQLEFVANDETNI
+907 
-920 KYGWTVDGNNSKIIR
+920 
-935 TKYLSKEND
+935 
-944 TAEGENKITS
+944 
-954 FNGTTLDYKDVKV
+954 
-967 VCKVIETK
+967 
-975 PMPTKI
+975 
-981 TNIADISDFTDG
+981 
-993 NGNKVKDR
+993 
-1001 DSQEN
+1001 
-1006 NVNIPSDLPGY
+1006 
-1017 KDDEIGKNYV
+1017 
-1027 PGQQDDDDFE
+1027 
-1037 KLKIKEFDLA
+1037 
-1047 LRKFITKVNDENISS
+1047 
-1062 RVPVVDITQLKNGT
+1062 
-1076 ATTATYDHPK
+1076 
-1086 TPIKV
+1086 TPISV
-1091 KIDDV
+1091 AIGDV
-1096 VEYTIRVYNEG
+1096 VEYTIRVYNEAE
-1107 GVDGYVEEITDHLPD
+1107 VDGYVEEITDHLPD
-1122 QLEFIADN
+1122 QLEFVAGN
-1130 ETNKKYGWS
+1130 ETNTKYGWT
-1139 VDNQNSKVVK
+1139 VDSNNSKIIK
-1149 TTYLSKA
+1149 TKYLSKA
-1156 NEKVAGENKIP
+1156 NETTEGDNKIK
-1167 AFDGTTLSYKEV
+1167 AFDGTKLDYKDV
-1179 KIACKVISTNPMP
+1179 KVVCKVISTDPMP

-1200 ISDFTNGNGEK
+1200 ITKFTDGNGNK
-1211 VKDRDSEE
+1211 VTDRDSQE

-1250 EKLEV
+1250 EKL
-1255 KPLEFDLALRK
+1255 KIKEFDLALRK
-1266 FITKVND
+1266 FITKVNNT
-1273 EEITSRIPK
+1273 EIKSRIPQ
-1282 VDITKLASGEAT
+1282 VDTTPLKNGTGT

-1301 KTPVEVAIDDIVEY
+1301 KEPVKVSLGAVVEY

-1322 GEIDGYAEEIKDHL
+1322 GQVNGYVEEIKDHL
-1336 PDQLELIADNETNK
+1336 PDQLEFIKDNETNK
-1350 AYGWTVDDQDSKV
+1350 KYGWIVDSTDSKV
-1363 IKTTYLSKA
+1363 IKTSYLCKA

-1392 KDVKVVCKV
+1392 KEVKVACKV
-1401 VETNQ
+1401 VSTDP
-1406 MPKKITNL
+1406 MPSKITNL
-1414 ADVSDFTDG
+1414 ADISDFTDG
-1423 DGNKV
+1423 EGNKV
-1428 TDRDSEKDN
+1428 TDRDSKEDN

-1451 SNKDY
+1451 SKKDY

-1461 DDDDFEKVTV
+1461 DDDDFEKVTLV
-1471 AKFDLSLRK
+1471 KFDLSLRK

-1486 DTEITS
+1486 NTEITS

-1500 PIKDGSGTTA
+1500 PIKDGSSTTA

-1531 RVYNEGEI
+1531 RVFNEGEM

-1577 TENLDEAVSIVT
+1577 TEKLDEAVSIVT

-1636 QAQISKNTN
+1636 QAQISKDSD
-1645 KDGKDVKDQDS
+1645 KDGNDVTDQDS

-1690 VTENGEDKIIESGH
+1690 VTENGEEKIIESGH

-1754 DGLKFVAEDN
+1754 NGLKFVPEDN

-1791 EVEVLLTWINDS
+1791 EVEVVLTWINDS

-1851 TGQIRTFTTI
+1851 TGQIKTFTTI
-1861 GLAVLVILSSGVA
+1861 GLAVLVILSSGVV

>member
-1 MKRLKKLVSSILI
+1 MKKFKKLVSSILI
-14 TMLTVATLGIISAVK
+14 TMLTVATLGSISAVK

-37 LGIVSLRRSGYGYQQ
+37 LGIVSLRRAGYGYQQ
-52 GGASGKVWKIAEYD
+52 EGSKVWKIAEYD

-123 LPTGTNYN
+123 LPTGSNYN

-140 YIMPAAGTDNKTARE
+140 YIMPAIGTDNTTARE
-155 AFLES
+155 EFLKS
-160 KIPDEFYEYVTD
+160 KIPNELYDLITD
-172 DDIDVVQQLAI
+172 DDIDAVQQLAI

-195 YETTNLK
+195 YETSNFK
-202 VNSIANVDSNYV
+202 INSIANVDSNYA
-214 SIGDLAQYNGGD
+214 SMGDIFGD
-226 DGRDR
+226 DGWDR
-231 EDAIEALFQYYI
+231 ENAIEALFQYYI

-263 IVKNNATMTKVGSN
+263 IVKSNATMTKVGNN

-284 INQLLNVDYTLS
+284 INQLLNVDYTLN
-296 ATFTDINGKT
+296 ATFTDINGTT
-306 ITPTIGIK
+306 ITPSIGIK
-314 NSSGNIVS
+314 DVSGNVTA
-322 TTKSLKELVGQ
+322 TTKTLKELVGQ
-333 EFYLSMP
+333 EFYLIMP
-340 VSSNIS
+340 TSSNIS

-369 PTTEQPVVIVDETPF
+369 PTTEQPVVIVNETPLN
-384 KFSDTTSIVVPK
+384 FSDATSIVVPK

-432 TATYNHPKNPLRVA
+432 TATYNHPKTPLKVA
-446 IGDEVTYTIRVY
+446 IGDVVTYTIRVY
-458 NEGEVDGYVEEI
+458 NEGDIDGYVEEI
-470 TDHLPEQ
+470 TDHLPDQ

-488 QYGWKIASSSDLK
+488 EYGWKIASSTDLK
-501 TIKTEYLSKAK
+501 TIKTEYLSKAN

-524 NGKTLAYKDVKIKCR
+524 NGTTLAYKDVKIKCR
-539 VVSTDP
+539 VVATEP
-545 MPTKITNIAD
+545 MADKITNIAD
-555 ITRFTDGD
+555 ITKFTDGD
-563 GNTVTDRDSQA
+563 GNTVTDRDSQE
-574 NNVQLPTG
+574 NNVNLPTG

-606 DDFEKLTLKDFDL
+606 DDFEKLTLKEFDL

-636 EPKVNVTPLN
+636 EPQVNVTPLK

-696 EFVSGNATNTKYGW
+696 EFVVGNEINTKYGW

-726 KAKESSAGSNK
+726 KAKEASEGANK
-737 IKAFNGTTLDYKDV
+737 IKAFDGEKLDYKDV

-764 TKITNIADISNFTD
+764 TKITNIADITKFTD
-778 GNGNKVTDRDS
+778 GNGNTVTDRDS

-850 PQPDVTKLADGT
+850 PQPDVSKLADGT

-872 NPIDV
+872 
-877 TIGDIVEYTIRVYNE
+877 
-892 GEVDGYVQEITDHLP
+892 
-907 DQLEFVANDETNI
+907 
-920 KYGWTVDGNNSKIIR
+920 
-935 TKYLSKEND
+935 
-944 TAEGENKITS
+944 
-954 FNGTTLDYKDVKV
+954 
-967 VCKVIETK
+967 
-975 PMPTKI
+975 
-981 TNIADISDFTDG
+981 
-993 NGNKVKDR
+993 
-1001 DSQEN
+1001 
-1006 NVNIPSDLPGY
+1006 
-1017 KDDEIGKNYV
+1017 
-1027 PGQQDDDDFE
+1027 
-1037 KLKIKEFDLA
+1037 
-1047 LRKFITKVNDENISS
+1047 
-1062 RVPVVDITQLKNGT
+1062 
-1076 ATTATYDHPK
+1076 
-1086 TPIKV
+1086 TPISV
-1091 KIDDV
+1091 AIGDV
-1096 VEYTIRVYNEG
+1096 VEYTIRVYNEAE
-1107 GVDGYVEEITDHLPD
+1107 VDGYVEEITDHLPD
-1122 QLEFIADN
+1122 QLEFVAGN
-1130 ETNKKYGWS
+1130 ETNTKYGWT
-1139 VDNQNSKVVK
+1139 VDSNNSKIIK
-1149 TTYLSKA
+1149 TKYLSKA
-1156 NEKVAGENKIP
+1156 NETAEGDNKIK
-1167 AFDGTTLSYKEV
+1167 AFDGTKLDYKDV
-1179 KIACKVISTNPMP
+1179 KVVCKVVSTDPMP

-1200 ISDFTNGNGEK
+1200 ITKFTDGNGNT
-1211 VKDRDSEE
+1211 VTDRDSQE

-1250 EKLEV
+1250 EKL
-1255 KPLEFDLALRK
+1255 KIKEFDLALRK
-1266 FITKVND
+1266 FITKVNNT
-1273 EEITSRIPK
+1273 EIKSRIPQ
-1282 VDITKLASGEAT
+1282 VDTTPLKNGTGT

-1301 KTPVEVAIDDIVEY
+1301 KEPVKVSLGAVVEY

-1322 GEIDGYAEEIKDHL
+1322 GQVDGYVEEIKDHL
-1336 PDQLELIADNETNK
+1336 PDQLEFIKDNETNK
-1350 AYGWTVDDQDSKV
+1350 KYGWTVDSTDSKV
-1363 IKTTYLSKA
+1363 IKTSYLSKA

-1392 KDVKVVCKV
+1392 KEVKVACKV
-1401 VETNQ
+1401 VSTDP
-1406 MPKKITNL
+1406 MPSKITNL
-1414 ADVSDFTDG
+1414 ADISDFTDG
-1423 DGNKV
+1423 EGNKV
-1428 TDRDSEKDN
+1428 TDRDSKEDN

-1451 SNKDY
+1451 SKKDY

-1461 DDDDFEKVTV
+1461 DDDDFEKVTLV
-1471 AKFDLSLRK
+1471 KFDLSLRK

-1486 DTEITS
+1486 NTEITS

-1500 PIKDGSGTTA
+1500 PIKDGSSTTA

-1531 RVYNEGEI
+1531 RVFNEGEM

-1636 QAQISKNTN
+1636 QAQISKDSD
-1645 KDGKDVKDQDS
+1645 KDGNDVTDQDS

-1690 VTENGEDKIIESGH
+1690 VTENGEEKIIESGH

-1754 DGLKFVAEDN
+1754 NGLKFVPEDN

-1791 EVEVLLTWINDS
+1791 EVEVVLTWINDS

-1851 TGQIRTFTTI
+1851 TGQIKTFTTI
-1861 GLAVLVILSSGVA
+1861 GLAVLVILSSGVV

>member
-1 MKRLKKLVSSILI
+1 MKKFKKLVSSILI
-14 TMLTVATLGIISAVK
+14 TMLTVATLGSISAVK

-37 LGIVSLRRSGYGYQQ
+37 LGIVSLRSAGYGYQQ
-52 GGASGKVWKIAEYD
+52 EGSKVWKIAEYD
-66 SENGKTADLSKTIY
+66 SENGRTANLSKTIY

-123 LPTGTNYN
+123 LPTGSNYN

-140 YIMPAAGTDNKTARE
+140 YIMPAIGTDNTTARE
-155 AFLES
+155 EFLKS
-160 KIPDEFYEYVTD
+160 KIPNELYELITD
-172 DDIDVVQQLAI
+172 DDIDAVQQLAI

-195 YETTNLK
+195 YETSNFK
-202 VNSIANVDSNYV
+202 INSIANVDSNYA
-214 SIGDLAQYNGGD
+214 SMGDIFGD
-226 DGRDR
+226 DGWDR

-263 IVKNNATMTKVGSN
+263 IVKSNATMTKVGSN

-284 INQLLNVDYTLS
+284 INQLLNVDYTLN
-296 ATFTDINGKT
+296 ATFTDINGTT
-306 ITPTIGIK
+306 ITPSIGIK
-314 NSSGNIVS
+314 DVSGNVTA
-322 TTKSLKELVGQ
+322 TTKTLKELVGQ
-333 EFYLSMP
+333 EFYLIMP
-340 VSSNIS
+340 TSSNIS

-369 PTTEQPVVIVDETPF
+369 PTTEQPVVIVNETPLN
-384 KFSDTTSIVVPK
+384 FSDATSIVVPK

-432 TATYNHPKNPLRVA
+432 TATYNHTKTPLKVA
-446 IGDEVTYTIRVY
+446 IGDVVTYTIRVY
-458 NEGEVDGYVEEI
+458 NEGDIDGYVEEI
-470 TDHLPEQ
+470 TDHLPDQ

-488 QYGWKIASSSDLK
+488 EYGWKIASSTDLK
-501 TIKTEYLSKAK
+501 TIKTEYLSKAN

-524 NGKTLAYKDVKIKCR
+524 NGTTLAYKDVKIKCR
-539 VVSTDP
+539 VVATDP
-545 MPTKITNIAD
+545 MADKITNIAD
-555 ITRFTDGD
+555 ITKFTDGD
-563 GNTVTDRDSQA
+563 GNTVTDRDSQE
-574 NNVQLPTG
+574 NNVNLPTG

-606 DDFEKLTLKDFDL
+606 DDFEKLTLKEFDL

-636 EPKVNVTPLN
+636 EPQVNVTPLK

-696 EFVSGNATNTKYGW
+696 EFVAGNEINTKYGW

-726 KAKESSAGSNK
+726 KAKEASEGANK
-737 IKAFNGTTLDYKDV
+737 IKAFDGTKLDYKDV
-751 KVVCKVVSTDPMP
+751 KVVCKVVSTEPMP
-764 TKITNIADISNFTD
+764 TKITNIADITKFTD
-778 GNGNKVTDRDS
+778 GNGNTVTDRDS

-850 PQPDVTKLADGT
+850 PQPDVSKLADGT

-872 NPIDV
+872 
-877 TIGDIVEYTIRVYNE
+877 
-892 GEVDGYVQEITDHLP
+892 
-907 DQLEFVANDETNI
+907 
-920 KYGWTVDGNNSKIIR
+920 
-935 TKYLSKEND
+935 
-944 TAEGENKITS
+944 
-954 FNGTTLDYKDVKV
+954 
-967 VCKVIETK
+967 
-975 PMPTKI
+975 
-981 TNIADISDFTDG
+981 
-993 NGNKVKDR
+993 
-1001 DSQEN
+1001 
-1006 NVNIPSDLPGY
+1006 
-1017 KDDEIGKNYV
+1017 
-1027 PGQQDDDDFE
+1027 
-1037 KLKIKEFDLA
+1037 
-1047 LRKFITKVNDENISS
+1047 
-1062 RVPVVDITQLKNGT
+1062 
-1076 ATTATYDHPK
+1076 
-1086 TPIKV
+1086 TPISV
-1091 KIDDV
+1091 AIGDV
-1096 VEYTIRVYNEG
+1096 VEYTIRVYNEAE
-1107 GVDGYVEEITDHLPD
+1107 VDGYVEEITDHLPD
-1122 QLEFIADN
+1122 QLEFIAGN
-1130 ETNKKYGWS
+1130 EINTKYGWT
-1139 VDNQNSKVVK
+1139 VDSNNSKIIK
-1149 TTYLSKA
+1149 TKYLSKA
-1156 NEKVAGENKIP
+1156 NETTEGDNKIK
-1167 AFDGTTLSYKEV
+1167 AFDGTKLDYKDV
-1179 KIACKVISTNPMP
+1179 KVVCKVVSTDPMP

-1200 ISDFTNGNGEK
+1200 ITKFTDGNGNI
-1211 VKDRDSEE
+1211 VTDRDSQE

-1250 EKLEV
+1250 EKL
-1255 KPLEFDLALRK
+1255 KIKEFDLALRK
-1266 FITKVND
+1266 FITKVNNT
-1273 EEITSRIPK
+1273 EIKSRIPQ
-1282 VDITKLASGEAT
+1282 VDTTPLKNGTGT

-1301 KTPVEVAIDDIVEY
+1301 KEPVKVSLGAVVEY

-1322 GEIDGYAEEIKDHL
+1322 GQVDGYVEEIKDHL
-1336 PDQLELIADNETNK
+1336 PDQLEFVKDNETNK
-1350 AYGWTVDDQDSKV
+1350 KYGWTVDSTDSKV
-1363 IKTTYLSKA
+1363 IKTSYLSKA

-1392 KDVKVVCKV
+1392 KEVKVACKV
-1401 VETNQ
+1401 VSTDP
-1406 MPKKITNL
+1406 MPSKITNL
-1414 ADVSDFTDG
+1414 ADISDFTDG
-1423 DGNKV
+1423 EGNKV
-1428 TDRDSEKDN
+1428 TDRDSKEDN

-1451 SNKDY
+1451 SKKDY

-1461 DDDDFEKVTV
+1461 DDDDFEKVTLV
-1471 AKFDLSLRK
+1471 KFDLSLRK

-1486 DTEITS
+1486 NTEITS

-1500 PIKDGSGTTA
+1500 PIKDGSSTTA

-1531 RVYNEGEI
+1531 RVFNEGEM

-1610 EKLDYRDVKVAFE
+1610 EKLDYRDAKVAFE

-1636 QAQISKNTN
+1636 QAQISKDSD
-1645 KDGKDVKDQDS
+1645 KDGNDVTDQDS

-1690 VTENGEDKIIESGH
+1690 VTENGEEKIIESGH

-1726 TIKFRYKIRVKN
+1726 IIKFRYKIRVKN

-1754 DGLKFVAEDN
+1754 NGLKFVPEDN

-1791 EVEVLLTWINDS
+1791 EVEVVLTWINDS

-1851 TGQIRTFTTI
+1851 TGQIKTFTTI
-1861 GLAVLVILSSGVA
+1861 GLAVLVILSSGVV

>member
-1 MKRLKKLVSSILI
+1 MKKFKKLVSSILI
-14 TMLTVATLGIISAVK
+14 TMLTVATLGSISAVK

-37 LGIVSLRRSGYGYQQ
+37 LGIVSLRRAGYGYQQ
-52 GGASGKVWKIAEYD
+52 EGSKVWKIAEYD

-123 LPTGTNYN
+123 LPTGSNYN

-140 YIMPAAGTDNKTARE
+140 YIMPAIGTDNTTARE
-155 AFLES
+155 EFLKS
-160 KIPDEFYEYVTD
+160 KIPNELYDLITD
-172 DDIDVVQQLAI
+172 DDIDAVQQLAI

-195 YETTNLK
+195 YETSNFK
-202 VNSIANVDSNYV
+202 INSIANVDSNYA
-214 SIGDLAQYNGGD
+214 SMGDIFGD
-226 DGRDR
+226 DGWDR

-263 IVKNNATMTKVGSN
+263 IVKSNATMTKVGSN

-284 INQLLNVDYTLS
+284 INQLLNVDYTLN
-296 ATFTDINGKT
+296 ATFTDINGTT
-306 ITPTIGIK
+306 ITPSIGIK
-314 NSSGNIVS
+314 DVSGNVTA
-322 TTKSLKELVGQ
+322 TTKTLKELVGQ
-333 EFYLSMP
+333 EFYLIMP
-340 VSSNIS
+340 TSSNIS

-369 PTTEQPVVIVDETPF
+369 PTTEQPVVIVNETPLN
-384 KFSDTTSIVVPK
+384 FSDTTSIVVPK

-432 TATYNHPKNPLRVA
+432 TATYNHPKTPLKVA
-446 IGDEVTYTIRVY
+446 IGDVVTYTIRVY
-458 NEGEVDGYVEEI
+458 NEGDIDGYVEEI

-488 QYGWKIASSSDLK
+488 EYGWKIASSTDLK
-501 TIKTEYLSKAK
+501 TIKTEYLSKAN

-524 NGKTLAYKDVKIKCR
+524 NGTTLAYKDVKIKCR
-539 VVSTDP
+539 VVATEP
-545 MPTKITNIAD
+545 MADKITNIAD
-555 ITRFTDGD
+555 ITKFTDGD
-563 GNTVTDRDSQA
+563 GNTVTDRDSQE
-574 NNVQLPTG
+574 NNVNLPTG
-582 KDLENYRDSEI
+582 KDLENYKDSEI

-606 DDFEKLTLKDFDL
+606 DDFEKLTLKEFDL

-636 EPKVNVTPLN
+636 EPQVNVTPLK

-696 EFVSGNATNTKYGW
+696 EFVAGNEINTKYGW

-726 KAKESSAGSNK
+726 KAKEASEGANK
-737 IKAFNGTTLDYKDV
+737 IKAFDGTKLDYKDV
-751 KVVCKVVSTDPMP
+751 KVVCKVVSTEPMP
-764 TKITNIADISNFTD
+764 TKITNIADITKFTD
-778 GNGNKVTDRDS
+778 GNGNTVTDRDS

-850 PQPDVTKLADGT
+850 PQPDVSKLADGT

-872 NPIDV
+872 
-877 TIGDIVEYTIRVYNE
+877 
-892 GEVDGYVQEITDHLP
+892 
-907 DQLEFVANDETNI
+907 
-920 KYGWTVDGNNSKIIR
+920 
-935 TKYLSKEND
+935 
-944 TAEGENKITS
+944 
-954 FNGTTLDYKDVKV
+954 
-967 VCKVIETK
+967 
-975 PMPTKI
+975 
-981 TNIADISDFTDG
+981 
-993 NGNKVKDR
+993 
-1001 DSQEN
+1001 
-1006 NVNIPSDLPGY
+1006 
-1017 KDDEIGKNYV
+1017 
-1027 PGQQDDDDFE
+1027 
-1037 KLKIKEFDLA
+1037 
-1047 LRKFITKVNDENISS
+1047 
-1062 RVPVVDITQLKNGT
+1062 
-1076 ATTATYDHPK
+1076 
-1086 TPIKV
+1086 TPISV
-1091 KIDDV
+1091 AIGDV
-1096 VEYTIRVYNEG
+1096 VEYTIRVYNEAE
-1107 GVDGYVEEITDHLPD
+1107 VDGYVEEITDHLPD
-1122 QLEFIADN
+1122 QLEFIAGN
-1130 ETNKKYGWS
+1130 EINTKYGWT
-1139 VDNQNSKVVK
+1139 VDSNNSKIIK
-1149 TTYLSKA
+1149 TKYLSKA
-1156 NEKVAGENKIP
+1156 NETTEGDNKIK
-1167 AFDGTTLSYKEV
+1167 AFDGTKLDYKDV
-1179 KIACKVISTNPMP
+1179 KVVCKVVSTDPMP

-1200 ISDFTNGNGEK
+1200 ITKFTDGNGNI
-1211 VKDRDSEE
+1211 VTDRDSQE

-1250 EKLEV
+1250 EKL
-1255 KPLEFDLALRK
+1255 KIKEFDLALRK
-1266 FITKVND
+1266 FITKVNNT
-1273 EEITSRIPK
+1273 EIKSRIPQ
-1282 VDITKLASGEAT
+1282 VDTTPLKNGTGT

-1301 KTPVEVAIDDIVEY
+1301 KEPVKVSLGAVVEY

-1322 GEIDGYAEEIKDHL
+1322 GQVDGYVEEIKDHL
-1336 PDQLELIADNETNK
+1336 PDQLEFIKDNETNK
-1350 AYGWTVDDQDSKV
+1350 KYGWTVDSTDSKV
-1363 IKTTYLSKA
+1363 IKTSYLSKA

-1392 KDVKVVCKV
+1392 KEVKVACKV
-1401 VETNQ
+1401 VSTDP
-1406 MPKKITNL
+1406 MPSKITNL
-1414 ADVSDFTDG
+1414 ADISDFTDG
-1423 DGNKV
+1423 EGNKV
-1428 TDRDSEKDN
+1428 TDRDSKEDN

-1451 SNKDY
+1451 SKKDY

-1461 DDDDFEKVTV
+1461 DDDDFEKVTLV
-1471 AKFDLSLRK
+1471 KFDLSLRK

-1486 DTEITS
+1486 NTEITS

-1500 PIKDGSGTTA
+1500 PIKDGSSTTA

-1531 RVYNEGEI
+1531 RVFNEGEM

-1636 QAQISKNTN
+1636 QAQISKDSD
-1645 KDGKDVKDQDS
+1645 KDGNDVTDQDS

-1690 VTENGEDKIIESGH
+1690 VTENGEEKIIESGH

-1754 DGLKFVAEDN
+1754 NGLKFVPEDN

-1791 EVEVLLTWINDS
+1791 EVEVVLTWINDS

-1851 TGQIRTFTTI
+1851 TGQIKTFTTI
-1861 GLAVLVILSSGVA
+1861 GLAVLVILSSGVV

>member
-1 MKRLKKLVSSILI
+1 MKKFKKLVSSILI
-14 TMLTVATLGIISAVK
+14 TMLTVATLGSISAVK

-37 LGIVSLRRSGYGYQQ
+37 LGIVSLRRAGYGYQQ
-52 GGASGKVWKIAEYD
+52 EGSKVWKIAEYD

-123 LPTGTNYN
+123 LPTGSNYN

-140 YIMPAAGTDNKTARE
+140 YIMPAIGTDNTTARE
-155 AFLES
+155 EFLKS
-160 KIPDEFYEYVTD
+160 KIPNELYELITD
-172 DDIDVVQQLAI
+172 DDIDAVQQLAI

-195 YETTNLK
+195 YETSNFK
-202 VNSIANVDSNYV
+202 INSIANVDSNYA
-214 SIGDLAQYNGGD
+214 SMGDIFGD
-226 DGRDR
+226 DGWDR

-263 IVKNNATMTKVGSN
+263 IVKSNATMTKVGSN

-284 INQLLNVDYTLS
+284 INQLLNVDYTLN
-296 ATFTDINGKT
+296 ATFTDINGTT
-306 ITPTIGIK
+306 ITPSIGIK
-314 NSSGNIVS
+314 DVSGNVTA
-322 TTKSLKELVGQ
+322 TTKTLKELVGQ
-333 EFYLSMP
+333 EFYLIMP
-340 VSSNIS
+340 TSSNIS

-369 PTTEQPVVIVDETPF
+369 PTTEQPVVIVNETPLN
-384 KFSDTTSIVVPK
+384 FSDATSIVVPK

-432 TATYNHPKNPLRVA
+432 TATYNHTKTPLKVA
-446 IGDEVTYTIRVY
+446 IGDVVTYTIRVY
-458 NEGEVDGYVEEI
+458 NEGDIDGYVEEI
-470 TDHLPEQ
+470 TDHFPDQ

-488 QYGWKIASSSDLK
+488 EYGWKIASSTDLK
-501 TIKTEYLSKAK
+501 TIKTEYLSKAN

-524 NGKTLAYKDVKIKCR
+524 NGTTLAYKDVKIKCR
-539 VVSTDP
+539 VVATDP
-545 MPTKITNIAD
+545 MADKITNIAD
-555 ITRFTDGD
+555 ITKFTDGD
-563 GNTVTDRDSQA
+563 GNTVTDRDSQE
-574 NNVQLPTG
+574 NNVNLPTG
-582 KDLENYRDSEI
+582 KDLENYKDSEI

-606 DDFEKLTLKDFDL
+606 DDFEKLTLKEFDL

-636 EPKVNVTPLN
+636 EPQVNVTPLK

-696 EFVSGNATNTKYGW
+696 EFVAGNEINTKYGW

-726 KAKESSAGSNK
+726 KAKEASEGANK
-737 IKAFNGTTLDYKDV
+737 IKAFDGTKLDYKDV
-751 KVVCKVVSTDPMP
+751 KVVCKVISTDPMP
-764 TKITNIADISNFTD
+764 TKITNIADITKFTD

-850 PQPDVTKLADGT
+850 PQPDVSKLADGT

-872 NPIDV
+872 
-877 TIGDIVEYTIRVYNE
+877 
-892 GEVDGYVQEITDHLP
+892 
-907 DQLEFVANDETNI
+907 
-920 KYGWTVDGNNSKIIR
+920 
-935 TKYLSKEND
+935 
-944 TAEGENKITS
+944 
-954 FNGTTLDYKDVKV
+954 
-967 VCKVIETK
+967 
-975 PMPTKI
+975 
-981 TNIADISDFTDG
+981 
-993 NGNKVKDR
+993 
-1001 DSQEN
+1001 
-1006 NVNIPSDLPGY
+1006 
-1017 KDDEIGKNYV
+1017 
-1027 PGQQDDDDFE
+1027 
-1037 KLKIKEFDLA
+1037 
-1047 LRKFITKVNDENISS
+1047 
-1062 RVPVVDITQLKNGT
+1062 
-1076 ATTATYDHPK
+1076 
-1086 TPIKV
+1086 TPISV
-1091 KIDDV
+1091 AIGDV
-1096 VEYTIRVYNEG
+1096 VEYTIRVYNEAE
-1107 GVDGYVEEITDHLPD
+1107 VDGYVEEITDHLPD
-1122 QLEFIADN
+1122 QLEFVAGN
-1130 ETNKKYGWS
+1130 ETNTKYGWT
-1139 VDNQNSKVVK
+1139 VDSNNSKIIK
-1149 TTYLSKA
+1149 TKYLSKA
-1156 NEKVAGENKIP
+1156 NETTEGDNKIK
-1167 AFDGTTLSYKEV
+1167 AFDGTKLDYKDV
-1179 KIACKVISTNPMP
+1179 KVVCKVVSTDPMP

-1200 ISDFTNGNGEK
+1200 ITKFTDGNGNT
-1211 VKDRDSEE
+1211 VTDRDSQE

-1250 EKLEV
+1250 EKL
-1255 KPLEFDLALRK
+1255 KIKEFDLALRK
-1266 FITKVND
+1266 FITKVNNT
-1273 EEITSRIPK
+1273 EIKSRIPQ
-1282 VDITKLASGEAT
+1282 VDTTPLKNGTGT

-1301 KTPVEVAIDDIVEY
+1301 KEPVKVSLGAVVEY

-1322 GEIDGYAEEIKDHL
+1322 GQVNGYVEEIKDHL
-1336 PDQLELIADNETNK
+1336 PDQLEFIKDNETNK
-1350 AYGWTVDDQDSKV
+1350 KYGWIVDSTDSKV
-1363 IKTTYLSKA
+1363 IKTSYLCKA

-1392 KDVKVVCKV
+1392 KEVKVACKV
-1401 VETNQ
+1401 VSTDP
-1406 MPKKITNL
+1406 MPSKITNL
-1414 ADVSDFTDG
+1414 ADISDFTDG
-1423 DGNKV
+1423 EGNKV
-1428 TDRDSEKDN
+1428 TDRDSKEDN

-1451 SNKDY
+1451 SKKDY

-1461 DDDDFEKVTV
+1461 DDDDFEKVTLV
-1471 AKFDLSLRK
+1471 KFDLSLRK

-1486 DTEITS
+1486 NTEITS

-1500 PIKDGSGTTA
+1500 PIKDGSSTTA

-1531 RVYNEGEI
+1531 RVFNEGEM

-1577 TENLDEAVSIVT
+1577 TEKLDEAVSIVT

-1636 QAQISKNTN
+1636 QAQISKDSD
-1645 KDGKDVKDQDS
+1645 KDGNDVTDQDS

-1690 VTENGEDKIIESGH
+1690 VTENGEEKIIESGH

-1754 DGLKFVAEDN
+1754 NGLKFVPEDN

-1791 EVEVLLTWINDS
+1791 EVEVVLTWINDS

-1851 TGQIRTFTTI
+1851 TGQIKTFTTI
-1861 GLAVLVILSSGVA
+1861 GLAVLVILSSGVV

>member
-14 TMLTVATLGIISAVK
+14 TMLTVATLGSISAVK
-29 AASAGPLY
+29 AVSAGPLY

-155 AFLES
+155 EFLKN
-160 KIPDEFYEYVTD
+160 KIPDKFYEYVTD

-202 VNSIANVDSNYV
+202 VNSIANVDSNYA
-214 SIGDLAQYNGGD
+214 SMRDIFGD
-226 DGRDR
+226 DGWDR

-263 IVKNNATMTKVGSN
+263 IVKSNATMTKVGSN

-284 INQLLNVDYTLS
+284 INKLLNVDYTLN
-296 ATFTDINGKT
+296 ATFTDINGT
-306 ITPTIGIK
+306 AITPSIGIK
-314 NSSGNIVS
+314 DVSGNVTA
-322 TTKSLKELVGQ
+322 TTKTLKELVGQ
-333 EFYLSMP
+333 EFYLIMP
-340 VSSNIS
+340 TSSNIS

-369 PTTEQPVVIVDETPF
+369 PTTEQPVVIVNETPLN
-384 KFSDTTSIVVPK
+384 FSDTTSIVVPK

-432 TATYNHPKNPLRVA
+432 TATYNHPKTPLKVA
-446 IGDEVTYTIRVY
+446 IGDVVTYTIRVY
-458 NEGEVDGYVEEI
+458 NEGDIDGYVEEI
-470 TDHLPEQ
+470 TDHLPDQ

-488 QYGWKIASSSDLK
+488 EYGWKIASSTDLK
-501 TIKTEYLSKAK
+501 TIKTEYLSKAN
-512 ETTDGANKISAF
+512 ETTDGANKISSF
-524 NGKTLAYKDVKIKCR
+524 NGTTLAYKDVKIKCR
-539 VVSTDP
+539 VVATDP
-545 MPTKITNIAD
+545 MADKITNIAD
-555 ITRFTDGD
+555 ITKFADGD
-563 GNTVTDRDSQA
+563 GNTVTDRDSQE
-574 NNVQLPTG
+574 NNVNLPNG
-582 KDLENYRDSEI
+582 KDLENYKDYEI

-606 DDFEKLTLKDFDL
+606 DDFEKLTLKEFDL

-625 TGVNGTAITNR
+625 TGVNGTEITNR
-636 EPKVNVTPLN
+636 EPQVNVTPLK

-658 TPVSVAIGDLV
+658 TPVSVAIGDVV

-674 VYNEAEIDGYVE
+674 VYNEAEVDGYVE

-696 EFVSGNATNTKYGW
+696 EFIAGNETNTKYGW
-710 VVDSTNSK
+710 TVDSNNSK
-718 IIRTNYLS
+718 IIKTKYLS
-726 KAKESSAGSNK
+726 KANETTEGDNK
-737 IKAFNGTTLDYKDV
+737 IKAFDGTQLDYKDV

-764 TKITNIADISNFTD
+764 TKITNIADITKFTD
-778 GNGNKVTDRDS
+778 GNGNTVTDRDS

-839 KLNDEEITSRI
+839 KVNNTEIKSRI
-850 PQPDVTKLADGT
+850 PQVD
-862 ATTATYNHPK
+862 TTP
-872 NPIDV
+872 
-877 TIGDIVEYTIRVYNE
+877 
-892 GEVDGYVQEITDHLP
+892 
-907 DQLEFVANDETNI
+907 
-920 KYGWTVDGNNSKIIR
+920 
-935 TKYLSKEND
+935 
-944 TAEGENKITS
+944 
-954 FNGTTLDYKDVKV
+954 
-967 VCKVIETK
+967 
-975 PMPTKI
+975 
-981 TNIADISDFTDG
+981 
-993 NGNKVKDR
+993 
-1001 DSQEN
+1001 
-1006 NVNIPSDLPGY
+1006 
-1017 KDDEIGKNYV
+1017 
-1027 PGQQDDDDFE
+1027 
-1037 KLKIKEFDLA
+1037 
-1047 LRKFITKVNDENISS
+1047 
-1062 RVPVVDITQLKNGT
+1062 LKNGT
-1076 ATTATYDHPK
+1076 GTTAIYNHSKEPV
-1086 TPIKV
+1086 KV
-1091 KIDDV
+1091 SLGAV

-1107 GVDGYVEEITDHLPD
+1107 QVDGYVEEIKDHLPD
-1122 QLEFIADN
+1122 QLEFIKDN
-1130 ETNKKYGWS
+1130 ETNKKYGWT
-1139 VDNQNSKVVK
+1139 VDSTDSKVIK
-1149 TTYLSKA
+1149 TSYLSKA

-1179 KIACKVISTNPMP
+1179 KVACKVVSTDPMP
-1192 TKITNIAD
+1192 SKITNLAD
-1200 ISDFTNGNGEK
+1200 ISDFTDGE
-1211 VKDRDSEE
+1211 
-1219 NNVNI
+1219 
-1224 PSDLP
+1224 
-1229 GYKDDEIGKDYVPG
+1229 
-1243 QQDDDDF
+1243 
-1250 EKLEV
+1250 
-1255 KPLEFDLALRK
+1255 
-1266 FITKVND
+1266 
-1273 EEITSRIPK
+1273 
-1282 VDITKLASGEAT
+1282 
-1294 TAIYNHS
+1294 
-1301 KTPVEVAIDDIVEY
+1301 
-1315 TIRVYNE
+1315 
-1322 GEIDGYAEEIKDHL
+1322 
-1336 PDQLELIADNETNK
+1336 
-1350 AYGWTVDDQDSKV
+1350 
-1363 IKTTYLSKA
+1363 
-1372 NEKVAGENKIPAFDG
+1372 
-1387 TTLSY
+1387 
-1392 KDVKVVCKV
+1392 
-1401 VETNQ
+1401 
-1406 MPKKITNL
+1406 
-1414 ADVSDFTDG
+1414 
-1423 DGNKV
+1423 GNKV
-1428 TDRDSEKDN
+1428 TDRDSKEDN

-1451 SNKDY
+1451 SKKDY

-1461 DDDDFEKVTV
+1461 DDDDFEKVTLV
-1471 AKFDLSLRK
+1471 KFDLSLRK

-1486 DTEITS
+1486 NTEITS

-1500 PIKDGSGTTA
+1500 PIKDGSSTTA

-1531 RVYNEGEI
+1531 RVFNEGEM

-1636 QAQISKNTN
+1636 QAQISKDSD
-1645 KDGKDVKDQDS
+1645 KDGNDVTDQDS

-1690 VTENGEDKIIESGH
+1690 VTENGEEKIIESGH

-1754 DGLKFVAEDN
+1754 NGLKFVPEDN

-1791 EVEVLLTWINDS
+1791 EVEVVLTWINDS

-1851 TGQIRTFTTI
+1851 TGQIKTFTTI
-1861 GLAVLVILSSGVA
+1861 SLAVLVILSSGVV

>member
-1 MKRLKKLVSSILI
+1 MKKFKKLVSSILI
-14 TMLTVATLGIISAVK
+14 TMLTVATLGSISAVK

-37 LGIVSLRRSGYGYQQ
+37 LGIVSLRRAGYGYQQ
-52 GGASGKVWKIAEYD
+52 EGSKVWKIAEYD

-123 LPTGTNYN
+123 LPTGSNYN

-140 YIMPAAGTDNKTARE
+140 YIMPAIGTDNTTARE
-155 AFLES
+155 EFLKS
-160 KIPDEFYEYVTD
+160 KIPNELYELITD
-172 DDIDVVQQLAI
+172 DDIDAVQQLAI

-195 YETTNLK
+195 YETSNFK
-202 VNSIANVDSNYV
+202 INSIANVDSNYA
-214 SIGDLAQYNGGD
+214 SMGDIFGD
-226 DGRDR
+226 DGWDR

-263 IVKNNATMTKVGSN
+263 IVKSNATMTKVGSN

-284 INQLLNVDYTLS
+284 INQLLNVDYTLN
-296 ATFTDINGKT
+296 ATFTDINGTT
-306 ITPTIGIK
+306 ITPSIGIK
-314 NSSGNIVS
+314 DVSGNVTA
-322 TTKSLKELVGQ
+322 TTKTLKELVGQ
-333 EFYLSMP
+333 EFYLIMP
-340 VSSNIS
+340 TSSNIS

-369 PTTEQPVVIVDETPF
+369 PTTEQPVVIVNETPLN
-384 KFSDTTSIVVPK
+384 FSDTTSIVVPK

-432 TATYNHPKNPLRVA
+432 TATYNHTKTPLKVA
-446 IGDEVTYTIRVY
+446 IGDVVTYTIRVY
-458 NEGEVDGYVEEI
+458 NEGDIDGYVEEI
-470 TDHLPEQ
+470 TDHLPDQ
-477 LEFIVDDQVNI
+477 LEFIVDDKVNI
-488 QYGWKIASSSDLK
+488 ENGWKIASSTDLK
-501 TIKTEYLSKAK
+501 TIKTEFLSKAN

-524 NGKTLAYKDVKIKCR
+524 NGTTLAYKDVKIKCR
-539 VVSTDP
+539 VVATDP
-545 MPTKITNIAD
+545 MVDKITNIAD
-555 ITRFTDGD
+555 ITKFTDGD
-563 GNTVTDRDSQA
+563 GNAVTDRDSQE
-574 NNVQLPTG
+574 NNVNLPTG

-606 DDFEKLTLKDFDL
+606 DDFEKLTLKEFDL

-636 EPKVNVTPLN
+636 EPQVNVTPLK

-696 EFVSGNATNTKYGW
+696 EFVTGNEINTKYGW

-726 KAKESSAGSNK
+726 KAKEASEGANK
-737 IKAFNGTTLDYKDV
+737 IKAFDGEKLDYKDV

-764 TKITNIADISNFTD
+764 TKITNIADITKFTD
-778 GNGNKVTDRDS
+778 GNGNTVTDRDS

-850 PQPDVTKLADGT
+850 PQPDVSKLADGT
-862 ATTATYNHPK
+862 ATTATYNH
-872 NPIDV
+872 
-877 TIGDIVEYTIRVYNE
+877 
-892 GEVDGYVQEITDHLP
+892 Q
-907 DQLEFVANDETNI
+907 
-920 KYGWTVDGNNSKIIR
+920 
-935 TKYLSKEND
+935 
-944 TAEGENKITS
+944 
-954 FNGTTLDYKDVKV
+954 
-967 VCKVIETK
+967 
-975 PMPTKI
+975 
-981 TNIADISDFTDG
+981 
-993 NGNKVKDR
+993 
-1001 DSQEN
+1001 
-1006 NVNIPSDLPGY
+1006 
-1017 KDDEIGKNYV
+1017 
-1027 PGQQDDDDFE
+1027 
-1037 KLKIKEFDLA
+1037 
-1047 LRKFITKVNDENISS
+1047 
-1062 RVPVVDITQLKNGT
+1062 
-1076 ATTATYDHPK
+1076 K
-1086 TPIKV
+1086 TPISV
-1091 KIDDV
+1091 AIGDV
-1096 VEYTIRVYNEG
+1096 VEYTIRVYNEAE
-1107 GVDGYVEEITDHLPD
+1107 VDGYVEEITDHLPD
-1122 QLEFIADN
+1122 QLEFVAGN
-1130 ETNKKYGWS
+1130 ETNSKYGWT
-1139 VDNQNSKVVK
+1139 VDSNNSKIIK
-1149 TTYLSKA
+1149 TKYLSKA
-1156 NEKVAGENKIP
+1156 NETAEGDNKIK
-1167 AFDGTTLSYKEV
+1167 AFDGTKLDYKDV
-1179 KIACKVISTNPMP
+1179 KVVCKVVSTDPMP

-1200 ISDFTNGNGEK
+1200 ITKFTDGNGNT
-1211 VKDRDSEE
+1211 VTDRDSQE

-1250 EKLEV
+1250 EKL
-1255 KPLEFDLALRK
+1255 KIKEFDLALRK
-1266 FITKVND
+1266 FITKVNNT
-1273 EEITSRIPK
+1273 EIKSRIPQ
-1282 VDITKLASGEAT
+1282 VDTTPLKNGTGT

-1301 KTPVEVAIDDIVEY
+1301 KEPVKVSLGAIVEY

-1322 GEIDGYAEEIKDHL
+1322 GQVDGYVEEIKDHL
-1336 PDQLELIADNETNK
+1336 PDQLEFVKDNETNK
-1350 AYGWTVDDQDSKV
+1350 KYGWTVDSTDSKV
-1363 IKTTYLSKA
+1363 IKTSYLCKA

-1392 KDVKVVCKV
+1392 KEVKVACKV
-1401 VETNQ
+1401 VSTDP
-1406 MPKKITNL
+1406 MPSKITNL
-1414 ADVSDFTDG
+1414 ADISDFTDG
-1423 DGNKV
+1423 EGNKV
-1428 TDRDSEKDN
+1428 TDRDSKEDN

-1451 SNKDY
+1451 SKKDY

-1461 DDDDFEKVTV
+1461 DDDDFEKVTLV
-1471 AKFDLSLRK
+1471 KFDLSLRK

-1486 DTEITS
+1486 NTEITS

-1500 PIKDGSGTTA
+1500 PIKDGSSTTA

-1531 RVYNEGEI
+1531 RVFNEGEM

-1589 DYLSKEQEKT
+1589 DYLSKEQEKA
-1599 AGANLLKAFDG
+1599 AGTNLLKAFDG

-1636 QAQISKNTN
+1636 QAQISKDSD
-1645 KDGKDVKDQDS
+1645 KDGNDVTDQDS

-1690 VTENGEDKIIESGH
+1690 VTENGEEKIIESGH

-1754 DGLKFVAEDN
+1754 NGLKFVPEDN

-1791 EVEVLLTWINDS
+1791 EVEVVLTWINDS

-1836 GEDDIDDAPVSVGVQ
+1836 GEDDIDDAPVSVGVK

-1861 GLAVLVILSSGVA
+1861 GLAVLVILSSGVV

>member
-1 MKRLKKLVSSILI
+1 MESMKKFKKLVSSILI
-14 TMLTVATLGIISAVK
+14 TMLTVATLGSISAVK

-37 LGIVSLRRSGYGYQQ
+37 LGIVSLRRAGYGYQQ
-52 GGASGKVWKIAEYD
+52 EGSKVWKIAEYD

-112 LASIPSTYSKI
+112 LASIPSTYSRI
-123 LPTGTNYN
+123 LPTGSNYN

-140 YIMPAAGTDNKTARE
+140 YIMPAIGTDNTTARE
-155 AFLES
+155 EFLKS
-160 KIPDEFYEYVTD
+160 KIPNELYNLITD
-172 DDIDVVQQLAI
+172 DDIDAVQQLAI

-195 YETTNLK
+195 YETSNFK
-202 VNSIANVDSNYV
+202 INSIANVDSNYA
-214 SIGDLAQYNGGD
+214 SMGDIFGD
-226 DGRDR
+226 DGWDR

-263 IVKNNATMTKVGSN
+263 IVKSNATMTKVGSN

-284 INQLLNVDYTLS
+284 INQLLNVDYTLN
-296 ATFTDINGKT
+296 ATFTDINGTT
-306 ITPTIGIK
+306 ITPSIGIK
-314 NSSGNIVS
+314 DVSGNVTA
-322 TTKSLKELVGQ
+322 TTKTLKELVGQ
-333 EFYLSMP
+333 EFYLIMP
-340 VSSNIS
+340 TSSNIS

-369 PTTEQPVVIVDETPF
+369 PTTEQPVVIVNETPLN
-384 KFSDTTSIVVPK
+384 FSDTTSIVVPK

-432 TATYNHPKNPLRVA
+432 TATYNHPKTPLKVA
-446 IGDEVTYTIRVY
+446 IGDVVTYTIRVY
-458 NEGEVDGYVEEI
+458 NEGDIDGYVEEI
-470 TDHLPEQ
+470 TDHLPDQ

-488 QYGWKIASSSDLK
+488 ENGWKIASSTDLK
-501 TIKTEYLSKAK
+501 TIKTEYLSKAN

-524 NGKTLAYKDVKIKCR
+524 NGTTLAYKDVKIKCR
-539 VVSTDP
+539 VVATDP
-545 MPTKITNIAD
+545 MADKITNIAD
-555 ITRFTDGD
+555 ITKFTDGD
-563 GNTVTDRDSQA
+563 GNTVTDRDSQE
-574 NNVQLPTG
+574 NNVNLPTG
-582 KDLENYRDSEI
+582 KDLENYKDSEI

-606 DDFEKLTLKDFDL
+606 DDFEKLTLKEFDL

-636 EPKVNVTPLN
+636 EPQVNVTPLK

-696 EFVSGNATNTKYGW
+696 EFVAGNEINTKYGW

-726 KAKESSAGSNK
+726 KAKEASEGANK
-737 IKAFNGTTLDYKDV
+737 IKAFDGTKLDYKDV

-764 TKITNIADISNFTD
+764 TKITNIADITKFTD
-778 GNGNKVTDRDS
+778 GNGNTVTDRDS

-839 KLNDEEITSRI
+839 KVNNTEIKSRI
-850 PQPDVTKLADGT
+850 PQVD
-862 ATTATYNHPK
+862 TTP
-872 NPIDV
+872 
-877 TIGDIVEYTIRVYNE
+877 
-892 GEVDGYVQEITDHLP
+892 
-907 DQLEFVANDETNI
+907 
-920 KYGWTVDGNNSKIIR
+920 
-935 TKYLSKEND
+935 
-944 TAEGENKITS
+944 
-954 FNGTTLDYKDVKV
+954 
-967 VCKVIETK
+967 
-975 PMPTKI
+975 
-981 TNIADISDFTDG
+981 
-993 NGNKVKDR
+993 
-1001 DSQEN
+1001 
-1006 NVNIPSDLPGY
+1006 
-1017 KDDEIGKNYV
+1017 
-1027 PGQQDDDDFE
+1027 
-1037 KLKIKEFDLA
+1037 
-1047 LRKFITKVNDENISS
+1047 
-1062 RVPVVDITQLKNGT
+1062 LKNGT
-1076 ATTATYDHPK
+1076 GTTAIYNHSKEPV
-1086 TPIKV
+1086 KV
-1091 KIDDV
+1091 SLGAV

-1107 GVDGYVEEITDHLPD
+1107 QVDGYVEEIKDHLPD
-1122 QLEFIADN
+1122 QLEFIKDN
-1130 ETNKKYGWS
+1130 ETNKKYGWT
-1139 VDNQNSKVVK
+1139 VDSTDSKVIK
-1149 TTYLSKA
+1149 TSYLCKA

-1179 KIACKVISTNPMP
+1179 KVACKVVSTDPMP
-1192 TKITNIAD
+1192 SKITNLAD
-1200 ISDFTNGNGEK
+1200 ISDFTDGE
-1211 VKDRDSEE
+1211 
-1219 NNVNI
+1219 
-1224 PSDLP
+1224 
-1229 GYKDDEIGKDYVPG
+1229 
-1243 QQDDDDF
+1243 
-1250 EKLEV
+1250 
-1255 KPLEFDLALRK
+1255 
-1266 FITKVND
+1266 
-1273 EEITSRIPK
+1273 
-1282 VDITKLASGEAT
+1282 
-1294 TAIYNHS
+1294 
-1301 KTPVEVAIDDIVEY
+1301 
-1315 TIRVYNE
+1315 
-1322 GEIDGYAEEIKDHL
+1322 
-1336 PDQLELIADNETNK
+1336 
-1350 AYGWTVDDQDSKV
+1350 
-1363 IKTTYLSKA
+1363 
-1372 NEKVAGENKIPAFDG
+1372 
-1387 TTLSY
+1387 
-1392 KDVKVVCKV
+1392 
-1401 VETNQ
+1401 
-1406 MPKKITNL
+1406 
-1414 ADVSDFTDG
+1414 
-1423 DGNKV
+1423 GNKV
-1428 TDRDSEKDN
+1428 TDRDSKEDN

-1451 SNKDY
+1451 SKKDY

-1461 DDDDFEKVTV
+1461 DDDDFEKVTLV
-1471 AKFDLSLRK
+1471 KFDLSLRK

-1486 DTEITS
+1486 NTEITS

-1500 PIKDGSGTTA
+1500 PIKDGSSTTA

-1523 GNIVTYTI
+1523 GKIVTYTI
-1531 RVYNEGEI
+1531 RVFNEGEM

-1636 QAQISKNTN
+1636 QAQISKDSD
-1645 KDGKDVKDQDS
+1645 KDGNDVTDQDS

-1754 DGLKFVAEDN
+1754 NGLKFVPEDN

-1791 EVEVLLTWINDS
+1791 EVEVVLTWINDS

-1851 TGQIRTFTTI
+1851 TGQIKTFTTI
-1861 GLAVLVILSSGVA
+1861 GLAVLVILSSGVV

>member
-1 MKRLKKLVSSILI
+1 MKKFKKLVSSILI
-14 TMLTVATLGIISAVK
+14 TMLTVATLGSISAVK

-37 LGIVSLRRSGYGYQQ
+37 LGIVSLRRAGYGYQQ
-52 GGASGKVWKIAEYD
+52 EGSKVWKIAEYD

-112 LASIPSTYSKI
+112 LASIPSTYSRI
-123 LPTGTNYN
+123 LPTGSNYN

-140 YIMPAAGTDNKTARE
+140 YIMPAIGTDNTTARE
-155 AFLES
+155 EFLKS
-160 KIPDEFYEYVTD
+160 KIPNELYNLITD
-172 DDIDVVQQLAI
+172 DDIDAVQQLAI

-195 YETTNLK
+195 YETSNFK
-202 VNSIANVDSNYV
+202 INSIANVDSNYA
-214 SIGDLAQYNGGD
+214 SMGDIFGD
-226 DGRDR
+226 DGWDR

-263 IVKNNATMTKVGSN
+263 IVKSNATMTKVGSN

-284 INQLLNVDYTLS
+284 INQLLNVDYTLN
-296 ATFTDINGKT
+296 ATFTDINGTT
-306 ITPTIGIK
+306 ITPSIGIK
-314 NSSGNIVS
+314 DVSGNVTA
-322 TTKSLKELVGQ
+322 TTKTLKELVGQ
-333 EFYLSMP
+333 EFYLIMP
-340 VSSNIS
+340 TSSNIS

-369 PTTEQPVVIVDETPF
+369 PTTEQPVVIVNETPLN
-384 KFSDTTSIVVPK
+384 FSDTTSIVVPK

-432 TATYNHPKNPLRVA
+432 TATYNHPKTPLKVA
-446 IGDEVTYTIRVY
+446 IGDVVTYTIRVY
-458 NEGEVDGYVEEI
+458 NEGDIDGYVEEI
-470 TDHLPEQ
+470 TDHLPDQ

-488 QYGWKIASSSDLK
+488 EYGWKIASSTDLK
-501 TIKTEYLSKAK
+501 TIKTEYLSKAN

-524 NGKTLAYKDVKIKCR
+524 NGTTLAYKDVKIKCR
-539 VVSTDP
+539 VVATDP
-545 MPTKITNIAD
+545 MADKITNIAD
-555 ITRFTDGD
+555 ITKFTDGD
-563 GNTVTDRDSQA
+563 GNTVTDRDSQE
-574 NNVQLPTG
+574 NNVNLPTG
-582 KDLENYRDSEI
+582 KDLENYKDSEI

-606 DDFEKLTLKDFDL
+606 DDFEKLTLKEFDL

-636 EPKVNVTPLN
+636 EPQVNVTPLK

-674 VYNEAEIDGYVE
+674 VYNEADIDGYVE

-696 EFVSGNATNTKYGW
+696 EFVAGNEINTKYGW

-726 KAKESSAGSNK
+726 KAKEASEGANK
-737 IKAFNGTTLDYKDV
+737 IKAFDGTKLDYKDV

-764 TKITNIADISNFTD
+764 TKITNIADITKFTD
-778 GNGNKVTDRDS
+778 GNGNTVTDRDS

-839 KLNDEEITSRI
+839 KVNNTEIKSRI
-850 PQPDVTKLADGT
+850 PQVD
-862 ATTATYNHPK
+862 TTP
-872 NPIDV
+872 
-877 TIGDIVEYTIRVYNE
+877 
-892 GEVDGYVQEITDHLP
+892 
-907 DQLEFVANDETNI
+907 
-920 KYGWTVDGNNSKIIR
+920 
-935 TKYLSKEND
+935 
-944 TAEGENKITS
+944 
-954 FNGTTLDYKDVKV
+954 
-967 VCKVIETK
+967 
-975 PMPTKI
+975 
-981 TNIADISDFTDG
+981 
-993 NGNKVKDR
+993 
-1001 DSQEN
+1001 
-1006 NVNIPSDLPGY
+1006 
-1017 KDDEIGKNYV
+1017 
-1027 PGQQDDDDFE
+1027 
-1037 KLKIKEFDLA
+1037 
-1047 LRKFITKVNDENISS
+1047 
-1062 RVPVVDITQLKNGT
+1062 LKNGT
-1076 ATTATYDHPK
+1076 GTTAIYNHSKEPV
-1086 TPIKV
+1086 KV
-1091 KIDDV
+1091 SLGAV

-1107 GVDGYVEEITDHLPD
+1107 QVDGYVEEIKDHLPD
-1122 QLEFIADN
+1122 QLEFIKDN
-1130 ETNKKYGWS
+1130 ETNKKYGWT
-1139 VDNQNSKVVK
+1139 VDSTDSKVIK
-1149 TTYLSKA
+1149 TSYLCKA

-1179 KIACKVISTNPMP
+1179 KVACKVVSTDPMP
-1192 TKITNIAD
+1192 SKITNLAD
-1200 ISDFTNGNGEK
+1200 ISDFTDGE
-1211 VKDRDSEE
+1211 
-1219 NNVNI
+1219 
-1224 PSDLP
+1224 
-1229 GYKDDEIGKDYVPG
+1229 
-1243 QQDDDDF
+1243 
-1250 EKLEV
+1250 
-1255 KPLEFDLALRK
+1255 
-1266 FITKVND
+1266 
-1273 EEITSRIPK
+1273 
-1282 VDITKLASGEAT
+1282 
-1294 TAIYNHS
+1294 
-1301 KTPVEVAIDDIVEY
+1301 
-1315 TIRVYNE
+1315 
-1322 GEIDGYAEEIKDHL
+1322 
-1336 PDQLELIADNETNK
+1336 
-1350 AYGWTVDDQDSKV
+1350 
-1363 IKTTYLSKA
+1363 
-1372 NEKVAGENKIPAFDG
+1372 
-1387 TTLSY
+1387 
-1392 KDVKVVCKV
+1392 
-1401 VETNQ
+1401 
-1406 MPKKITNL
+1406 
-1414 ADVSDFTDG
+1414 
-1423 DGNKV
+1423 GNKV
-1428 TDRDSEKDN
+1428 TDRDSKEDN

-1451 SNKDY
+1451 SKKDY

-1461 DDDDFEKVTV
+1461 DDDDFEKVTLV
-1471 AKFDLSLRK
+1471 KFDLSLRK

-1486 DTEITS
+1486 NTEITS

-1500 PIKDGSGTTA
+1500 PIKDGSSTTA

-1523 GNIVTYTI
+1523 GKIVTYTI
-1531 RVYNEGEI
+1531 RVFNEGEM

-1636 QAQISKNTN
+1636 QAQISKDSD
-1645 KDGKDVKDQDS
+1645 KDGNDVTDQDS

-1754 DGLKFVAEDN
+1754 NGLKFVPEDN

-1791 EVEVLLTWINDS
+1791 EVEVVLTWINDS

-1851 TGQIRTFTTI
+1851 TGQIKTFTTI
-1861 GLAVLVILSSGVA
+1861 GLAVLVILSSGVV

>member
-1 MKRLKKLVSSILI
+1 MKKFKKLVSSILI
-14 TMLTVATLGIISAVK
+14 TMLTVATLGSISAVK

-37 LGIVSLRRSGYGYQQ
+37 LGIVSLRRAGYGYQQ
-52 GGASGKVWKIAEYD
+52 EGSKVWKIAEYD

-123 LPTGTNYN
+123 LPTGSNYN

-140 YIMPAAGTDNKTARE
+140 YIMPAIGTDNTTARE
-155 AFLES
+155 EFLKS
-160 KIPDEFYEYVTD
+160 KIPNELYDLITD
-172 DDIDVVQQLAI
+172 DDIDAVQQLAI

-195 YETTNLK
+195 YETSNFK
-202 VNSIANVDSNYV
+202 INSIANVDSNYA
-214 SIGDLAQYNGGD
+214 SMGDIFGD
-226 DGRDR
+226 DGWDR

-263 IVKNNATMTKVGSN
+263 IVKSNATMTKVGSN

-284 INQLLNVDYTLS
+284 INQLLNIDYTLN
-296 ATFTDINGKT
+296 ATFTDINGTT
-306 ITPTIGIK
+306 ITPSIGIK
-314 NSSGNIVS
+314 DVSGNVTA
-322 TTKSLKELVGQ
+322 TTKTLKELVGQ
-333 EFYLSMP
+333 EFYLIMP
-340 VSSNIS
+340 TSSNIS

-369 PTTEQPVVIVDETPF
+369 PTTEQPVVIVNETPLN
-384 KFSDTTSIVVPK
+384 FSDTTSIVVPK

-432 TATYNHPKNPLRVA
+432 TATYNHPKTPLKIA
-446 IGDEVTYTIRVY
+446 IGDVVTYTIRVY
-458 NEGEVDGYVEEI
+458 NEGDIDGYVEEI
-470 TDHLPEQ
+470 TDHLPDQ

-488 QYGWKIASSSDLK
+488 EYGWKIASSTDLK
-501 TIKTEYLSKAK
+501 TIKTEYLSKAN

-524 NGKTLAYKDVKIKCR
+524 NGTTLAYKDVKIKCR
-539 VVSTDP
+539 VVATEP
-545 MPTKITNIAD
+545 MADKITNIAD
-555 ITRFTDGD
+555 ITKFTDGD
-563 GNTVTDRDSQA
+563 GNTVTDRDSQE
-574 NNVQLPTG
+574 NNVNLPTG
-582 KDLENYRDSEI
+582 KDLENYKDSEI

-606 DDFEKLTLKDFDL
+606 DDFEKLTLKEFDL

-636 EPKVNVTPLN
+636 EPQVNVTPLK

-696 EFVSGNATNTKYGW
+696 EFVAGNETNSKYGW

-726 KAKESSAGSNK
+726 KAKEASEGANK
-737 IKAFNGTTLDYKDV
+737 IKAFDGTKLDYKDV
-751 KVVCKVVSTDPMP
+751 KVVCKVVSTEPMP
-764 TKITNIADISNFTD
+764 TKITNIADITKFTD
-778 GNGNKVTDRDS
+778 GNGNTVTDRDS

-850 PQPDVTKLADGT
+850 PQPDVSKLADGT

-872 NPIDV
+872 
-877 TIGDIVEYTIRVYNE
+877 
-892 GEVDGYVQEITDHLP
+892 
-907 DQLEFVANDETNI
+907 
-920 KYGWTVDGNNSKIIR
+920 
-935 TKYLSKEND
+935 
-944 TAEGENKITS
+944 
-954 FNGTTLDYKDVKV
+954 
-967 VCKVIETK
+967 
-975 PMPTKI
+975 
-981 TNIADISDFTDG
+981 
-993 NGNKVKDR
+993 
-1001 DSQEN
+1001 
-1006 NVNIPSDLPGY
+1006 
-1017 KDDEIGKNYV
+1017 
-1027 PGQQDDDDFE
+1027 
-1037 KLKIKEFDLA
+1037 
-1047 LRKFITKVNDENISS
+1047 
-1062 RVPVVDITQLKNGT
+1062 
-1076 ATTATYDHPK
+1076 
-1086 TPIKV
+1086 TPISV
-1091 KIDDV
+1091 AIGDV
-1096 VEYTIRVYNEG
+1096 VEYTIRVYNEAE
-1107 GVDGYVEEITDHLPD
+1107 VDGYVEEITDHLPD
-1122 QLEFIADN
+1122 QLEFIAGN
-1130 ETNKKYGWS
+1130 EINTKYGWT
-1139 VDNQNSKVVK
+1139 VDSNNSKIIK
-1149 TTYLSKA
+1149 TKYLSKA
-1156 NEKVAGENKIP
+1156 NETTEGDNKIK
-1167 AFDGTTLSYKEV
+1167 AFDGTKLDYKDV
-1179 KIACKVISTNPMP
+1179 KVVCKVVSTDPMP

-1200 ISDFTNGNGEK
+1200 ITKFTDGNGNI
-1211 VKDRDSEE
+1211 VTDRDSQE

-1250 EKLEV
+1250 EKL
-1255 KPLEFDLALRK
+1255 KIKEFDLALRK
-1266 FITKVND
+1266 FITKVNNT
-1273 EEITSRIPK
+1273 EIKSRIPQ
-1282 VDITKLASGEAT
+1282 VDTTPLKNGTGT

-1301 KTPVEVAIDDIVEY
+1301 KEPVKVSLGAVVEY

-1322 GEIDGYAEEIKDHL
+1322 GQVDGYVEEIKDHL
-1336 PDQLELIADNETNK
+1336 PDQLEFVKDNETNK
-1350 AYGWTVDDQDSKV
+1350 KYGWTVDSTDSKV
-1363 IKTTYLSKA
+1363 IKTSYLSKA

-1392 KDVKVVCKV
+1392 KEVKVACKV
-1401 VETNQ
+1401 VSTDP
-1406 MPKKITNL
+1406 MPSKITNL
-1414 ADVSDFTDG
+1414 ADISDFTDG
-1423 DGNKV
+1423 EGNKV
-1428 TDRDSEKDN
+1428 TDRDSKEDN

-1451 SNKDY
+1451 SKKDY

-1461 DDDDFEKVTV
+1461 DDDDFEKVTLV
-1471 AKFDLSLRK
+1471 KFDLSLRK

-1486 DTEITS
+1486 NTEITS

-1500 PIKDGSGTTA
+1500 PIKDGSSTTA

-1531 RVYNEGEI
+1531 RVFNEGEM

-1610 EKLDYRDVKVAFE
+1610 EKLDYRDAKVAFE

-1636 QAQISKNTN
+1636 QAQISKDSD
-1645 KDGKDVKDQDS
+1645 KDGNDVTDQDS

-1690 VTENGEDKIIESGH
+1690 VTENGEEKIIESGH

-1726 TIKFRYKIRVKN
+1726 IIKFRYKIRVKN

-1754 DGLKFVAEDN
+1754 NGLKFVPEDN

-1791 EVEVLLTWINDS
+1791 EVEVVLTWINDS

-1851 TGQIRTFTTI
+1851 TGQIKTFTTI
-1861 GLAVLVILSSGVA
+1861 GLAVLVILSSGVV